1 MEQACEVSRRS
12 CLVPFGTSLAAA
24 EAKGGPFGEGRGP
37 EPPAMQLAAA
47 AAKPVYGQDPS
58 SCYIPLRRLQDLA
71 SMINAEYLGGAA
83 DGAEAL
89 PDPGSP
95 PLRAPAAQDPAG
107 GADCPGLVADVP
119 RGGLAFPL
127 LLRDGEEEEEEGA
140 ETPEEEEE
148 EEEEDD
154 DDEEEE
160 EDGEED
166 AEEAELAAAG
176 SRERGGV
183 AEPSHGGA
191 GRPAGLP
198 GCRDAAARE
207 LPPPPCPQRAPAAP
221 PEPPGSPGALGS
233 AAEKPEPSA
242 TAALQL
248 IRAKKKPTPV
258 KYEVG
263 DLVWAKF
270 NRRPWWPCT
279 ICHDP
284 VLDCHSKMKVSNRR
298 PYREYYV
305 DALGEPSEKAWVAG
319 KAIVLFEGR
328 HQFEELPILRR
339 RGKQK
344 EKGYKHKVPQ
354 RFMAKW
360 EVSVG
365 QAEDV
370 LLGGPEDQKCSQNS
384 SELDSEKEAQL
395 EYYANGPGAERDRQ
409 LNGCFKS
416 LAFDS
421 RHPASE
427 KGKLHIKPHM
437 KKSSDSRKRTRV
449 KKSGT
454 RGEASRGEIKEKT
467 SESIVRNMIVGDLP
481 DKHASHELRRIASS
495 LTASSG
501 RRENHLLSS
510 FGERRFEKAT
520 LKPEY
525 ETRKTDTLKN
535 TLQGDLFSSASLER
549 EKSSLGILCSS
560 KLQIHYSAS
569 DTGIEKKQTESD
581 TSSSL
586 SDDGNSD
593 VDTMDQSSERASSTL
608 EVSDSSDK
616 MEKEFPMTS
625 SGNIKLSMYLSQ
637 KSNRRARKKS
647 HRDRKSLGGSVASR
661 LNAEFADGE
670 LEGGSPDAEMSLMA
684 LECSS
689 DMRNDNLSLVNKHTT
704 PQSVSKDSSWAAV
717 PNQAILKPKS
727 MKLPRIRSIKC
738 KHKEKVAGLEPSLAE
753 EERSV
758 NCCSPDTKGFSGLHR
773 DSLPKSGK
781 VDGQKLLNNM
791 HEKAR
796 DSAEIET
803 AVVKHVLSELKELSY
818 RSINDDASD
827 SGTPKATVPLLFSS
841 TSGHSRLPIE
851 PDYKFSTLLMMLK
864 DMHDS
869 KTKEQQLMA
878 TQNMVPYRNTSTAD
892 GSGSNSASGL
902 KSLAVVGP
910 PYKIE
915 KNGDCV
921 QETVNPNSNISN
933 SSFSRNPTTKLTGIG
948 TSKREPMNTAVSG
961 TNGTNCVS
969 KRNCSKSKQPSKL
982 GNKTVSNR
990 KDLKPGGQSKLL
1002 SRLSRDSG
1010 EHAFRVRGL
1019 VTSPLGNEAED
1030 TARKESVDLTEHS
1043 TDEDSACLSDDNLDR
1058 IGRRPEPG
1066 RNIESCISAENGESP
1081 DLDSEANSES
1091 SLGDESNDM
1100 NHVAPKK
1107 RWQRF
1112 NQSSAR
1118 SNKHISRSREQG
1130 NLESAFGLNS
1140 RGFLLKGK
1148 ECLGRRHSSHSKVLE
1163 GDLTDQDYENHL
1175 DLVEKR
1181 LNVCGKPNNSVMDS
1195 ETELGNFAPQS
1206 EFSAQ
1211 VHSERKRLRKPSKR
1225 LLEYAEEYDHLFA
1238 PKKKSKKSQEQL
1250 QKVNSV
1256 VKSELEG
1263 GLPALCSPGNDAQ
1276 RGQSPLV
1283 STPSSTKESPPILEA
1298 ECSLSELG
1306 SHSTDPTDQLLEEH
1320 SDLPEL
1326 VLSSSDVSEVSASP
1340 EAEERFLKTGNFESK
1355 RQRKPTKKLLESNDL
1370 DTAFMPKKEEWTPPK
1385 KGTGPSESDSS
1396 ELYSPA
1402 HFLDL
1407 GEAPEKLLEKQRK
1420 RKRQRH
1426 PSVAMHS
1433 KKERNE
1439 EGLGE
1444 APHSEG
1450 ETSVHGTAA
1459 SPKEGN
1465 EEGSE
1470 NDHGVPSSKKM
1481 QGERGGGAALKEN
1494 VCQIC
1499 EKPGELLLCEAQC
1512 CGAFHLQCL
1521 GLSEMP
1527 KGKFICNE
1535 CSTGV
1540 HTCFVCKS
1548 SGEDVKRCLLP
1559 LCGKYYHEECIQ
1571 KYPPTVMQNKGFR
1584 CSLHICMT
1592 CHAANPANI
1601 SASKGRLMRCVRC
1614 PVAYHSND
1622 FCLAAGSVVL
1632 ASNSIICPNHFTAR
1646 RGCRNHEHVNVSW
1659 CFVCSEGG
1667 SLLCCESCPAA
1678 FHREC
1683 LNIEM
1688 PEGSWYC
1695 NDCKAGK
1702 KPHYKEVVWVKVGRY
1717 RWWPAEICHP
1727 RTIPVNIQ
1735 KMKHD
1740 IGEFPVLFFGSNDYL
1755 WTHQARVF
1763 PYMEGDVSSKDKM
1776 GKGVDGIYKKALQEA
1791 AVRFEELK
1799 AQKELR
1805 QLQEDKKNDKKPPPY
1820 KHIKVNRPVGKV
1832 QIFTAD
1838 LSEIPRCNCKPT
1850 DENPC
1855 GLDSECINRM
1865 LLYECH
1871 PMVCP
1876 AGERC
1881 QNQCFSKRQYP
1892 EVQIF
1897 RTLARGWGL
1906 QAKTDIRK
1914 GEFVNEYVGELIDE
1928 EECRARIR
1936 YAQEHD
1942 ITNFYMLTLDKD
1954 RIIDAGPKG
1963 NYARFMNHCCQPNCE
1978 TQKWCV
1984 NGDTRVGLFALVNIK
1999 AGTELT
2005 FNYNLE
2011 CLGNGKTVCKCGAP
2025 NCSGFLGVRPKSQP
2039 SLTEEKSKK
2048 LKRRPQMKRRSQA
2061 EVMKEREDECFSC
2074 GDGGQLVSC
2083 KKPGCPKVYHADC
2096 LNLTKR
2102 PAGKWEC
2109 PWHQCDL
2116 CGKEAASFCE
2126 MCPRSFCKQ
2135 HREGMLFISKLDG
2148 RLCCTE
2154 HDPCGPN
2161 PLEPGEIREY
2171 VPPIGAL
2178 ANGDDT
2184 QPPEQPS
2191 ADTDLSVQSLERLP
2205 QSVAFRLQTSDK
2217 PPATLALRLPPSD
2230 KPPTTLAL
2238 RLQPSNKPPTTLALR
2253 LPPPDKPP
2261 ATLALR
2267 LPPSNKPPTTLS
2279 LRLKPSNKPPT
2290 TLSLRLQPSD
2300 KPPTTLSLCLQPSD
2314 RPQAALSLRL
2324 QSEKQPIVV
2333 ALRSQQPDKPPTNAV
2348 LWPLDESPSDSSQPH
2363 LPSKSPPGTPQSS
2376 DESLVTA
2383 GDLQLQLSD
2392 KPPATAGVLG
2402 FSDKSLVGIRT
2413 QQPQLLDEFPT
2424 KCLHPQL
2431 SDRLLTTAGTL
2442 QSQAV
2447 DEPPVA
2453 NQPQL
2458 LNKASAQSPQPQ
2470 SVEKAPSSVKP
2481 RVPASEEAPGPG
2493 VLWPLPIE
2501 KVASSSISRILPTE
2515 KVPGSGVPRPLFPEK
2530 ASFSGAVRL
2539 PAMEKAPSSG
2549 MPRPLPLEKAPASG
2563 MSRILPT
2570 EKAPSLGVLRPL
2582 PPEKAPGSRSP
2593 HILPVEK
2600 ALGSGTLRLPL
2611 VQKALAPGV
2620 LRPLPPEKA
2629 SGSGTLRV
2637 LTPEKTLG
2645 SGAARPQ
2652 LLERPLTL
2660 AAPWPQAS
2668 DKLTV
2673 AVAPRPQVL
2682 DKPPVASAPR
2692 LLLSEKALRPVDQN
2706 AQPKE
2711 RGATAIEVNPQ
2722 QKERTML
2729 PGEQISWS
2737 AGKAATHV
2745 GQVPWPTEKLQTHE
2759 QIHWPAAKALTPAE
2773 QSPRTAEKLPEPTLQ
2788 PGWEVASAPAEQ
2800 TPWTSERLHAFEQTP
2815 RPAREAPVSPEQT
2828 QWIVRNVQTIDQ
2840 ISWLAGKVQTP
2851 RGQDP
2856 LPEQNTA
2863 LAHNQ
2868 DSVCHELAD
2877 SEPK

>member
-1 MEQACEVSRRS
+1 
-12 CLVPFGTSLAAA
+12 
-24 EAKGGPFGEGRGP
+24 
-37 EPPAMQLAAA
+37 
-47 AAKPVYGQDPS
+47 
-58 SCYIPLRRLQDLA
+58 
-71 SMINAEYLGGAA
+71 
-83 DGAEAL
+83 
-89 PDPGSP
+89 SP
-95 PLRAPAAQDPAG
+95 KIQ
-107 GADCPGLVADVP
+107 
-119 RGGLAFPL
+119 
-127 LLRDGEEEEEEGA
+127 
-140 ETPEEEEE
+140 
-148 EEEEDD
+148 
-154 DDEEEE
+154 
-160 EDGEED
+160 
-166 AEEAELAAAG
+166 
-176 SRERGGV
+176 
-183 AEPSHGGA
+183 
-191 GRPAGLP
+191 
-198 GCRDAAARE
+198 
-207 LPPPPCPQRAPAAP
+207 
-221 PEPPGSPGALGS
+221 
-233 AAEKPEPSA
+233 
-242 TAALQL
+242 
-248 IRAKKKPTPV
+248 AKKKPTPV

-305 DALGEPSEKAWVAG
+305 DAIGEPSEKTWVAG

-328 HQFEELPILRR
+328 HQFEELPVLRR

-360 EVSVG
+360 ESSVG
-365 QAEDV
+365 QAEDI
-370 LLGGPEDQKCSQNS
+370 LLGGPEDQKSSQNS
-384 SELDSEKEAQL
+384 SELDSEKEVQL
-395 EYYANGPGAERDRQ
+395 EYYTNGPGAEGDRQ

-416 LAFDS
+416 LTLDS
-421 RHPASE
+421 RHPARE

-449 KKSGT
+449 KKSGA
-454 RGEASRGEIKEKT
+454 RGEGPTGELKEKT
-467 SESIVRNMIVGDLP
+467 TESLVRNMMIGDLP

-495 LTASSG
+495 LTGSSST
-501 RRENHLLSS
+501 RENHLLSS
-510 FGERRFEKAT
+510 FGERRFEKTA
-520 LKPEY
+520 LKPDY
-525 ETRKTDTLKN
+525 ESHKSDALKN
-535 TLQGDLFSSASLER
+535 NLQGDLFSSASLER
-549 EKSSLGILCSS
+549 GKSSLGILCSS

-569 DTGIEKKQTESD
+569 DAGIEKKRTESD
-581 TSSSL
+581 SSSSL
-586 SDDGNSD
+586 SDGGNSD
-593 VDTMDQSSERASSTL
+593 VDTMDQSSERASSAL

-616 MEKEFPMTS
+616 VEKEFPMTS

-647 HRDRKSLGGSVASR
+647 YRDRKSLGGSVTSR
-661 LNAEFADGE
+661 LDAEFADGE
-670 LEGGSPDAEMSLMA
+670 LEVGFSDAEMSLTA

-689 DMRNDNLSLVNKHTT
+689 DVRNDNLAPANKHTT
-704 PQSVSKDSSWAAV
+704 PQSVSKDSSWPAV
-717 PNQAILKPKS
+717 ENQAILKPKS
-727 MKLPRIRSIKC
+727 MKLSRIRSIKC
-738 KHKEKVAGLEPSLAE
+738 KHKEKVAGLEPPLAE
-753 EERSV
+753 EEGGV
-758 NCCSPDTKGFSGLHR
+758 NHCSSDTKGFSGLQR
-773 DSLPKSGK
+773 DSLQRSGK
-781 VDGQKLLNNM
+781 VDGQKPLNNM
-791 HEKAR
+791 HEKPR

-818 RSINDDASD
+818 RSMNDDASD
-827 SGTPKATVPLLFSS
+827 SGTPKASVLFSS
-841 TSGHSRLPIE
+841 ASGHGRLPIE

-869 KTKEQQLMA
+869 KTKEQQLM
-878 TQNMVPYRNTSTAD
+878 TGQNIVPFRNASAAD

-902 KSLAVVGP
+902 KSLSIVGP
-910 PYKIE
+910 SYKIE

-921 QETVNPNSNISN
+921 QETVNPNSALSN
-933 SSFSRNPTTKLTGIG
+933 SSFSRNPPTKLTGIG
-948 TSKREPMNTAVSG
+948 AGKREPASTAVSG

-969 KRNCSKSKQPSKL
+969 KRNCSKSKQSSKL
-982 GNKTVSNR
+982 GDKTVSNR
-990 KDLKPGGQSKLL
+990 KDLKPGGPSKLL
-1002 SRLSRDSG
+1002 SWLSRGSG
-1010 EHAFRVRGL
+1010 ERAFRVHGS
-1019 VTSPLGNEAED
+1019 VTSLLGNEAED
-1030 TARKESVDLTEHS
+1030 TERKESTESIDLTEHS
-1043 TDEDSACLSDDNLDR
+1043 TDEDSACLSDDNLGR
-1058 IGRRPEPG
+1058 IGRRPEAG
-1066 RNIESCISAENGESP
+1066 RNTESCISTENGESP

-1091 SLGDESNDM
+1091 SLGDESNDV

-1118 SNKHISRSREQG
+1118 SNKRTSRSREQG

-1140 RGFLLKGK
+1140 RGFSRKGN
-1148 ECLGRRHSSHSKVLE
+1148 ECLGRRHSPHTKVLE
-1163 GDLTDQDYENHL
+1163 GDLADQDCKNHL
-1175 DLVEKR
+1175 DLAEKR

-1238 PKKKSKKSQEQL
+1238 PKKKSKKGQEQA

-1256 VKSELEG
+1256 VRSEFEG
-1263 GLPALCSPGNDAQ
+1263 GLPAQCSPDRATQ
-1276 RGQSPLV
+1276 RGPSPLV

-1306 SHSTDPTDQLLEEH
+1306 SHSTNPTDQLLEGP
-1320 SDLPEL
+1320 SDSPEL
-1326 VLSSSDVSEVSASP
+1326 VMCSSDASEVSASP
-1340 EAEERFLKTGNFESK
+1340 DAEERFVKSGNFESK

-1385 KGTGPSESDSS
+1385 KGTGLSESDSS

-1402 HFLDL
+1402 HLSDL
-1407 GEAPEKLLEKQRK
+1407 GEASEKLLEKQRK

-1426 PSVAMHS
+1426 TSTAAHS

-1439 EGLGE
+1439 EGQGE
-1444 APHSEG
+1444 TPHSEG

-1548 SGEDVKRCLLP
+1548 CGEDVKRCLLP
-1559 LCGKYYHEECIQ
+1559 LCGKYYHEACIQ

-1592 CHAANPANI
+1592 CHAANPTNI

-1740 IGEFPVLFFGSNDYL
+1740 IGEFPVLFFGSKDYL

-1871 PMVCP
+1871 PLVCP

-1984 NGDTRVGLFALVNIK
+1984 NGDTRVGLFAIVNIK

-2039 SLTEEKSKK
+2039 NLNEEKSKK

-2109 PWHQCDL
+2109 PWHQCDV
-2116 CGKEAASFCE
+2116 CSKEAASFCE

-2148 RLCCTE
+2148 RLSCTE

-2161 PLEPGEIREY
+2161 PLEPGEIREF
-2171 VPPIGAL
+2171 VPPIEDL
-2178 ANGDDT
+2178 TNDEEI
-2184 QPPEQPS
+2184 QPPEQPP
-2191 ADTDLSVQSLERLP
+2191 ADTDLSIQPLDSLP
-2205 QSVAFRLQTSDK
+2205 QSVALRLQSPEK
-2217 PPATLALRLPPSD
+2217 PPATLALRLPSSD

-2238 RLQPSNKPPTTLALR
+2238 RLQPSNKPPTTLALK

-2261 ATLALR
+2261 AALALR

-2300 KPPTTLSLCLQPSD
+2300 KPPTTLSLRLQPAD
-2314 RPQAALSLRL
+2314 KPQAALIS
-2324 QSEKQPIVV
+2324 SV
-2333 ALRSQQPDKPPTNAV
+2333 A
-2348 LWPLDESPSDSSQPH
+2348 EH
-2363 LPSKSPPGTPQSS
+2363 
-2376 DESLVTA
+2376 
-2383 GDLQLQLSD
+2383 
-2392 KPPATAGVLG
+2392 
-2402 FSDKSLVGIRT
+2402 I
-2413 QQPQLLDEFPT
+2413 QLLD
-2424 KCLHPQL
+2424 
-2431 SDRLLTTAGTL
+2431 
-2442 QSQAV
+2442 
-2447 DEPPVA
+2447 
-2453 NQPQL
+2453 
-2458 LNKASAQSPQPQ
+2458 KASAQSLQTQ
-2470 SVEKAPSSVKP
+2470 SVEKAPSSVVSQ
-2481 RVPASEEAPGPG
+2481 VPALEMAP
-2493 VLWPLPIE
+2493 
-2501 KVASSSISRILPTE
+2501 
-2515 KVPGSGVPRPLFPEK
+2515 
-2530 ASFSGAVRL
+2530 
-2539 PAMEKAPSSG
+2539 
-2549 MPRPLPLEKAPASG
+2549 
-2563 MSRILPT
+2563 
-2570 EKAPSLGVLRPL
+2570 
-2582 PPEKAPGSRSP
+2582 
-2593 HILPVEK
+2593 
-2600 ALGSGTLRLPL
+2600 
-2611 VQKALAPGV
+2611 APGV
-2620 LRPLPPEKA
+2620 L
-2629 SGSGTLRV
+2629 
-2637 LTPEKTLG
+2637 
-2645 SGAARPQ
+2645 
-2652 LLERPLTL
+2652 PLTL
-2660 AAPWPQAS
+2660 TAPWPQAS
-2668 DKLTV
+2668 DKLAA

-2682 DKPPVASAPR
+2682 DKPLAVSAPR

-2706 AQPKE
+2706 AQLKE
-2711 RGATAIEVNPQ
+2711 RGA
-2722 QKERTML
+2722 
-2729 PGEQISWS
+2729 
-2737 AGKAATHV
+2737 
-2745 GQVPWPTEKLQTHE
+2745 
-2759 QIHWPAAKALTPAE
+2759 PAVEL
-2773 QSPRTAEKLPEPTLQ
+2773 EPTLQ
-2788 PGWEVASAPAEQ
+2788 PSWEVASAPAEQ
-2800 TPWTSERLHAFEQTP
+2800 TPWTSERLCVFEQTP
-2815 RPAREAPVSPEQT
+2815 RPA
-2828 QWIVRNVQTIDQ
+2828 
-2840 ISWLAGKVQTP
+2840 
-2851 RGQDP
+2851 
-2856 LPEQNTA
+2856 
-2863 LAHNQ
+2863 
-2868 DSVCHELAD
+2868 
-2877 SEPK
+2877 

>member
-24 EAKGGPFGEGRGP
+24 EAKGGP
-37 EPPAMQLAAA
+37 EPPAMQLA

-95 PLRAPAAQDPAG
+95 PPRLPAAQDPSAG
-107 GADCPGLVADVP
+107 VDGPGPAAEAP
-119 RGGLAFPL
+119 RGALAFPL
-127 LLRDGEEEEEEGA
+127 LLRDDGEEEAEEEGT
-140 ETPEEEEE
+140 ETPEEED
-148 EEEEDD
+148 EDD
-154 DDEEEE
+154 DDDEDYDEEEE
-160 EDGEED
+160 VD
-166 AEEAELAAAG
+166 AEEEEA
-176 SRERGGV
+176 
-183 AEPSHGGA
+183 AEPVSRSRGHSGPQQ
-191 GRPAGLP
+191 GRGS
-198 GCRDAAARE
+198 
-207 LPPPPCPQRAPAAP
+207 PPPPLLQPV
-221 PEPPGSPGALGS
+221 EPVPITVSDGGPG
-233 AAEKPEPSA
+233 EKPEPSV
-242 TAALQL
+242 AALQL
-248 IRAKKKPTPV
+248 IQAKKKPTPV

-305 DALGEPSEKAWVAG
+305 DALGEPSEKTWVAG

-360 EVSVG
+360 ESSVG
-365 QAEDV
+365 QAEDI
-370 LLGGPEDQKCSQNS
+370 LLGGPEEQKSSQNS
-384 SELDSEKEAQL
+384 SELDSEKEVQL
-395 EYYANGPGAERDRQ
+395 EYYTNGPGAEGDRQ

-416 LAFDS
+416 MTLDS
-421 RHPASE
+421 RHPARE

-449 KKSGT
+449 KKSGA
-454 RGEASRGEIKEKT
+454 RGEGSAGELKDKT
-467 SESIVRNMIVGDLP
+467 TESLVRNMMIGDLP

-495 LTASSG
+495 LTGSSST
-501 RRENHLLSS
+501 RENHLLSS
-510 FGERRFEKAT
+510 FGERHFEKTA
-520 LKPEY
+520 LKPDY
-525 ETRKTDTLKN
+525 ENRKSDALKKN
-535 TLQGDLFSSASLER
+535 LQGDLFSSASLER

-569 DTGIEKKQTESD
+569 DAGIEKKQTESD
-581 TSSSL
+581 SSSSL
-586 SDDGNSD
+586 SDGGNSD
-593 VDTMDQSSERASSTL
+593 ADTMDQSSERASSAL

-616 MEKEFPMTS
+616 VEKEFPMTS

-647 HRDRKSLGGSVASR
+647 YRDRKSLGGSVISR
-661 LNAEFADGE
+661 LDAEFADGE
-670 LEGGSPDAEMSLMA
+670 LEVGFSDAEMSLTA

-689 DMRNDNLSLVNKHTT
+689 DVRNDNLSPANKHTT
-704 PQSVSKDSSWAAV
+704 PQSVSKDSSWPAV
-717 PNQAILKPKS
+717 ENQAILKPKS
-727 MKLPRIRSIKC
+727 TKLSRIRSIKC
-738 KHKEKVAGLEPSLAE
+738 KHKEKVAGLEPLLAE
-753 EERSV
+753 EEGGV
-758 NCCSPDTKGFSGLHR
+758 NHCSSDTKGFSDLQR
-773 DSLPKSGK
+773 DSLQSGRK

-791 HEKAR
+791 HEKPR

-818 RSINDDASD
+818 RSMNDDASD
-827 SGTPKATVPLLFSS
+827 SGTPKASVPLLFSPA
-841 TSGHSRLPIE
+841 SGHGRLPIE

-869 KTKEQQLMA
+869 KTKEQQLM
-878 TQNMVPYRNTSTAD
+878 TVQNIVPFRNTSTAD
-892 GSGSNSASGL
+892 GSGSNSASCL
-902 KSLAVVGP
+902 KSLSIVGP
-910 PYKIE
+910 SYKIE

-921 QETVNPNSNISN
+921 QETVNPNSALSN
-933 SSFSRNPTTKLTGIG
+933 SSFSRNPPTKLTGIG
-948 TSKREPMNTAVSG
+948 AGKREPTSTAVSG
-961 TNGTNCVS
+961 TKGTNCVS
-969 KRNCSKSKQPSKL
+969 KRNCSKSKQSSKL
-982 GNKTVSNR
+982 GDKTVSNR
-990 KDLKPGGQSKLL
+990 KDLKPGG
-1002 SRLSRDSG
+1002 
-1010 EHAFRVRGL
+1010 
-1019 VTSPLGNEAED
+1019 P
-1030 TARKESVDLTEHS
+1030 
-1043 TDEDSACLSDDNLDR
+1043 
-1058 IGRRPEPG
+1058 I
-1066 RNIESCISAENGESP
+1066 
-1081 DLDSEANSES
+1081 
-1091 SLGDESNDM
+1091 
-1100 NHVAPKK
+1100 
-1107 RWQRF
+1107 
-1112 NQSSAR
+1112 
-1118 SNKHISRSREQG
+1118 
-1130 NLESAFGLNS
+1130 
-1140 RGFLLKGK
+1140 
-1148 ECLGRRHSSHSKVLE
+1148 
-1163 GDLTDQDYENHL
+1163 
-1175 DLVEKR
+1175 
-1181 LNVCGKPNNSVMDS
+1181 
-1195 ETELGNFAPQS
+1195 
-1206 EFSAQ
+1206 
-1211 VHSERKRLRKPSKR
+1211 HSERKRLRKPSKR

-1238 PKKKSKKSQEQL
+1238 PKKKSKKGQEQA

-1256 VKSELEG
+1256 VRSEFEG
-1263 GLPALCSPGNDAQ
+1263 GLPAQCSPDRTTQ
-1276 RGQSPLV
+1276 RGPSPLV

-1306 SHSTDPTDQLLEEH
+1306 SHSTNPTDQLLEGPTE
-1320 SDLPEL
+1320 SLEL
-1326 VLSSSDVSEVSASP
+1326 VLCSSDASEVSASP
-1340 EAEERFLKTGNFESK
+1340 DAEERFVKSGNFESK

-1385 KGTGPSESDSS
+1385 KGTGLSESDSS

-1402 HFLDL
+1402 HLSDL
-1407 GEAPEKLLEKQRK
+1407 GEASEKLLEKQRK

-1426 PSVAMHS
+1426 TSTATHS

-1439 EGLGE
+1439 EGQGE
-1444 APHSEG
+1444 TPHSEG

-1548 SGEDVKRCLLP
+1548 CGEDVKRCLLP
-1559 LCGKYYHEECIQ
+1559 LCGKYYHEACIQ

-1592 CHAANPANI
+1592 CHAANPTNI

-1740 IGEFPVLFFGSNDYL
+1740 IGEFPVLFFGSKDYL

-1871 PMVCP
+1871 PLVCP

-1984 NGDTRVGLFALVNIK
+1984 NGDTRVGLFAIVNIK

-2039 SLTEEKSKK
+2039 NLNEEKSKK

-2109 PWHQCDL
+2109 PWHQCDV
-2116 CGKEAASFCE
+2116 CSKEAASFCE

-2148 RLCCTE
+2148 RLSCTE

-2161 PLEPGEIREY
+2161 PLEPGEIREF
-2171 VPPIGAL
+2171 VPPIEDL
-2178 ANGDDT
+2178 TNDEET
-2184 QPPEQPS
+2184 QPPEQPP
-2191 ADTDLSVQSLERLP
+2191 ADTDLSIQPLDSLP
-2205 QSVAFRLQTSDK
+2205 QSVALRLQSPEK
-2217 PPATLALRLPPSD
+2217 PPATLALRLPSSD

-2238 RLQPSNKPPTTLALR
+2238 RLQPSNKPPTTLALK

-2261 ATLALR
+2261 AALALR

-2300 KPPTTLSLCLQPSD
+2300 KPPTTLSLRLQPAD
-2314 RPQAALSLRL
+2314 KPQAALSLRL
-2324 QSEKQPIVV
+2324 QSEKQPIIL
-2333 ALRSQQPDKPPTNAV
+2333 ALKPQQPDKPPTNAV
-2348 LWPLDESPSDSSQPH
+2348 LWPLDESSSDASQPH
-2363 LPSKSPPGTPQSS
+2363 LPSTSPGSPQSS

-2383 GDLQLQLSD
+2383 GALQLQLSD
-2392 KPPATAGVLG
+2392 EPPATPGVLALP
-2402 FSDKSLVGIRT
+2402 DESLLDTRS
-2413 QQPQLLDEFPT
+2413 QQPELLDEFPAE
-2424 KCLHPQL
+2424 CLHPQL
-2431 SDRLLTTAGTL
+2431 SDRHLATAGTL
-2442 QSQAV
+2442 QCQPV
-2447 DEPPVA
+2447 DEPSVA
-2453 NQPQL
+2453 EQIQL
-2458 LNKASAQSPQPQ
+2458 LGKASAQSLQTQ
-2470 SVEKAPSSVKP
+2470 SVEKAPSSV
-2481 RVPASEEAPGPG
+2481 VSQVSALEMAPAPG

-2501 KVASSSISRILPTE
+2501 KVPGSVVSRILPME
-2515 KVPGSGVPRPLFPEK
+2515 KASGLVVPRPLPTE
-2530 ASFSGAVRL
+2530 ASFSGVVRV
-2539 PAMEKAPSSG
+2539 PVTEKAPSSEAS
-2549 MPRPLPLEKAPASG
+2549 RPLPPEKAPALG
-2563 MSRILPT
+2563 MSRTLPT
-2570 EKAPSLGVLRPL
+2570 EKAPSLAAPWPVPL
-2582 PPEKAPGSRSP
+2582 EKATGSRSP
-2593 HILPVEK
+2593 HILPMEK
-2600 ALGSGTLRLPL
+2600 ALSLGALRIPL
-2611 VQKALAPGV
+2611 TQKALTPGV
-2620 LRPLPPEKA
+2620 LRPLPADKAAETGALRVLPPEKA
-2629 SGSGTLRV
+2629 FGSGV
-2637 LTPEKTLG
+2637 
-2645 SGAARPQ
+2645 ARPQ

-2660 AAPWPQAS
+2660 TAPWPQSS
-2668 DKLTV
+2668 DKLAA

-2682 DKPPVASAPR
+2682 DKPLAVSAPR

-2706 AQPKE
+2706 AQLKE
-2711 RGATAIEVNPQ
+2711 RGAPAVELSPQ

-2729 PGEQISWS
+2729 AGEQISWS
-2737 AGKAATHV
+2737 AGKAVLHV
-2745 GQVPWPTEKLQTHE
+2745 GQVPWPTEKLQMHE
-2759 QIHWPAAKALTPAE
+2759 QTHWPTAKALTPAE
-2773 QSPRTAEKLPEPTLQ
+2773 QPPRTAEKLPEPTLQ
-2788 PGWEVASAPAEQ
+2788 PSWEVASAPAEQ
-2800 TPWTSERLHAFEQTP
+2800 TPWTSERLCVFEQTP
-2815 RPAREAPVSPEQT
+2815 RPAREAPLPPEQM
-2828 QWIVRNVQTIDQ
+2828 QWLVTNVQTIDQ
-2840 ISWLAGKVQTP
+2840 ISWLSGKPQTP

-2863 LAHNQ
+2863 LARNQ
-2868 DSVCHELAD
+2868 DSVCRELAN

>member
-1 MEQACEVSRRS
+1 FSDFLCSGFS
-12 CLVPFGTSLAAA
+12 P
-24 EAKGGPFGEGRGP
+24 K
-37 EPPAMQLAAA
+37 
-47 AAKPVYGQDPS
+47 
-58 SCYIPLRRLQDLA
+58 IP
-71 SMINAEYLGGAA
+71 
-83 DGAEAL
+83 
-89 PDPGSP
+89 
-95 PLRAPAAQDPAG
+95 
-107 GADCPGLVADVP
+107 
-119 RGGLAFPL
+119 
-127 LLRDGEEEEEEGA
+127 
-140 ETPEEEEE
+140 
-148 EEEEDD
+148 
-154 DDEEEE
+154 
-160 EDGEED
+160 
-166 AEEAELAAAG
+166 
-176 SRERGGV
+176 
-183 AEPSHGGA
+183 
-191 GRPAGLP
+191 
-198 GCRDAAARE
+198 
-207 LPPPPCPQRAPAAP
+207 
-221 PEPPGSPGALGS
+221 
-233 AAEKPEPSA
+233 
-242 TAALQL
+242 
-248 IRAKKKPTPV
+248 AKKKPTPV

-305 DALGEPSEKAWVAG
+305 DALGEPSEKTWVAG

-328 HQFEELPILRR
+328 HQFEELPVLRR

-365 QAEDV
+365 QAEDI

-384 SELDSEKEAQL
+384 SELDSEKEVQL
-395 EYYANGPGAERDRQ
+395 EYYAHGPGAERDRQ

-427 KGKLHIKPHM
+427 KGKLHIKSHV

-449 KKSGT
+449 KKSGA

-467 SESIVRNMIVGDLP
+467 PESIVRNMIVGDLP
-481 DKHASHELRRIASS
+481 DKHASHELRRIANS
-495 LTASSG
+495 LTASGST
-501 RRENHLLSS
+501 RKNHLLSS
-510 FGERRFEKAT
+510 FGERRFQKT
-520 LKPEY
+520 ILKPGY
-525 ETRKTDTLKN
+525 ENRKSDALKN

-549 EKSSLGILCSS
+549 EKNSLGILCSS
-560 KLQIHYSAS
+560 KLQIHYSAP

-581 TSSSL
+581 SSSSL
-586 SDDGNSD
+586 SDGGNSD
-593 VDTMDQSSERASSTL
+593 VDTMDQSSERASSAL

-616 MEKEFPMTS
+616 VEKEFPMTS

-647 HRDRKSLGGSVASR
+647 YRDRKPLGGSVTSR
-661 LNAEFADGE
+661 LDAEFADGE
-670 LEGGSPDAEMSLMA
+670 LEVGFSDAEMSLTA
-684 LECSS
+684 LEHSS
-689 DMRNDNLSLVNKHTT
+689 DVRNDNLTLVNKHTT
-704 PQSVSKDSSWAAV
+704 SQSVSKDSSWPTV
-717 PNQAILKPKS
+717 VNQAILKPKT

-753 EERSV
+753 EGGGVNRRS
-758 NCCSPDTKGFSGLHR
+758 SDTKGFSGLQR
-773 DSLPKSGK
+773 GSLQRSGK
-781 VDGQKLLNNM
+781 VDGQKLLNNT
-791 HEKAR
+791 HEKPR

-818 RSINDDASD
+818 RSMNDDASD
-827 SGTPKATVPLLFSS
+827 SGAPKATVPLLFSS
-841 TSGHSRLPIE
+841 ASGHGRLPIE

-869 KTKEQQLMA
+869 KTKEQQLM
-878 TQNMVPYRNTSTAD
+878 TGQNIVPFRNTSAAD

-902 KSLAVVGP
+902 KSLSIVGP

-921 QETVNPNSNISN
+921 QETVNPNSAISN
-933 SSFSRNPTTKLTGIG
+933 SSFSRNPPTKLTGIG
-948 TSKREPMNTAVSG
+948 TSKREPASTAVSG
-961 TNGTNCVS
+961 TNGTNCMS
-969 KRNCSKSKQPSKL
+969 KRNCSKSKQSSKL
-982 GNKTVSNR
+982 GDKTVSNR
-990 KDLKPGGQSKLL
+990 KDLKPGGPSKLL

-1010 EHAFRVRGL
+1010 EHAFRVHGS
-1019 VTSPLGNEAED
+1019 VTRPLGNEAED
-1030 TARKESVDLTEHS
+1030 TERKESVDLTEHS

-1058 IGRRPEPG
+1058 IGRRPEAG
-1066 RNIESCISAENGESP
+1066 RNTESCTSAENGESP

-1091 SLGDESNDM
+1091 SLGDESNDI

-1118 SNKHISRSREQG
+1118 SNKHISRSRDQG

-1140 RGFLLKGK
+1140 RGFSLKGN
-1148 ECLGRRHSSHSKVLE
+1148 ECLGRRRSPHPKVRE
-1163 GDLTDQDYENHL
+1163 GDLTDQDYKNHL

-1238 PKKKSKKSQEQL
+1238 PRKKSKKGQEQL

-1256 VKSELEG
+1256 VRSEFEG
-1263 GLPALCSPGNDAQ
+1263 GLPAQCSPDRDTQ
-1276 RGQSPLV
+1276 RGPSPLV

-1298 ECSLSELG
+1298 ECSFSELG
-1306 SHSTDPTDQLLEEH
+1306 SHSTDPNDQLLEGP
-1320 SDLPEL
+1320 SDFPEL

-1340 EAEERFLKTGNFESK
+1340 DAEERFLKSVFIAGNFERK

-1370 DTAFMPKKEEWTPPK
+1370 DTAFMPKKEWTPSK

-1402 HFLDL
+1402 HFSDL
-1407 GEAPEKLLEKQRK
+1407 GEASEKLLEKQRK

-1426 PSVAMHS
+1426 PSAAMHS

-1439 EGLGE
+1439 MGLGE
-1444 APHSEG
+1444 TPHSEG
-1450 ETSVHGTAA
+1450 ETSVHGTAV

-1527 KGKFICNE
+1527 KGKFICSE

-1548 SGEDVKRCLLP
+1548 CGEDVKRCLLP
-1559 LCGKYYHEECIQ
+1559 LCGKYYHEACIQ

-1740 IGEFPVLFFGSNDYL
+1740 IGEFPVLFFGSKDYL

-1984 NGDTRVGLFALVNIK
+1984 NGDTRVGLFAIVNIK

-2109 PWHQCDL
+2109 PWHQCDM

-2171 VPPIGAL
+2171 VPPIGDL
-2178 ANGDDT
+2178 ANGEDT
-2184 QPPEQPS
+2184 QPPEQPA
-2191 ADTDLSVQSLERLP
+2191 ADTDLSVQPLDSLP
-2205 QSVAFRLQTSDK
+2205 QSVALRLESPEK

-2290 TLSLRLQPSD
+2290 TVSLRLQPSD
-2300 KPPTTLSLCLQPSD
+2300 KPPTTLSLRLQPSD
-2314 RPQAALSLRL
+2314 RPQAALLL
-2324 QSEKQPIVV
+2324 
-2333 ALRSQQPDKPPTNAV
+2333 ATAGTLRSQLV
-2348 LWPLDESPSDSSQPH
+2348 DE
-2363 LPSKSPPGTPQSS
+2363 
-2376 DESLVTA
+2376 
-2383 GDLQLQLSD
+2383 
-2392 KPPATAGVLG
+2392 PPAA
-2402 FSDKSLVGIRT
+2402 D
-2413 QQPQLLDEFPT
+2413 QPQLLD
-2424 KCLHPQL
+2424 
-2431 SDRLLTTAGTL
+2431 
-2442 QSQAV
+2442 
-2447 DEPPVA
+2447 
-2453 NQPQL
+2453 
-2458 LNKASAQSPQPQ
+2458 KASAQSPQLQ
-2470 SVEKAPSSVKP
+2470 SVEKAPSSVVP
-2481 RVPASEEAPGPG
+2481 QVPASEMAHSPG
-2493 VLWPLPIE
+2493 
-2501 KVASSSISRILPTE
+2501 
-2515 KVPGSGVPRPLFPEK
+2515 
-2530 ASFSGAVRL
+2530 
-2539 PAMEKAPSSG
+2539 
-2549 MPRPLPLEKAPASG
+2549 
-2563 MSRILPT
+2563 
-2570 EKAPSLGVLRPL
+2570 
-2582 PPEKAPGSRSP
+2582 
-2593 HILPVEK
+2593 
-2600 ALGSGTLRLPL
+2600 
-2611 VQKALAPGV
+2611 
-2620 LRPLPPEKA
+2620 
-2629 SGSGTLRV
+2629 
-2637 LTPEKTLG
+2637 
-2645 SGAARPQ
+2645 
-2652 LLERPLTL
+2652 RPLTL
-2660 AAPWPQAS
+2660 TAPWPQAS
-2668 DKLTV
+2668 DKLAA
-2673 AVAPRPQVL
+2673 AVAPRPQAL
-2682 DKPPVASAPR
+2682 DKPLVASAPR

-2711 RGATAIEVNPQ
+2711 RGAPVVEL
-2722 QKERTML
+2722 K
-2729 PGEQISWS
+2729 
-2737 AGKAATHV
+2737 
-2745 GQVPWPTEKLQTHE
+2745 
-2759 QIHWPAAKALTPAE
+2759 
-2773 QSPRTAEKLPEPTLQ
+2773 PTLQ
-2788 PGWEVASAPAEQ
+2788 PSWEVASAPTEQ
-2800 TPWTSERLHAFEQTP
+2800 IPWTSERLRAFEQTP
-2815 RPAREAPVSPEQT
+2815 RPA
-2828 QWIVRNVQTIDQ
+2828 
-2840 ISWLAGKVQTP
+2840 
-2851 RGQDP
+2851 
-2856 LPEQNTA
+2856 
-2863 LAHNQ
+2863 
-2868 DSVCHELAD
+2868 
-2877 SEPK
+2877 

>member
-1 MEQACEVSRRS
+1 FSDFLCSG
-12 CLVPFGTSLAAA
+12 F
-24 EAKGGPFGEGRGP
+24 
-37 EPPAMQLAAA
+37 
-47 AAKPVYGQDPS
+47 
-58 SCYIPLRRLQDLA
+58 
-71 SMINAEYLGGAA
+71 
-83 DGAEAL
+83 
-89 PDPGSP
+89 SP
-95 PLRAPAAQDPAG
+95 
-107 GADCPGLVADVP
+107 
-119 RGGLAFPL
+119 
-127 LLRDGEEEEEEGA
+127 
-140 ETPEEEEE
+140 
-148 EEEEDD
+148 
-154 DDEEEE
+154 
-160 EDGEED
+160 
-166 AEEAELAAAG
+166 
-176 SRERGGV
+176 
-183 AEPSHGGA
+183 
-191 GRPAGLP
+191 
-198 GCRDAAARE
+198 
-207 LPPPPCPQRAPAAP
+207 
-221 PEPPGSPGALGS
+221 
-233 AAEKPEPSA
+233 K
-242 TAALQL
+242 

-279 ICHDP
+279 VCHDP

-305 DALGEPSEKAWVAG
+305 DALGDPSEKTWVAG

-328 HQFEELPILRR
+328 HQFEELPVLRR

-365 QAEDV
+365 QAEDI

-384 SELDSEKEAQL
+384 SEVDSEKELQS
-395 EYYANGPGAERDRQ
+395 EYYANGPEAESDRQ

-416 LAFDS
+416 LVFDS
-421 RHPASE
+421 SHLPSE
-427 KGKLHIKPHM
+427 KGKLHIKPHV

-449 KKSGT
+449 KKSVARREG
-454 RGEASRGEIKEKT
+454 SSGEIKVKT
-467 SESIVRNMIVGDLP
+467 PESIVSNMIAGDLP
-481 DKHASHELRRIASS
+481 DKHASHELRRIASN

-501 RRENHLLSS
+501 IRENHLLSS
-510 FGERRFEKAT
+510 FGERHFEKT
-520 LKPEY
+520 PL
-525 ETRKTDTLKN
+525 KTDYENCKNDALKN
-535 TLQGDLFSSASLER
+535 TLQGNFFSSASLER
-549 EKSSLGILCSS
+549 EKSSLGIVCSS

-581 TSSSL
+581 SSSSL
-586 SDDGNSD
+586 SDGGNSD
-593 VDTMDQSSERASSTL
+593 IDTMDQSSERAFSAL

-616 MEKEFPMTS
+616 VEKEFPVTS
-625 SGNIKLSMYLSQ
+625 SGNTKLSMCLSQ
-637 KSNRRARKKS
+637 KSNRRARKKLY
-647 HRDRKSLGGSVASR
+647 RDYKPLGGSVTSR
-661 LNAEFADGE
+661 LDAEFADRGIE
-670 LEGGSPDAEMSLMA
+670 VGFSDAEMSLTA

-689 DMRNDNLSLVNKHTT
+689 NVRNDSLSLAKKNTT
-704 PQSVSKDSSWAAV
+704 PQSASKDASWPTVA
-717 PNQAILKPKS
+717 NQAILKPKS

-738 KHKEKVAGLEPSLAE
+738 KHKEKVTGLEPSIAE
-753 EERSV
+753 EEGGMNRCSSV
-758 NCCSPDTKGFSGLHR
+758 TKGFSGLQR
-773 DSLPKSGK
+773 DSVQRSRK
-781 VDGQKLLNNM
+781 VDGQKLLLNNL
-791 HEKAR
+791 HEKTR

-818 RSINDDASD
+818 RSKNDDAGD
-827 SGTPKATVPLLFSS
+827 SGAPKAAPLLFSS
-841 TSGHSRLPIE
+841 ASGHGRLPIE

-869 KTKEQQLMA
+869 KTKEQQLM
-878 TQNMVPYRNTSTAD
+878 TGQNIVPFRNTSTAD

-902 KSLAVVGP
+902 KSLSIVGP

-921 QETVNPNSNISN
+921 QETANPNSAISN
-933 SSFSRNPTTKLTGIG
+933 SSLLRNPPTKLSGIG
-948 TSKREPMNTAVSG
+948 TGKREPASAAVSG
-961 TNGTNCVS
+961 TNGTNCVP
-969 KRNCSKSKQPSKL
+969 KRNCSKSKQSSQL
-982 GNKTVSNR
+982 GDKTVSNK
-990 KDLKPGGQSKLL
+990 KDLKPGGPSKLL
-1002 SRLSRDSG
+1002 SRLSRGSG
-1010 EHAFRVRGL
+1010 EGAFRVRGS

-1030 TARKESVDLTEHS
+1030 AETKDAIDLTEHS
-1043 TDEDSACLSDDNLDR
+1043 TDEESACLSDDNLGR
-1058 IGRRPEPG
+1058 VGRRPEAG
-1066 RNIESCISAENGESP
+1066 RNTESCTSAENGESP

-1091 SLGDESNDM
+1091 SLGDESNDV

-1118 SNKHISRSREQG
+1118 SNKHTNRSREQG

-1140 RGFLLKGK
+1140 LGFSLKGN
-1148 ECLGRRHSSHSKVLE
+1148 ECLGRRHPPHPKVLE
-1163 GDLTDQDYENHL
+1163 GDLTEQDYENHL

-1238 PKKKSKKSQEQL
+1238 PKKKSKKGQEQL
-1250 QKVNSV
+1250 QKVSSV
-1256 VKSELEG
+1256 ARSEFEG
-1263 GLPALCSPGNDAQ
+1263 GLPAQCSPDSDAQ
-1276 RGQSPLV
+1276 RETSPLV

-1298 ECSLSELG
+1298 EHPFSELG
-1306 SHSTDPTDQLLEEH
+1306 SHSADSTDQLIEQP
-1320 SDLPEL
+1320 SDFPEL

-1340 EAEERFLKTGNFESK
+1340 DAEERFLKAVFVAGNFESK

-1370 DTAFMPKKEEWTPPK
+1370 DTTFMPKKEEWTPPK
-1385 KGTGPSESDSS
+1385 KGAGPLESDGC

-1402 HFLDL
+1402 HFSDL
-1407 GEAPEKLLEKQRK
+1407 GEASEKLSEKQRK

-1426 PSVAMHS
+1426 PSAAVHS

-1439 EGLGE
+1439 MRLRDT
-1444 APHSEG
+1444 PHSEG
-1450 ETSVHGTAA
+1450 EALVHGTAV
-1459 SPKEGN
+1459 SP

-1499 EKPGELLLCEAQC
+1499 EKPGELLLCESQC

-1540 HTCFVCKS
+1540 HTCFVCKTC
-1548 SGEDVKRCLLP
+1548 GEDVKRCLLP
-1559 LCGKYYHEECIQ
+1559 LCGKYYHEACIQ

-1740 IGEFPVLFFGSNDYL
+1740 IGEFPVLFFGSKDYL

-1791 AVRFEELK
+1791 AARFEELK

-1871 PMVCP
+1871 PLVCP

-1984 NGDTRVGLFALVNIK
+1984 NGDTRVGLFAIVNIK

-2083 KKPGCPKVYHADC
+2083 KKAGCPKVYHADC

-2109 PWHQCDL
+2109 PWHQCDV
-2116 CGKEAASFCE
+2116 CSKEAASFCE

-2148 RLCCTE
+2148 RLSCTE

-2171 VPPIGAL
+2171 APPIEGL
-2178 ANGDDT
+2178 ADGEDT
-2184 QPPEQPS
+2184 QPPEQPP
-2191 ADTDLSVQSLERLP
+2191 ADADMSVQPLDSLP
-2205 QSVAFRLQTSDK
+2205 QSVALRLQSPEK
-2217 PPATLALRLPPSD
+2217 PSATLALRLPPTD
-2230 KPPTTLAL
+2230 KPPTTVAL
-2238 RLQPSNKPPTTLALR
+2238 KLQPSNKPPTTLALR

-2279 LRLKPSNKPPT
+2279 LRLKPSSKPPT

-2300 KPPTTLSLCLQPSD
+2300 KPPTTLSLRLEPSD
-2314 RPQAALSLRL
+2314 KPQAALSLRL
-2324 QSEKQPIVV
+2324 QSEKQPIIL
-2333 ALRSQQPDKPPTNAV
+2333 ALKPQQPDKPPANA
-2348 LWPLDESPSDSSQPH
+2348 
-2363 LPSKSPPGTPQSS
+2363 
-2376 DESLVTA
+2376 
-2383 GDLQLQLSD
+2383 
-2392 KPPATAGVLG
+2392 
-2402 FSDKSLVGIRT
+2402 
-2413 QQPQLLDEFPT
+2413 
-2424 KCLHPQL
+2424 
-2431 SDRLLTTAGTL
+2431 
-2442 QSQAV
+2442 
-2447 DEPPVA
+2447 
-2453 NQPQL
+2453 
-2458 LNKASAQSPQPQ
+2458 KA
-2470 SVEKAPSSVKP
+2470 
-2481 RVPASEEAPGPG
+2481 
-2493 VLWPLPIE
+2493 
-2501 KVASSSISRILPTE
+2501 
-2515 KVPGSGVPRPLFPEK
+2515 
-2530 ASFSGAVRL
+2530 
-2539 PAMEKAPSSG
+2539 
-2549 MPRPLPLEKAPASG
+2549 
-2563 MSRILPT
+2563 
-2570 EKAPSLGVLRPL
+2570 
-2582 PPEKAPGSRSP
+2582 
-2593 HILPVEK
+2593 
-2600 ALGSGTLRLPL
+2600 
-2611 VQKALAPGV
+2611 
-2620 LRPLPPEKA
+2620 
-2629 SGSGTLRV
+2629 
-2637 LTPEKTLG
+2637 LG

-2660 AAPWPQAS
+2660 TPPWPQAS
-2668 DKLTV
+2668 DKLAA
-2673 AVAPRPQVL
+2673 AVAPRPQAL
-2682 DKPPVASAPR
+2682 DKPLAMSAPR

-2706 AQPKE
+2706 AQLKE
-2711 RGATAIEVNPQ
+2711 RGASAMELSPQ
-2722 QKERTML
+2722 QKERT
-2729 PGEQISWS
+2729 I
-2737 AGKAATHV
+2737 
-2745 GQVPWPTEKLQTHE
+2745 
-2759 QIHWPAAKALTPAE
+2759 
-2773 QSPRTAEKLPEPTLQ
+2773 
-2788 PGWEVASAPAEQ
+2788 WEVASAPAEQ
-2800 TPWTSERLHAFEQTP
+2800 TPWTSERLRAFEQTP
-2815 RPAREAPVSPEQT
+2815 RPA
-2828 QWIVRNVQTIDQ
+2828 
-2840 ISWLAGKVQTP
+2840 
-2851 RGQDP
+2851 
-2856 LPEQNTA
+2856 
-2863 LAHNQ
+2863 
-2868 DSVCHELAD
+2868 
-2877 SEPK
+2877 

>member
-1 MEQACEVSRRS
+1 MDKQANLSVPSHSSSSVSGLKS
-12 CLVPFGTSLAAA
+12 CL
-24 EAKGGPFGEGRGP
+24 
-37 EPPAMQLAAA
+37 
-47 AAKPVYGQDPS
+47 
-58 SCYIPLRRLQDLA
+58 
-71 SMINAEYLGGAA
+71 
-83 DGAEAL
+83 
-89 PDPGSP
+89 
-95 PLRAPAAQDPAG
+95 
-107 GADCPGLVADVP
+107 
-119 RGGLAFPL
+119 
-127 LLRDGEEEEEEGA
+127 
-140 ETPEEEEE
+140 
-148 EEEEDD
+148 
-154 DDEEEE
+154 
-160 EDGEED
+160 
-166 AEEAELAAAG
+166 
-176 SRERGGV
+176 
-183 AEPSHGGA
+183 
-191 GRPAGLP
+191 
-198 GCRDAAARE
+198 
-207 LPPPPCPQRAPAAP
+207 
-221 PEPPGSPGALGS
+221 
-233 AAEKPEPSA
+233 
-242 TAALQL
+242 
-248 IRAKKKPTPV
+248 AKKKPTPV

-279 ICHDP
+279 VCHDP

-305 DALGEPSEKAWVAG
+305 DALGEPSEKAWVSG

-365 QAEDV
+365 QAEDM

-384 SELDSEKEAQL
+384 SELDSEKEVQS
-395 EYYANGPGAERDRQ
+395 EYYSNGPGAKKDMQ

-421 RHPASE
+421 KHSANE
-427 KGKLHIKPHM
+427 KGKSHIKPHV
-437 KKSSDSRKRTRV
+437 KKSSESRKRTRV

-454 RGEASRGEIKEKT
+454 REEASRGEIKET
-467 SESIVRNMIVGDLP
+467 PESIVNNVIVGDLP
-481 DKHASHELRRIASS
+481 EKNASHELRRIAKSI
-495 LTASSG
+495 TASNST
-501 RRENHLLSS
+501 RENHLLSS
-510 FGERRFEKAT
+510 FGERRFENLT
-520 LKPEY
+520 LKSDY
-525 ETRKTDTLKN
+525 GSHKSDALKN

-569 DTGIEKKQTESD
+569 EAGAEKKQTESD
-581 TSSSL
+581 SSSSL
-586 SDDGNSD
+586 SDGGNSD
-593 VDTMDQSSERASSTL
+593 IDTMDQSSERASSTL

-625 SGNIKLSMYLSQ
+625 SGNIKLSMYFSQ
-637 KSNRRARKKS
+637 KSSRRARKKS
-647 HRDRKSLGGSVASR
+647 YRDHKPLGGSVTSR
-661 LNAEFADGE
+661 LDAEFAHRE
-670 LEGGSPDAEMSLMA
+670 LEGGSSDAETSLTA

-689 DMRNDNLSLVNKHTT
+689 DVRNDNLSLANKHAT
-704 PQSVSKDSSWAAV
+704 PQSVSKDSSWSAV
-717 PNQAILKPKS
+717 ANQTTLKLKN

-753 EERSV
+753 EEGVV
-758 NCCSPDTKGFSGLHR
+758 NRCSSDTKGFSGLQR
-773 DSLPKSGK
+773 DSLQRSGK

-791 HEKAR
+791 HEKPR

-818 RSINDDASD
+818 RSMNDDVGD

-841 TSGHSRLPIE
+841 ASGHGRLPIE
-851 PDYKFSTLLMMLK
+851 PNYRFSTLLMMLK
-864 DMHDS
+864 DIHDS
-869 KTKEQQLMA
+869 KAKEQQLM
-878 TQNMVPYRNTSTAD
+878 TGQNIVPYRNTGTAD
-892 GSGSNSASGL
+892 GSGGNSASGL
-902 KSLAVVGP
+902 TSLSIVGP
-910 PYKIE
+910 PFKIE
-915 KNGDCV
+915 KNGDCA
-921 QETVNPNSNISN
+921 QETVNPNSSTISN
-933 SSFSRNPTTKLTGIG
+933 SSFSRNPPTKLPGTGA
-948 TSKREPMNTAVSG
+948 SKREPANTAVSG
-961 TNGTNCVS
+961 TNGTNCVP
-969 KRNCSKSKQPSKL
+969 KRNCSKSKQSSKL
-982 GNKTVSNR
+982 GDKTVSNR
-990 KDLKPGGQSKLL
+990 KDLKPGGPSKFL

-1010 EHAFRVRGL
+1010 EHAFRVHGS

-1030 TARKESVDLTEHS
+1030 TGRKEFIDLTEHS
-1043 TDEDSACLSDDNLDR
+1043 TDEDSACLSDDNLGR
-1058 IGRRPEPG
+1058 IGRRPEAG
-1066 RNIESCISAENGESP
+1066 RNTERCTSAANGESP

-1091 SLGDESNDM
+1091 SLGDEANDV

-1118 SNKHISRSREQG
+1118 SNKRISRSREKG

-1140 RGFLLKGK
+1140 HGFSLKGN
-1148 ECLGRRHSSHSKVLE
+1148 ECLGRRHSPHSKVLE
-1163 GDLTDQDYENHL
+1163 ADLTVQDYENHL
-1175 DLVEKR
+1175 DLAKKR

-1195 ETELGNFAPQS
+1195 ETKLGNFAPQS

-1238 PKKKSKKSQEQL
+1238 PKKKSRKSQEQL
-1250 QKVNSV
+1250 QKV
-1256 VKSELEG
+1256 ET
-1263 GLPALCSPGNDAQ
+1263 Q
-1276 RGQSPLV
+1276 RGPSPLV
-1283 STPSSTKESPPILEA
+1283 PTPFSTKESPPILEA
-1298 ECSLSELG
+1298 ECSFSEIEPHA
-1306 SHSTDPTDQLLEEH
+1306 SDPSEQLIEGQ
-1320 SDLPEL
+1320 SDFPEL

-1340 EAEERFLKTGNFESK
+1340 DAEERFLKSGNFESK

-1370 DTAFMPKKEEWTPPK
+1370 DTAFMPKKEDWWAC
-1385 KGTGPSESDSS
+1385 SEQANCYFCIVLECSFCCI
-1396 ELYSPA
+1396 PA
-1402 HFLDL
+1402 S
-1407 GEAPEKLLEKQRK
+1407 EKLLEKQRK
-1420 RKRQRH
+1420 RKRPRH
-1426 PSVAMHS
+1426 SSAAIHS
-1433 KKERNE
+1433 KKEKNGER
-1439 EGLGE
+1439 LGGT
-1444 APHSEG
+1444 PRSEG
-1450 ETSVHGTAA
+1450 ETLVRGTST
-1459 SPKEGN
+1459 SPKGGH

-1470 NDHGVPSSKKM
+1470 NDHGVPSSKKI

-1527 KGKFICNE
+1527 TGKFICNE

-1548 SGEDVKRCLLP
+1548 CGQDVKRCLLP

-1571 KYPPTVMQNKGFR
+1571 KYPPTVTQNKGFR

-1592 CHAANPANI
+1592 CHAANPTNI

-1740 IGEFPVLFFGSNDYL
+1740 IGEFPVLFFGSKDYL

-1776 GKGVDGIYKKALQEA
+1776 GKGVDGIYKKALHEA

-1832 QIFTAD
+1832 QIYTAD
-1838 LSEIPRCNCKPT
+1838 ISEIPKCNCKPT

-1871 PMVCP
+1871 PLVCP

-1984 NGDTRVGLFALVNIK
+1984 NGDTRVGLFAIVNIK

-2039 SLTEEKSKK
+2039 TLSEEKSKK

-2083 KKPGCPKVYHADC
+2083 KKAGCPKVYHADC

-2109 PWHQCDL
+2109 PWHQCDM

-2148 RLCCTE
+2148 RLSCTE

-2171 VPPIGAL
+2171 APPMGAL
-2178 ANGDDT
+2178 TNGEDT
-2184 QPPEQPS
+2184 QPPEQPPT
-2191 ADTDLSVQSLERLP
+2191 DTDPSIQPLDRLP
-2205 QSVAFRLQTSDK
+2205 QSVAFKLQSPEK
-2217 PPATLALRLPPSD
+2217 PPATLALRLPPSE

-2238 RLQPSNKPPTTLALR
+2238 RVQPSNKPPTTLALR

-2261 ATLALR
+2261 AALALR

-2279 LRLKPSNKPPT
+2279 LS
-2290 TLSLRLQPSD
+2290 
-2300 KPPTTLSLCLQPSD
+2300 
-2314 RPQAALSLRL
+2314 
-2324 QSEKQPIVV
+2324 
-2333 ALRSQQPDKPPTNAV
+2333 
-2348 LWPLDESPSDSSQPH
+2348 
-2363 LPSKSPPGTPQSS
+2363 
-2376 DESLVTA
+2376 
-2383 GDLQLQLSD
+2383 
-2392 KPPATAGVLG
+2392 
-2402 FSDKSLVGIRT
+2402 
-2413 QQPQLLDEFPT
+2413 
-2424 KCLHPQL
+2424 
-2431 SDRLLTTAGTL
+2431 
-2442 QSQAV
+2442 
-2447 DEPPVA
+2447 
-2453 NQPQL
+2453 
-2458 LNKASAQSPQPQ
+2458 
-2470 SVEKAPSSVKP
+2470 
-2481 RVPASEEAPGPG
+2481 PG
-2493 VLWPLPIE
+2493 VL
-2501 KVASSSISRILPTE
+2501 
-2515 KVPGSGVPRPLFPEK
+2515 
-2530 ASFSGAVRL
+2530 
-2539 PAMEKAPSSG
+2539 
-2549 MPRPLPLEKAPASG
+2549 RPLPLEKAADG
-2563 MSRILPT
+2563 GT
-2570 EKAPSLGVLRPL
+2570 LRPL
-2582 PPEKAPGSRSP
+2582 P
-2593 HILPVEK
+2593 LEK
-2600 ALGSGTLRLPL
+2600 ALGSG
-2611 VQKALAPGV
+2611 V
-2620 LRPLPPEKA
+2620 
-2629 SGSGTLRV
+2629 
-2637 LTPEKTLG
+2637 
-2645 SGAARPQ
+2645 ARPQ
-2652 LLERPLTL
+2652 LLERPPSLT
-2660 AAPWPQAS
+2660 ATWPQAS
-2668 DKLTV
+2668 DKLAA

-2682 DKPPVASAPR
+2682 DKPPAASAPR

-2711 RGATAIEVNPQ
+2711 RGAPAAELSPQ

-2729 PGEQISWS
+2729 AGEQISWS
-2737 AGKAATHV
+2737 AGKVVTHV

-2759 QIHWPAAKALTPAE
+2759 QTHWPTAKALTPAE

-2788 PGWEVASAPAEQ
+2788 PSWEVASVPTEQ
-2800 TPWTSERLHAFEQTP
+2800 TPWTSERLRVFEQTP
-2815 RPAREAPVSPEQT
+2815 RPAREAPLPQEQT
-2828 QWIVRNVQTIDQ
+2828 QWIVTNAQTIEQ
-2840 ISWLAGKVQTP
+2840 ISWLSGKVHIP

>member
-24 EAKGGPFGEGRGP
+24 EAKGVPFGEGRGP
-37 EPPAMQLAAA
+37 EPPAMQLA

-95 PLRAPAAQDPAG
+95 PPRLPAAQDPAA
-107 GADCPGLVADVP
+107 GADGAGPAADAP
-119 RGGLAFPL
+119 RGALAFPL
-127 LLRDGEEEEEEGA
+127 LLRDGGEEAAEEEEEDEEEEEEGA

-148 EEEEDD
+148 DEAEEEEAA
-154 DDEEEE
+154 
-160 EDGEED
+160 
-166 AEEAELAAAG
+166 AEAG
-176 SRERGGV
+176 SRSR
-183 AEPSHGGA
+183 
-191 GRPAGLP
+191 GRPGPQQGPAS
-198 GCRDAAARE
+198 
-207 LPPPPCPQRAPAAP
+207 PPPPRLQPA
-221 PEPPGSPGALGS
+221 EPVPTTVRDGDPG
-233 AAEKPEPSA
+233 EKPEPSA
-242 TAALQL
+242 TAAAAALQL

-305 DALGEPSEKAWVAG
+305 DALGEPSEKTWVAG

-328 HQFEELPILRR
+328 HQFEELPVLRR

-365 QAEDV
+365 QAEDI

-384 SELDSEKEAQL
+384 SELDSEKEVQS

-449 KKSGT
+449 KKSGA

-467 SESIVRNMIVGDLP
+467 PESIVRNMIVGDLP

-495 LTASSG
+495 LTASSST
-501 RRENHLLSS
+501 RENHLLSS
-510 FGERRFEKAT
+510 FGERRFEKT
-520 LKPEY
+520 PLKPDY
-525 ETRKTDTLKN
+525 ENCKSDALKN
-535 TLQGDLFSSASLER
+535 ALQGDLFSSASLER

-569 DTGIEKKQTESD
+569 DAGIEKKQTESD
-581 TSSSL
+581 SSSSL
-586 SDDGNSD
+586 SDGGNSD
-593 VDTMDQSSERASSTL
+593 VDTMDQSSERASSAL

-616 MEKEFPMTS
+616 VEKEFPMTS

-647 HRDRKSLGGSVASR
+647 YRDRKPLGGSVTSR
-661 LNAEFADGE
+661 LDAEFADGE
-670 LEGGSPDAEMSLMA
+670 LEVGFSDAEMSLTA

-689 DMRNDNLSLVNKHTT
+689 DVRNDNLSLANKHTT
-704 PQSVSKDSSWAAV
+704 PQSVSKDSSWPAV
-717 PNQAILKPKS
+717 ANQAILKPKS
-727 MKLPRIRSIKC
+727 MKLPRTRSIKC

-753 EERSV
+753 EEGGV
-758 NCCSPDTKGFSGLHR
+758 NRCSSDTKGFSGLQR
-773 DSLPKSGK
+773 DSLQRSGK

-791 HEKAR
+791 HEKTR

-818 RSINDDASD
+818 RSMNDDATD
-827 SGTPKATVPLLFSS
+827 STAPKATVPLLFSS
-841 TSGHSRLPIE
+841 ASGHGRLPIE

-869 KTKEQQLMA
+869 KTKEQQLM
-878 TQNMVPYRNTSTAD
+878 TGQNIVPFRNTSTAD
-892 GSGSNSASGL
+892 GSGSNSASDL
-902 KSLAVVGP
+902 KSLSIVGP
-910 PYKIE
+910 PYKLE

-921 QETVNPNSNISN
+921 QETVNPNSAISN
-933 SSFSRNPTTKLTGIG
+933 SSFSRNPPTKLMGIG
-948 TSKREPMNTAVSG
+948 TSKREPASTAVSG
-961 TNGTNCVS
+961 TNGTNCVP
-969 KRNCSKSKQPSKL
+969 KRNCSKSKQSSKL
-982 GNKTVSNR
+982 GDKTVSNR
-990 KDLKPGGQSKLL
+990 KDLKPGG
-1002 SRLSRDSG
+1002 
-1010 EHAFRVRGL
+1010 
-1019 VTSPLGNEAED
+1019 P
-1030 TARKESVDLTEHS
+1030 
-1043 TDEDSACLSDDNLDR
+1043 
-1058 IGRRPEPG
+1058 I
-1066 RNIESCISAENGESP
+1066 
-1081 DLDSEANSES
+1081 
-1091 SLGDESNDM
+1091 
-1100 NHVAPKK
+1100 
-1107 RWQRF
+1107 
-1112 NQSSAR
+1112 
-1118 SNKHISRSREQG
+1118 
-1130 NLESAFGLNS
+1130 
-1140 RGFLLKGK
+1140 
-1148 ECLGRRHSSHSKVLE
+1148 
-1163 GDLTDQDYENHL
+1163 
-1175 DLVEKR
+1175 
-1181 LNVCGKPNNSVMDS
+1181 
-1195 ETELGNFAPQS
+1195 
-1206 EFSAQ
+1206 
-1211 VHSERKRLRKPSKR
+1211 HSERKRLRKPSKR

-1238 PKKKSKKSQEQL
+1238 PKKKSKKGQEQL

-1256 VKSELEG
+1256 VRSEFEG
-1263 GLPALCSPGNDAQ
+1263 GLPAQCSPERDTQ
-1276 RGQSPLV
+1276 RGQSSLV
-1283 STPSSTKESPPILEA
+1283 STPSSAKESPPVLEA
-1298 ECSLSELG
+1298 ECSFSELG
-1306 SHSTDPTDQLLEEH
+1306 SRPTDQLLEGP
-1320 SDLPEL
+1320 SDFPEL

-1340 EAEERFLKTGNFESK
+1340 DADERFLKSGNFESK

-1402 HFLDL
+1402 HFSDL
-1407 GEAPEKLLEKQRK
+1407 GEASEKLSEKQRK

-1426 PSVAMHS
+1426 PSAAVHS

-1444 APHSEG
+1444 TPHSEG

-1548 SGEDVKRCLLP
+1548 CGEDVKRCLLP
-1559 LCGKYYHEECIQ
+1559 LCGKYYHEACIQ

-1740 IGEFPVLFFGSNDYL
+1740 IGEFPVLFFGSKDYL

-1984 NGDTRVGLFALVNIK
+1984 NGDTRVGLFAIVNIK

-2039 SLTEEKSKK
+2039 TLTEEKSKK

-2109 PWHQCDL
+2109 PWHQCDM

-2171 VPPIGAL
+2171 VPPIEAL
-2178 ANGDDT
+2178 ANGEDT
-2184 QPPEQPS
+2184 QPAEQPP
-2191 ADTDLSVQSLERLP
+2191 ADTDLSVQPLDSLP
-2205 QSVAFRLQTSDK
+2205 QSVALRLQSPEK

-2324 QSEKQPIVV
+2324 QSEKQPIIV
-2333 ALRSQQPDKPPTNAV
+2333 ALRPQQSDKPPTNAV
-2348 LWPLDESPSDSSQPH
+2348 LWPLDESSSDASQPH
-2363 LPSKSPPGTPQSS
+2363 LPSKSPPGTPPSS

-2383 GDLQLQLSD
+2383 GALQLQLSD
-2392 KPPATAGVLG
+2392 EPPATPGVLG
-2402 FSDKSLVGIRT
+2402 LSDKSLIDTRT
-2413 QQPQLLDEFPT
+2413 QQPELLDEFPA

-2431 SDRLLTTAGTL
+2431 SDRLLATAGTL
-2442 QSQAV
+2442 QSQPM
-2447 DEPPVA
+2447 DEPPGA
-2453 NQPQL
+2453 DQLQL
-2458 LNKASAQSPQPQ
+2458 LDKASAQSPQPQ
-2470 SVEKAPSSVKP
+2470 PVEKAPSSVVP
-2481 RVPASEEAPGPG
+2481 QVPASEMAPSPG

-2501 KVASSSISRILPTE
+2501 KVPGSPVSRILPME
-2515 KVPGSGVPRPLFPEK
+2515 KASGLAVPRPPPTEK
-2530 ASFSGAVRL
+2530 ASFSGSVRV
-2539 PAMEKAPSSG
+2539 PATEKAPSSG
-2549 MPRPLPLEKAPASG
+2549 TPRPLPPEKAPASV
-2563 MSRILPT
+2563 MPRILPT
-2570 EKAPSLGVLRPL
+2570 EKAPSLGTLRPL
-2582 PPEKAPGSRSP
+2582 PLEKAPGSRSP
-2593 HILPVEK
+2593 HILPMEK
-2600 ALGSGTLRLPL
+2600 ALGSGALRIPL
-2611 VQKALAPGV
+2611 TQKALAPGV
-2620 LRPLPPEKA
+2620 LRPLPLEKAADSGALRVLPPEKA
-2629 SGSGTLRV
+2629 LSSV
-2637 LTPEKTLG
+2637 VV
-2645 SGAARPQ
+2645 RPQ
-2652 LLERPLTL
+2652 LLERSLTL
-2660 AAPWPQAS
+2660 TAPWPQAS
-2668 DKLTV
+2668 DKLAT
-2673 AVAPRPQVL
+2673 AVAPRPQAL
-2682 DKPPVASAPR
+2682 DKPPATSAPR

-2711 RGATAIEVNPQ
+2711 RGAPAMELSPQ

-2729 PGEQISWS
+2729 AGEQISWS
-2737 AGKAATHV
+2737 AGKVVTHV

-2759 QIHWPAAKALTPAE
+2759 QTHWPTAKALTPAE

-2800 TPWTSERLHAFEQTP
+2800 NPWTSERLRAFEQTP
-2815 RPAREAPVSPEQT
+2815 RPAREAPVPPEQM
-2828 QWIVRNVQTIDQ
+2828 QWLVTNIQTIDQ
-2840 ISWLAGKVQTP
+2840 ITWLSGKAQTP

-2863 LAHNQ
+2863 LARNQ
-2868 DSVCHELAD
+2868 DSVCRELAD

>member
-1 MEQACEVSRRS
+1 
-12 CLVPFGTSLAAA
+12 
-24 EAKGGPFGEGRGP
+24 
-37 EPPAMQLAAA
+37 
-47 AAKPVYGQDPS
+47 
-58 SCYIPLRRLQDLA
+58 
-71 SMINAEYLGGAA
+71 
-83 DGAEAL
+83 
-89 PDPGSP
+89 
-95 PLRAPAAQDPAG
+95 
-107 GADCPGLVADVP
+107 
-119 RGGLAFPL
+119 
-127 LLRDGEEEEEEGA
+127 
-140 ETPEEEEE
+140 
-148 EEEEDD
+148 
-154 DDEEEE
+154 
-160 EDGEED
+160 
-166 AEEAELAAAG
+166 
-176 SRERGGV
+176 
-183 AEPSHGGA
+183 
-191 GRPAGLP
+191 
-198 GCRDAAARE
+198 
-207 LPPPPCPQRAPAAP
+207 
-221 PEPPGSPGALGS
+221 
-233 AAEKPEPSA
+233 
-242 TAALQL
+242 
-248 IRAKKKPTPV
+248 
-258 KYEVG
+258 
-263 DLVWAKF
+263 
-270 NRRPWWPCT
+270 
-279 ICHDP
+279 
-284 VLDCHSKMKVSNRR
+284 MKVSNRR

-305 DALGEPSEKAWVAG
+305 DALGEPSEKTWVSG

-328 HQFEELPILRR
+328 HQFEELPVLRR

-365 QAEDV
+365 QAEDI

-384 SELDSEKEAQL
+384 SELDSEKEVRS
-395 EYYANGPGAERDRQ
+395 EYYSNGPGAERDRQ

-416 LAFDS
+416 LAFES

-427 KGKLHIKPHM
+427 KGKLHIKPHG

-467 SESIVRNMIVGDLP
+467 PDSIVRNMIIGDLP
-481 DKHASHELRRIASS
+481 GKHASHELRRIANS
-495 LTASSG
+495 LTASSST
-501 RRENHLLSS
+501 RENHLLSS
-510 FGERRFEKAT
+510 FGERRFEKTT
-520 LKPEY
+520 LKPDY
-525 ETRKTDTLKN
+525 ENRKSDALKN
-535 TLQGDLFSSASLER
+535 TFQGDLFSSASLER

-569 DTGIEKKQTESD
+569 DAGIEKKQTESD
-581 TSSSL
+581 SSSSL
-586 SDDGNSD
+586 SDGGNSD
-593 VDTMDQSSERASSTL
+593 VDTMDQSSERASSAL

-647 HRDRKSLGGSVASR
+647 YRDRKPLGGSVTSR
-661 LNAEFADGE
+661 LDAEFADGE
-670 LEGGSPDAEMSLMA
+670 LEVGFSDAEMSLTA

-689 DMRNDNLSLVNKHTT
+689 DVRNDNLSLANKHTT
-704 PQSVSKDSSWAAV
+704 PQSVSKDSSWPAV
-717 PNQAILKPKS
+717 ANQAILKPKS

-738 KHKEKVAGLEPSLAE
+738 KHKEKVGGLEPPLAE
-753 EERSV
+753 EEGGMNR
-758 NCCSPDTKGFSGLHR
+758 CSSDTKGFSGLQR
-773 DSLPKSGK
+773 DSLQRSGK

-791 HEKAR
+791 HEKPR

-818 RSINDDASD
+818 RSMNDDASD
-827 SGTPKATVPLLFSS
+827 SGAPKATVPLLFSS
-841 TSGHSRLPIE
+841 ASGHGRLPIE

-869 KTKEQQLMA
+869 KTKEQQLM
-878 TQNMVPYRNTSTAD
+878 TGQNIVPFRNTSTAD
-892 GSGSNSASGL
+892 GSGSNSTSGL
-902 KSLAVVGP
+902 KSLSIVGP

-921 QETVNPNSNISN
+921 QETVNPNSAISN
-933 SSFSRNPTTKLTGIG
+933 SSYSRNPPTKLMGIG
-948 TSKREPMNTAVSG
+948 TSKREPASTAVSG
-961 TNGTNCVS
+961 TNGTNYVP
-969 KRNCSKSKQPSKL
+969 KRNCSKSKQSSKL
-982 GNKTVSNR
+982 GDKTVSNR
-990 KDLKPGGQSKLL
+990 KDLKPGG
-1002 SRLSRDSG
+1002 
-1010 EHAFRVRGL
+1010 
-1019 VTSPLGNEAED
+1019 P
-1030 TARKESVDLTEHS
+1030 
-1043 TDEDSACLSDDNLDR
+1043 
-1058 IGRRPEPG
+1058 I
-1066 RNIESCISAENGESP
+1066 
-1081 DLDSEANSES
+1081 
-1091 SLGDESNDM
+1091 
-1100 NHVAPKK
+1100 
-1107 RWQRF
+1107 
-1112 NQSSAR
+1112 
-1118 SNKHISRSREQG
+1118 
-1130 NLESAFGLNS
+1130 
-1140 RGFLLKGK
+1140 
-1148 ECLGRRHSSHSKVLE
+1148 
-1163 GDLTDQDYENHL
+1163 
-1175 DLVEKR
+1175 
-1181 LNVCGKPNNSVMDS
+1181 
-1195 ETELGNFAPQS
+1195 
-1206 EFSAQ
+1206 
-1211 VHSERKRLRKPSKR
+1211 HSERKRLRKPSKR

-1238 PKKKSKKSQEQL
+1238 PKKKSKKGQEQL
-1250 QKVNSV
+1250 HKVNSV
-1256 VKSELEG
+1256 VRSEFEG
-1263 GLPALCSPGNDAQ
+1263 GLPARCSPDRDTQ
-1276 RGQSPLV
+1276 RGPSPLV

-1298 ECSLSELG
+1298 ECSFSELG
-1306 SHSTDPTDQLLEEH
+1306 SNPSGQLLEG
-1320 SDLPEL
+1320 SSSFPEL

-1340 EAEERFLKTGNFESK
+1340 EAEERFLKSGNFESK

-1370 DTAFMPKKEEWTPPK
+1370 DTAFMPKKDEWTPPK

-1402 HFLDL
+1402 HFSDL
-1407 GEAPEKLLEKQRK
+1407 GEASEKLLEKQRK

-1426 PSVAMHS
+1426 PSAAMHS

-1444 APHSEG
+1444 TPHSEG

-1548 SGEDVKRCLLP
+1548 CGEDVKRCLLP
-1559 LCGKYYHEECIQ
+1559 LCGKYYHEACIQ

-1740 IGEFPVLFFGSNDYL
+1740 IGEFPVLFFGSKDYL

-1984 NGDTRVGLFALVNIK
+1984 NGDTRVGLFAIVNIK

-2039 SLTEEKSKK
+2039 NLTEEKSKK

-2109 PWHQCDL
+2109 PWHQCDV

-2171 VPPIGAL
+2171 VPSIGAL
-2178 ANGDDT
+2178 ANGEDT
-2184 QPPEQPS
+2184 QPPEQPP
-2191 ADTDLSVQSLERLP
+2191 ADTDLSVEPVDSLP
-2205 QSVAFRLQTSDK
+2205 QPVALRLQSPEK

-2230 KPPTTLAL
+2230 KPPTTVAL

-2300 KPPTTLSLCLQPSD
+2300 KPPTTLSLRLQPSD

-2324 QSEKQPIVV
+2324 QSEKQPIIV
-2333 ALRSQQPDKPPTNAV
+2333 ALRPQEPDKPPTNAV
-2348 LWPLDESPSDSSQPH
+2348 LWPLDESSSDASQPH
-2363 LPSKSPPGTPQSS
+2363 LSSKSPPGTPHSL

-2383 GDLQLQLSD
+2383 GALQLQLSD
-2392 KPPATAGVLG
+2392 ESPADPGVLG
-2402 FSDKSLVGIRT
+2402 LLDKSLIDTRT
-2413 QQPQLLDEFPT
+2413 QQPELLDEFPT

-2431 SDRLLTTAGTL
+2431 SDRLLAVAGTL
-2442 QSQAV
+2442 QSQTV
-2447 DEPPVA
+2447 EEPLVA
-2453 NQPQL
+2453 DQPQPSDR
-2458 LNKASAQSPQPQ
+2458 ASAQSPQLR
-2470 SVEKAPSSVKP
+2470 SVEEAPSSLVP
-2481 RVPASEEAPGPG
+2481 QVPASEMAPGPG
-2493 VLWPLPIE
+2493 VLWPLPLE
-2501 KVASSSISRILPTE
+2501 NVPSSLVSRILPME
-2515 KVPGSGVPRPLFPEK
+2515 KASGSAVSRPPPPEK
-2530 ASFSGAVRL
+2530 ASFSGAVRV
-2539 PAMEKAPSSG
+2539 PAMENAPSPG
-2549 MPRPLPLEKAPASG
+2549 TPRILPLEKAPASG
-2563 MSRILPT
+2563 MSRILSA
-2570 EKAPSLGVLRPL
+2570 EKAPSLGAPRPL

-2593 HILPVEK
+2593 HVLPMEK
-2600 ALGSGTLRLPL
+2600 ALGSGALRIPL
-2611 VQKALAPGV
+2611 TQKALTPGV
-2620 LRPLPPEKA
+2620 LRSLPPEKGADSGALRVLPPEKA
-2629 SGSGTLRV
+2629 
-2637 LTPEKTLG
+2637 LG
-2645 SGAARPQ
+2645 SGVARPQ

-2660 AAPWPQAS
+2660 TAPWPQPS
-2668 DKLTV
+2668 DKLAA
-2673 AVAPRPQVL
+2673 AVAPRPQAL
-2682 DKPPVASAPR
+2682 DKPPAVSAPR

-2711 RGATAIEVNPQ
+2711 RGAPVVELSPQ

-2729 PGEQISWS
+2729 AGEQISWS
-2737 AGKAATHV
+2737 AGKVVTHV

-2759 QIHWPAAKALTPAE
+2759 QTHWPTAKALTLAE
-2773 QSPRTAEKLPEPTLQ
+2773 QPLRTAEKLPEQTLQ
-2788 PGWEVASAPAEQ
+2788 PSWEVASAPAEQ
-2800 TPWTSERLHAFEQTP
+2800 TPWTSERLRAFEQTP
-2815 RPAREAPVSPEQT
+2815 RPAREAPVPPEQM
-2828 QWIVRNVQTIDQ
+2828 QWLVTNIQTIDQ
-2840 ISWLAGKVQTP
+2840 IPWLSGKAQTP

-2863 LAHNQ
+2863 LARNQ
-2868 DSVCHELAD
+2868 DSVCRELAD

>member
-1 MEQACEVSRRS
+1 MQCALGFILRVELKLGELWIKDMLNLLDYVLGVCLWILCLYHGEFVQSRGIHVNCLKDAKCRIVTLFCALSISISLLS
-12 CLVPFGTSLAAA
+12 CW
-24 EAKGGPFGEGRGP
+24 
-37 EPPAMQLAAA
+37 
-47 AAKPVYGQDPS
+47 
-58 SCYIPLRRLQDLA
+58 
-71 SMINAEYLGGAA
+71 
-83 DGAEAL
+83 
-89 PDPGSP
+89 
-95 PLRAPAAQDPAG
+95 
-107 GADCPGLVADVP
+107 
-119 RGGLAFPL
+119 
-127 LLRDGEEEEEEGA
+127 
-140 ETPEEEEE
+140 
-148 EEEEDD
+148 
-154 DDEEEE
+154 
-160 EDGEED
+160 
-166 AEEAELAAAG
+166 
-176 SRERGGV
+176 
-183 AEPSHGGA
+183 
-191 GRPAGLP
+191 
-198 GCRDAAARE
+198 
-207 LPPPPCPQRAPAAP
+207 LPPHFFFF
-221 PEPPGSPGALGS
+221 S
-233 AAEKPEPSA
+233 
-242 TAALQL
+242 
-248 IRAKKKPTPV
+248 
-258 KYEVG
+258 
-263 DLVWAKF
+263 F
-270 NRRPWWPCT
+270 F
-279 ICHDP
+279 
-284 VLDCHSKMKVSNRR
+284 VSSN
-298 PYREYYV
+298 
-305 DALGEPSEKAWVAG
+305 
-319 KAIVLFEGR
+319 F
-328 HQFEELPILRR
+328 
-339 RGKQK
+339 
-344 EKGYKHKVPQ
+344 KVPQ

-365 QAEDV
+365 QAEDI

-384 SELDSEKEAQL
+384 SELDSEKEVQS
-395 EYYANGPGAERDRQ
+395 EYYANGPGAEKDRQ

-421 RHPASE
+421 RHSASE
-427 KGKLHIKPHM
+427 KGKLHIKPHV

-449 KKSGT
+449 KKNSM
-454 RGEASRGEIKEKT
+454 RGEASKGEIKEKMP
-467 SESIVRNMIVGDLP
+467 ESIVKNMMVGDLP
-481 DKHASHELRRIASS
+481 DKHASHELRRIANS
-495 LTASSG
+495 LTASNST
-501 RRENHLLSS
+501 RENHLLSS
-510 FGERRFEKAT
+510 FGERHFEKIT
-520 LKPEY
+520 LKPDY
-525 ETRKTDTLKN
+525 ENCKSGALKN

-569 DTGIEKKQTESD
+569 EAGIEKKQTESD
-581 TSSSL
+581 SSSSL
-586 SDDGNSD
+586 SDGGNSD

-616 MEKEFPMTS
+616 VEKEFPMTS
-625 SGNIKLSMYLSQ
+625 SGNIKLSMYFSQ

-647 HRDRKSLGGSVASR
+647 YRDRKPLGGSIASR
-661 LNAEFADGE
+661 LDAEFAHGE
-670 LEGGSPDAEMSLMA
+670 LEGGSSDAEMSLTT
-684 LECSS
+684 LERSS
-689 DMRNDNLSLVNKHTT
+689 DVRNDNLSLANKHTT
-704 PQSVSKDSSWAAV
+704 PQSVSKDNSWSAV
-717 PNQAILKPKS
+717 ANQTTLKPKS

-738 KHKEKVAGLEPSLAE
+738 KHKEKGSGLEPSLAE
-753 EERSV
+753 EEGGVKR
-758 NCCSPDTKGFSGLHR
+758 CSSDTKGFSGLQK
-773 DSLPKSGK
+773 DSLLRSGK
-781 VDGQKLLNNM
+781 VDGQKLLNNV
-791 HEKAR
+791 HEKPR

-818 RSINDDASD
+818 RSMNDDASD

-841 TSGHSRLPIE
+841 ASGHGRLPIE
-851 PDYKFSTLLMMLK
+851 PNYRFSTLLMMLK
-864 DMHDS
+864 DIHDS
-869 KTKEQQLMA
+869 KAKEQQLM
-878 TQNMVPYRNTSTAD
+878 TGQNIVPYRNTSTAD

-902 KSLAVVGP
+902 TSLSIVGP

-921 QETVNPNSNISN
+921 QETVNANSSISN
-933 SSFSRNPTTKLTGIG
+933 SSFSRNPPAKLTGIG
-948 TSKREPMNTAVSG
+948 TSKREPANTAVSG

-969 KRNCSKSKQPSKL
+969 KRNCSKSKQSSKL
-982 GNKTVSNR
+982 GDKTVSNR
-990 KDLKPGGQSKLL
+990 KDLKPGGPSKLL

-1010 EHAFRVRGL
+1010 EHAFRVHGS

-1030 TARKESVDLTEHS
+1030 TGRKESVDLTEHS
-1043 TDEDSACLSDDNLDR
+1043 TDEDSACLSDDNLGH
-1058 IGRRPEPG
+1058 IGRRPEAG
-1066 RNIESCISAENGESP
+1066 RNTESCTSAENGESP

-1091 SLGDESNDM
+1091 SLGDEANDI

-1130 NLESAFGLNS
+1130 NLASPLGLNS
-1140 RGFLLKGK
+1140 HGFSLKGN
-1148 ECLGRRHSSHSKVLE
+1148 ECLGRRHSPHSKVRE
-1163 GDLTDQDYENHL
+1163 GDLTGQDYENHL

-1195 ETELGNFAPQS
+1195 ETELGNFAPQNTVLKLLS
-1206 EFSAQ
+1206 FFL

-1238 PKKKSKKSQEQL
+1238 PKKKSKKVQEQL

-1256 VKSELEG
+1256 ARSEFEG
-1263 GLPALCSPGNDAQ
+1263 GLPAQCSPDRDTQ
-1276 RGQSPLV
+1276 RGPSPLI
-1283 STPSSTKESPPILEA
+1283 STPSSTKDSPPILEA
-1298 ECSLSELG
+1298 ECSFSDLG
-1306 SHSTDPTDQLLEEH
+1306 SHSTDPTHQLLEGP
-1320 SDLPEL
+1320 SDFPEL

-1340 EAEERFLKTGNFESK
+1340 DAEERFLKSGNFESK

-1370 DTAFMPKKEEWTPPK
+1370 DTAFMPKKEDK
-1385 KGTGPSESDSS
+1385 QIVIF
-1396 ELYSPA
+1396 A
-1402 HFLDL
+1402 FFLNGL
-1407 GEAPEKLLEKQRK
+1407 CHISAPEKLLEKQRK

-1433 KKERNE
+1433 KKEKNG

-1444 APHSEG
+1444 TPHSEG
-1450 ETSVHGTAA
+1450 ETSGHGTAT

-1470 NDHGVPSSKKM
+1470 NDHGVPSSKKI

-1527 KGKFICNE
+1527 TGKFICNE

-1548 SGEDVKRCLLP
+1548 CGEDVKRCLLP

-1740 IGEFPVLFFGSNDYL
+1740 IGEFPVLFFGSKDYL

-1776 GKGVDGIYKKALQEA
+1776 GKGVDGIYKKALHEA

-1871 PMVCP
+1871 PLVCP

-1984 NGDTRVGLFALVNIK
+1984 NGDTRVGLFAIVNIK

-2039 SLTEEKSKK
+2039 TLTEEKSKK
-2048 LKRRPQMKRRSQA
+2048 MKRRPQMKRRSQA

-2109 PWHQCDL
+2109 PWHQCDM

-2171 VPPIGAL
+2171 VPPMGAL
-2178 ANGDDT
+2178 TNGDDT
-2184 QPPEQPS
+2184 QPPEQPP
-2191 ADTDLSVQSLERLP
+2191 ADTDLSVQPLDRLP
-2205 QSVAFRLQTSDK
+2205 QSTAFKLQSPEK

-2261 ATLALR
+2261 AALALR

-2300 KPPTTLSLCLQPSD
+2300 KPPTTLSLQ
-2314 RPQAALSLRL
+2314 
-2324 QSEKQPIVV
+2324 
-2333 ALRSQQPDKPPTNAV
+2333 
-2348 LWPLDESPSDSSQPH
+2348 
-2363 LPSKSPPGTPQSS
+2363 
-2376 DESLVTA
+2376 
-2383 GDLQLQLSD
+2383 
-2392 KPPATAGVLG
+2392 
-2402 FSDKSLVGIRT
+2402 
-2413 QQPQLLDEFPT
+2413 
-2424 KCLHPQL
+2424 
-2431 SDRLLTTAGTL
+2431 
-2442 QSQAV
+2442 
-2447 DEPPVA
+2447 
-2453 NQPQL
+2453 
-2458 LNKASAQSPQPQ
+2458 
-2470 SVEKAPSSVKP
+2470 
-2481 RVPASEEAPGPG
+2481 
-2493 VLWPLPIE
+2493 
-2501 KVASSSISRILPTE
+2501 
-2515 KVPGSGVPRPLFPEK
+2515 
-2530 ASFSGAVRL
+2530 
-2539 PAMEKAPSSG
+2539 KAPSSG
-2549 MPRPLPLEKAPASG
+2549 A
-2563 MSRILPT
+2563 
-2570 EKAPSLGVLRPL
+2570 V
-2582 PPEKAPGSRSP
+2582 
-2593 HILPVEK
+2593 
-2600 ALGSGTLRLPL
+2600 
-2611 VQKALAPGV
+2611 
-2620 LRPLPPEKA
+2620 
-2629 SGSGTLRV
+2629 
-2637 LTPEKTLG
+2637 
-2645 SGAARPQ
+2645 RPQ
-2652 LLERPLTL
+2652 LLERPLALT
-2660 AAPWPQAS
+2660 APWPQAS
-2668 DKLTV
+2668 DKLAA

-2682 DKPPVASAPR
+2682 EKPPAASAPR

-2706 AQPKE
+2706 AQPKD
-2711 RGATAIEVNPQ
+2711 RGAPAAELNPQ
-2722 QKERTML
+2722 QKERTL
-2729 PGEQISWS
+2729 LAGEQIPWS
-2737 AGKAATHV
+2737 VGKAVPHV
-2745 GQVPWPTEKLQTHE
+2745 GQLPWPTEKLQTHE
-2759 QIHWPAAKALTPAE
+2759 QTHWPTAKALTPAE

-2788 PGWEVASAPAEQ
+2788 PVWEVASAPAEQ
-2800 TPWTSERLHAFEQTP
+2800 TPWTSERLRAFEQTP
-2815 RPAREAPVSPEQT
+2815 RPAREAPVPPEQT
-2828 QWIVRNVQTIDQ
+2828 QWIVTNIQTLDQ
-2840 ISWLAGKVQTP
+2840 ISWLAGKVHTP

-2856 LPEQNTA
+2856 LPEQNAA
-2863 LAHNQ
+2863 LARNQ

>member
-1 MEQACEVSRRS
+1 MGAGSDS
-12 CLVPFGTSLAAA
+12 
-24 EAKGGPFGEGRGP
+24 
-37 EPPAMQLAAA
+37 
-47 AAKPVYGQDPS
+47 
-58 SCYIPLRRLQDLA
+58 
-71 SMINAEYLGGAA
+71 EYLP
-83 DGAEAL
+83 L
-89 PDPGSP
+89 PM
-95 PLRAPAAQDPAG
+95 
-107 GADCPGLVADVP
+107 C
-119 RGGLAFPL
+119 
-127 LLRDGEEEEEEGA
+127 
-140 ETPEEEEE
+140 
-148 EEEEDD
+148 
-154 DDEEEE
+154 
-160 EDGEED
+160 
-166 AEEAELAAAG
+166 
-176 SRERGGV
+176 
-183 AEPSHGGA
+183 EPSCS
-191 GRPAGLP
+191 L
-198 GCRDAAARE
+198 
-207 LPPPPCPQRAPAAP
+207 
-221 PEPPGSPGALGS
+221 
-233 AAEKPEPSA
+233 K
-242 TAALQL
+242 

-305 DALGEPSEKAWVAG
+305 DALGEPSEKTWVSG

-328 HQFEELPILRR
+328 HQFEELPVLRR

-365 QAEDV
+365 QAEDI

-384 SELDSEKEAQL
+384 SELDSEKEVRS
-395 EYYANGPGAERDRQ
+395 EYYSNGPGAERDRQ

-416 LAFDS
+416 LAFES

-427 KGKLHIKPHM
+427 KGKLHIKPHG

-467 SESIVRNMIVGDLP
+467 PDSIVRNMIIGDLP
-481 DKHASHELRRIASS
+481 GKHASHELRRIANS
-495 LTASSG
+495 LTASSST
-501 RRENHLLSS
+501 RENHLLSS
-510 FGERRFEKAT
+510 FGERRFEKTT
-520 LKPEY
+520 LKPDY
-525 ETRKTDTLKN
+525 ENRKSDALKN
-535 TLQGDLFSSASLER
+535 TFQGDLFSSASLER

-569 DTGIEKKQTESD
+569 DAGIEKKQTESD
-581 TSSSL
+581 SSSSL
-586 SDDGNSD
+586 SDGGNSD
-593 VDTMDQSSERASSTL
+593 VDTMDQSSERASSAL

-647 HRDRKSLGGSVASR
+647 YRDRKPLGGSVTSR
-661 LNAEFADGE
+661 LDAEFADGE
-670 LEGGSPDAEMSLMA
+670 LEVGFSDAEMSLTA

-689 DMRNDNLSLVNKHTT
+689 DVRNDNLSLANKHTT
-704 PQSVSKDSSWAAV
+704 PQSVSKDSSWPAV
-717 PNQAILKPKS
+717 ANQAILKPKS

-738 KHKEKVAGLEPSLAE
+738 KHKEKVGGLEPPLAE
-753 EERSV
+753 EEGGMNR
-758 NCCSPDTKGFSGLHR
+758 CSSDTKGFSGLQR
-773 DSLPKSGK
+773 DSLQRSGK

-791 HEKAR
+791 HEKPR

-818 RSINDDASD
+818 RSMNDDASD
-827 SGTPKATVPLLFSS
+827 SGAPKATVPLLFSS
-841 TSGHSRLPIE
+841 ASGHGRLPIE

-869 KTKEQQLMA
+869 KTKEQQLM
-878 TQNMVPYRNTSTAD
+878 TGQNIVPFRNTSTAD
-892 GSGSNSASGL
+892 GSGSNSTSGL
-902 KSLAVVGP
+902 KSLSIVGP

-921 QETVNPNSNISN
+921 QETVNPNSAISN
-933 SSFSRNPTTKLTGIG
+933 SSYSRNPPTKLMGIG
-948 TSKREPMNTAVSG
+948 TSKREPASTAVSG
-961 TNGTNCVS
+961 TNGTNYVP
-969 KRNCSKSKQPSKL
+969 KRNCSKSKQSSKL
-982 GNKTVSNR
+982 GDKTVSNR
-990 KDLKPGGQSKLL
+990 KDLKPGGPSKLL

-1010 EHAFRVRGL
+1010 EHAFRVHGS

-1030 TARKESVDLTEHS
+1030 AGRKESIDLTEHS

-1058 IGRRPEPG
+1058 IGRRPEAG
-1066 RNIESCISAENGESP
+1066 RNIESCTSAENGESP

-1091 SLGDESNDM
+1091 SLGDESNDI

-1140 RGFLLKGK
+1140 RGFSLKGN
-1148 ECLGRRHSSHSKVLE
+1148 ECLGRRHSPHSKVLE
-1163 GDLTDQDYENHL
+1163 GDLTDQNYKNHL

-1238 PKKKSKKSQEQL
+1238 PKKKSKKGQEQL
-1250 QKVNSV
+1250 HKVG
-1256 VKSELEG
+1256 E
-1263 GLPALCSPGNDAQ
+1263 DTQ
-1276 RGQSPLV
+1276 RGPSPLV

-1298 ECSLSELG
+1298 ECSFSELG
-1306 SHSTDPTDQLLEEH
+1306 SNPSGQLLEG
-1320 SDLPEL
+1320 SSSFPEL

-1340 EAEERFLKTGNFESK
+1340 EAEERFLKSGNFESK

-1370 DTAFMPKKEEWTPPK
+1370 DTAFMPKKDEWTPPK
-1385 KGTGPSESDSS
+1385 KQGNYFCIFLEWSFCCI
-1396 ELYSPA
+1396 PA
-1402 HFLDL
+1402 S
-1407 GEAPEKLLEKQRK
+1407 EKLLEKQRK

-1426 PSVAMHS
+1426 PSAAMHS

-1444 APHSEG
+1444 TPHSEG

-1548 SGEDVKRCLLP
+1548 CGEDVKRCLLP
-1559 LCGKYYHEECIQ
+1559 LCGKYYHEACIQ

-1740 IGEFPVLFFGSNDYL
+1740 IGEFPVLFFGSKDYL

-1984 NGDTRVGLFALVNIK
+1984 NGDTRVGLFAIVNIK

-2039 SLTEEKSKK
+2039 NLTEEKSKK

-2109 PWHQCDL
+2109 PWHQCDV

-2171 VPPIGAL
+2171 VPSIGAL
-2178 ANGDDT
+2178 ANGEDT
-2184 QPPEQPS
+2184 QPPEQPP
-2191 ADTDLSVQSLERLP
+2191 ADTDLSVEPVDSLP
-2205 QSVAFRLQTSDK
+2205 QPVALRLQSPEK

-2230 KPPTTLAL
+2230 KPPTTVAL

-2300 KPPTTLSLCLQPSD
+2300 KPPTTLSLRLQPSD

-2324 QSEKQPIVV
+2324 QSEKQPIIV
-2333 ALRSQQPDKPPTNAV
+2333 ALRPQEPDKPPTNAV
-2348 LWPLDESPSDSSQPH
+2348 LWPLDES
-2363 LPSKSPPGTPQSS
+2363 SS
-2376 DESLVTA
+2376 DA
-2383 GDLQLQLSD
+2383 
-2392 KPPATAGVLG
+2392 
-2402 FSDKSLVGIRT
+2402 
-2413 QQPQLLDEFPT
+2413 
-2424 KCLHPQL
+2424 
-2431 SDRLLTTAGTL
+2431 
-2442 QSQAV
+2442 SQ
-2447 DEPPVA
+2447 
-2453 NQPQL
+2453 
-2458 LNKASAQSPQPQ
+2458 
-2470 SVEKAPSSVKP
+2470 
-2481 RVPASEEAPGPG
+2481 
-2493 VLWPLPIE
+2493 
-2501 KVASSSISRILPTE
+2501 
-2515 KVPGSGVPRPLFPEK
+2515 
-2530 ASFSGAVRL
+2530 
-2539 PAMEKAPSSG
+2539 
-2549 MPRPLPLEKAPASG
+2549 
-2563 MSRILPT
+2563 
-2570 EKAPSLGVLRPL
+2570 
-2582 PPEKAPGSRSP
+2582 
-2593 HILPVEK
+2593 
-2600 ALGSGTLRLPL
+2600 
-2611 VQKALAPGV
+2611 
-2620 LRPLPPEKA
+2620 
-2629 SGSGTLRV
+2629 
-2637 LTPEKTLG
+2637 
-2645 SGAARPQ
+2645 
-2652 LLERPLTL
+2652 
-2660 AAPWPQAS
+2660 
-2668 DKLTV
+2668 
-2673 AVAPRPQVL
+2673 
-2682 DKPPVASAPR
+2682 

-2711 RGATAIEVNPQ
+2711 RGAPVVELSPQ

-2729 PGEQISWS
+2729 AGEQISWS
-2737 AGKAATHV
+2737 AGKVVTHV

-2759 QIHWPAAKALTPAE
+2759 QTHWPTAKALTLAE
-2773 QSPRTAEKLPEPTLQ
+2773 QPLRTAEKLPEQTLQ
-2788 PGWEVASAPAEQ
+2788 PSWEVASAPAEQ
-2800 TPWTSERLHAFEQTP
+2800 TPWTSERLRAFEQTP
-2815 RPAREAPVSPEQT
+2815 RPAREAPVPPEQM
-2828 QWIVRNVQTIDQ
+2828 QWLVTNIQTIDQ
-2840 ISWLAGKVQTP
+2840 IPWLSGKAQTP

-2863 LAHNQ
+2863 LARNQ
-2868 DSVCHELAD
+2868 DSVCRELAD

>member
-1 MEQACEVSRRS
+1 FSDFLCSG
-12 CLVPFGTSLAAA
+12 F
-24 EAKGGPFGEGRGP
+24 
-37 EPPAMQLAAA
+37 
-47 AAKPVYGQDPS
+47 
-58 SCYIPLRRLQDLA
+58 
-71 SMINAEYLGGAA
+71 
-83 DGAEAL
+83 
-89 PDPGSP
+89 SP
-95 PLRAPAAQDPAG
+95 
-107 GADCPGLVADVP
+107 
-119 RGGLAFPL
+119 
-127 LLRDGEEEEEEGA
+127 
-140 ETPEEEEE
+140 
-148 EEEEDD
+148 
-154 DDEEEE
+154 
-160 EDGEED
+160 
-166 AEEAELAAAG
+166 
-176 SRERGGV
+176 
-183 AEPSHGGA
+183 
-191 GRPAGLP
+191 
-198 GCRDAAARE
+198 
-207 LPPPPCPQRAPAAP
+207 
-221 PEPPGSPGALGS
+221 
-233 AAEKPEPSA
+233 K
-242 TAALQL
+242 

-305 DALGEPSEKAWVAG
+305 DALGEPSEKTWVAG

-328 HQFEELPILRR
+328 HQFEELPVLRR

-365 QAEDV
+365 QAEDI

-384 SELDSEKEAQL
+384 SELDSEKEVQS

-416 LAFDS
+416 LAFES

-427 KGKLHIKPHM
+427 KGKLHSKPHV

-454 RGEASRGEIKEKT
+454 RREASRGEIKEKT
-467 SESIVRNMIVGDLP
+467 PDSIVRNMIVGDLP
-481 DKHASHELRRIASS
+481 GKHASHELRRIANS
-495 LTASSG
+495 LTASSST
-501 RRENHLLSS
+501 RENHLLSS
-510 FGERRFEKAT
+510 FGERRFEKTT
-520 LKPEY
+520 LKPDY
-525 ETRKTDTLKN
+525 ENRKSDALKN
-535 TLQGDLFSSASLER
+535 TFQGDLFSSASLER

-569 DTGIEKKQTESD
+569 DAGIEKKQTESD
-581 TSSSL
+581 SSSSL
-586 SDDGNSD
+586 SDGGNSD
-593 VDTMDQSSERASSTL
+593 VDTMDQSSERASSAL

-616 MEKEFPMTS
+616 METEFPMTS

-637 KSNRRARKKS
+637 KSNRRARKKPY
-647 HRDRKSLGGSVASR
+647 RDRKPLGGTVTSR
-661 LNAEFADGE
+661 LDAEFADGE
-670 LEGGSPDAEMSLMA
+670 LEVGFSDAEMSLTA

-689 DMRNDNLSLVNKHTT
+689 DVRNDNLSLANKHTT
-704 PQSVSKDSSWAAV
+704 PQSVSKDSSWPAV
-717 PNQAILKPKS
+717 ANQAILKPKS
-727 MKLPRIRSIKC
+727 MKLTRIRSIKC
-738 KHKEKVAGLEPSLAE
+738 KHKEKVAGLEPPLAE
-753 EERSV
+753 EEGGMNR
-758 NCCSPDTKGFSGLHR
+758 CSSDTKGFSGLQR
-773 DSLPKSGK
+773 DSLQRSGK

-791 HEKAR
+791 HEKPR

-818 RSINDDASD
+818 RSMNDDASD
-827 SGTPKATVPLLFSS
+827 SGAPKATVPLLFSS
-841 TSGHSRLPIE
+841 TSGHGRLPIE

-869 KTKEQQLMA
+869 KTKEQQLM
-878 TQNMVPYRNTSTAD
+878 TGQNIVPFRNTSTAD

-902 KSLAVVGP
+902 KSLSIVGP

-921 QETVNPNSNISN
+921 QETVNPNSAISN
-933 SSFSRNPTTKLTGIG
+933 SSYSRNPPTKLMGIG
-948 TSKREPMNTAVSG
+948 TSKREPASTAVSG
-961 TNGTNCVS
+961 TNGTNCVP
-969 KRNCSKSKQPSKL
+969 KRNCSKSKQSSKL
-982 GNKTVSNR
+982 GDKTVSNR
-990 KDLKPGGQSKLL
+990 KDLKPGGPSKLL
-1002 SRLSRDSG
+1002 SRLSRDSR
-1010 EHAFRVRGL
+1010 EHAFRVHGS

-1030 TARKESVDLTEHS
+1030 TGRKESVDLTEHS

-1058 IGRRPEPG
+1058 IGRRPEAG
-1066 RNIESCISAENGESP
+1066 RNTESCTSAENGESP

-1091 SLGDESNDM
+1091 SLGDESNDI

-1140 RGFLLKGK
+1140 RGFSLKGN
-1148 ECLGRRHSSHSKVLE
+1148 ECLGRRHSPHSKVLE
-1163 GDLTDQDYENHL
+1163 GDLTDQDYKNHL
-1175 DLVEKR
+1175 DLVKKH

-1238 PKKKSKKSQEQL
+1238 PKKKSKKGQEQL

-1256 VKSELEG
+1256 VRSEFEG
-1263 GLPALCSPGNDAQ
+1263 GLPARCSPDRDTQ
-1276 RGQSPLV
+1276 RGPSPLV

-1298 ECSLSELG
+1298 ECSFSELG
-1306 SHSTDPTDQLLEEH
+1306 SHPSGQLLEG
-1320 SDLPEL
+1320 SSSFPEL

-1340 EAEERFLKTGNFESK
+1340 DAEERFLKSGIFIAGNFESK

-1370 DTAFMPKKEEWTPPK
+1370 DTAFMPKKDEWTPQK

-1402 HFLDL
+1402 HFSDL
-1407 GEAPEKLLEKQRK
+1407 GEASEKLLEKQRK

-1426 PSVAMHS
+1426 PSAAVPS
-1433 KKERNE
+1433 KKERKE

-1444 APHSEG
+1444 TPHSEG

-1459 SPKEGN
+1459 SPKENN

-1548 SGEDVKRCLLP
+1548 CGEDVKRCLLP
-1559 LCGKYYHEECIQ
+1559 LCGKYYHEACIQ

-1740 IGEFPVLFFGSNDYL
+1740 IGEFPVLFFGSKDYL

-1871 PMVCP
+1871 PLVCP

-1984 NGDTRVGLFALVNIK
+1984 NGDTRVGLFAIVNIK

-2039 SLTEEKSKK
+2039 NLTEEKSKK

-2109 PWHQCDL
+2109 PWHQCDV

-2171 VPPIGAL
+2171 VPSIGAL
-2178 ANGDDT
+2178 ANGEDT
-2184 QPPEQPS
+2184 QPPEQPP
-2191 ADTDLSVQSLERLP
+2191 ADTDLSIEPVDSLP
-2205 QSVAFRLQTSDK
+2205 QPVALRLQSPEK

-2300 KPPTTLSLCLQPSD
+2300 KPPTTLSLRLQPSD

-2324 QSEKQPIVV
+2324 QSEKQPIIAADSG
-2333 ALRSQQPDKPPTNAV
+2333 ALRV
-2348 LWPLDESPSDSSQPH
+2348 
-2363 LPSKSPPGTPQSS
+2363 
-2376 DESLVTA
+2376 
-2383 GDLQLQLSD
+2383 
-2392 KPPATAGVLG
+2392 
-2402 FSDKSLVGIRT
+2402 
-2413 QQPQLLDEFPT
+2413 
-2424 KCLHPQL
+2424 
-2431 SDRLLTTAGTL
+2431 
-2442 QSQAV
+2442 
-2447 DEPPVA
+2447 
-2453 NQPQL
+2453 
-2458 LNKASAQSPQPQ
+2458 
-2470 SVEKAPSSVKP
+2470 
-2481 RVPASEEAPGPG
+2481 
-2493 VLWPLPIE
+2493 
-2501 KVASSSISRILPTE
+2501 
-2515 KVPGSGVPRPLFPEK
+2515 
-2530 ASFSGAVRL
+2530 
-2539 PAMEKAPSSG
+2539 
-2549 MPRPLPLEKAPASG
+2549 
-2563 MSRILPT
+2563 
-2570 EKAPSLGVLRPL
+2570 L
-2582 PPEKAPGSRSP
+2582 PPEKALCSGVARS
-2593 HILPVEK
+2593 
-2600 ALGSGTLRLPL
+2600 
-2611 VQKALAPGV
+2611 
-2620 LRPLPPEKA
+2620 
-2629 SGSGTLRV
+2629 
-2637 LTPEKTLG
+2637 
-2645 SGAARPQ
+2645 Q

-2660 AAPWPQAS
+2660 TAPWPQAS
-2668 DKLTV
+2668 DKLAA
-2673 AVAPRPQVL
+2673 AVAPRPQAL
-2682 DKPPVASAPR
+2682 DKPPAVSAPR

-2711 RGATAIEVNPQ
+2711 RGAPVVEL
-2722 QKERTML
+2722 K
-2729 PGEQISWS
+2729 
-2737 AGKAATHV
+2737 
-2745 GQVPWPTEKLQTHE
+2745 
-2759 QIHWPAAKALTPAE
+2759 
-2773 QSPRTAEKLPEPTLQ
+2773 PTLQ
-2788 PGWEVASAPAEQ
+2788 PSWEVASAPAEQ
-2800 TPWTSERLHAFEQTP
+2800 TPWTSERLRAFEQTP
-2815 RPAREAPVSPEQT
+2815 RPA
-2828 QWIVRNVQTIDQ
+2828 
-2840 ISWLAGKVQTP
+2840 
-2851 RGQDP
+2851 
-2856 LPEQNTA
+2856 
-2863 LAHNQ
+2863 
-2868 DSVCHELAD
+2868 
-2877 SEPK
+2877 

>member
-24 EAKGGPFGEGRGP
+24 EPKGGPFGEARGP

-47 AAKPVYGQDPS
+47 KPGYGQDPS

-95 PLRAPAAQDPAG
+95 PPRLPAPQDPA
-107 GADCPGLVADVP
+107 AEAP
-119 RGGLAFPL
+119 RGARAFPL
-127 LLRDGEEEEEEGA
+127 LLRDGGEEAPEEEEEEEGA

-148 EEEEDD
+148 EDDDDDDDDDYEEEEED

-160 EDGEED
+160 EA
-166 AEEAELAAAG
+166 AEPG
-176 SRERGGV
+176 SRSR
-183 AEPSHGGA
+183 
-191 GRPAGLP
+191 GRPATQRGPDSRLQP
-198 GCRDAAARE
+198 GEPVSDGG
-207 LPPPPCPQRAPAAP
+207 
-221 PEPPGSPGALGS
+221 PE
-233 AAEKPEPSA
+233 EKPESSA
-242 TAALQL
+242 VLQL
-248 IRAKKKPTPV
+248 IQAQKKPIPV

-284 VLDCHSKMKVSNRR
+284 VLDCHSKMKVVSGRR

-305 DALGEPSEKAWVAG
+305 DALGEPSEKTWVAG

-328 HQFEELPILRR
+328 HQFEELPVPRK

-344 EKGYKHKVPQ
+344 EKGFKNKVPQ

-365 QAEDV
+365 QAEDI

-384 SELDSEKEAQL
+384 SEPDSEKDMQS
-395 EYYANGPGAERDRQ
+395 EYYTNDPGAERDRQ

-421 RHPASE
+421 RHTASE
-427 KGKLHIKPHM
+427 KGKLHIKPHV
-437 KKSSDSRKRTRV
+437 KKSSESRKRTRV
-449 KKSGT
+449 KKSSA
-454 RGEASRGEIKEKT
+454 RGEAPRGEIKDKT
-467 SESIVRNMIVGDLP
+467 PESIVRNTLVGDLP
-481 DKHASHELRRIASS
+481 DKHASHELRRIANS
-495 LTASSG
+495 LTASSST
-501 RRENHLLSS
+501 RENHLLSS
-510 FGERRFEKAT
+510 FGERHFEKT
-520 LKPEY
+520 PLKPDCEN
-525 ETRKTDTLKN
+525 RKSDTLKN
-535 TLQGDLFSSASLER
+535 ALQGDLFSNPSFER

-569 DTGIEKKQTESD
+569 DAGIEKKQTESD
-581 TSSSL
+581 SSSSL
-586 SDDGNSD
+586 SDGGDSD
-593 VDTMDQSSERASSTL
+593 VDTMDQSSERTSSAL

-616 MEKEFPMTS
+616 VEKEFPMTS

-637 KSNRRARKKS
+637 KSSRRARKKS
-647 HRDRKSLGGSVASR
+647 YRDCKLLGGSATSR
-661 LNAEFADGE
+661 LDAEFADGE
-670 LEGGSPDAEMSLMA
+670 LEVGFPDAEMSLMA

-689 DMRNDNLSLVNKHTT
+689 DVRNDNLSPANKHTT
-704 PQSVSKDSSWAAV
+704 PQSVSKDNSWPAV
-717 PNQAILKPKS
+717 ANQAILKSKS
-727 MKLPRIRSIKC
+727 TKLPRIRSIKC
-738 KHKEKVAGLEPSLAE
+738 KHKEKVGGLEPSLAE
-753 EERSV
+753 EEDSV
-758 NCCSPDTKGFSGLHR
+758 NRCSSDTKGFSGLQR
-773 DSLPKSGK
+773 SGK

-791 HEKAR
+791 HEKPR

-818 RSINDDASD
+818 RSMNDDATD

-841 TSGHSRLPIE
+841 ASGHGRLPIE

-869 KTKEQQLMA
+869 KTKEQQLM
-878 TQNMVPYRNTSTAD
+878 TGQNIVPFRNTSTAD

-902 KSLAVVGP
+902 KSLSIVGP

-921 QETVNPNSNISN
+921 QETVNPNSTISN
-933 SSFSRNPTTKLTGIG
+933 SSFSRNPPTKLTGIG
-948 TSKREPMNTAVSG
+948 SGKREPASAAVSG
-961 TNGTNCVS
+961 TNGTNCMS
-969 KRNCSKSKQPSKL
+969 KRNCSKSKQSSKL
-982 GNKTVSNR
+982 GDKTVSNR
-990 KDLKPGGQSKLL
+990 KDLKPGGPSKLL

-1010 EHAFRVRGL
+1010 EHAFRVHGS

-1030 TARKESVDLTEHS
+1030 TERKECIDLTEHS
-1043 TDEDSACLSDDNLDR
+1043 TDEDSACLSDDNLGR
-1058 IGRRPEPG
+1058 IGRRPEAG
-1066 RNIESCISAENGESP
+1066 RNVESCNSAENGQSP

-1091 SLGDESNDM
+1091 SLGDESNDV

-1140 RGFLLKGK
+1140 RGFSLKGN
-1148 ECLGRRHSSHSKVLE
+1148 ECLGRRHSPHSKVLE
-1163 GDLTDQDYENHL
+1163 GDLAVQDFENRL
-1175 DLVEKR
+1175 DLVDKH
-1181 LNVCGKPNNSVMDS
+1181 LNVCGKPNTNVMDS
-1195 ETELGNFAPQS
+1195 ETKLGNFAPQS

-1211 VHSERKRLRKPSKR
+1211 AHSERKRLRKPSKR

-1238 PKKKSKKSQEQL
+1238 PKKKSKKNQEQL

-1256 VKSELEG
+1256 VRSEFEG
-1263 GLPALCSPGNDAQ
+1263 GLPAQCSPDRDTQ
-1276 RGQSPLV
+1276 RGPSSLV

-1298 ECSLSELG
+1298 ECSFSELG
-1306 SHSTDPTDQLLEEH
+1306 SHSTDPKNQVPEGP
-1320 SDLPEL
+1320 SDIPDVV
-1326 VLSSSDVSEVSASP
+1326 VLSASDASEVSASP
-1340 EAEERFLKTGNFESK
+1340 DAEEGFLKSGNFEGK

-1370 DTAFMPKKEEWTPPK
+1370 DTTFMPKKEEWTPQK

-1402 HFLDL
+1402 HFQDL
-1407 GEAPEKLLEKQRK
+1407 GEASEKLLDKQRK

-1426 PSVAMHS
+1426 TPAAVHS
-1433 KKERNE
+1433 KKEKNE

-1444 APHSEG
+1444 TPHSEG

-1470 NDHGVPSSKKM
+1470 NDHGVPSSKKI

-1548 SGEDVKRCLLP
+1548 CGEDVKRCLLP
-1559 LCGKYYHEECIQ
+1559 LCGKYYHEACIQ

-1740 IGEFPVLFFGSNDYL
+1740 IGEFPVLFFGSKDYL

-2083 KKPGCPKVYHADC
+2083 KKSGCPKVYHADC

-2109 PWHQCDL
+2109 PWHQCDV

-2154 HDPCGPN
+2154 HDPCGPH

-2171 VPPIGAL
+2171 VPPIEAL
-2178 ANGDDT
+2178 TNGEDT
-2184 QPPEQPS
+2184 QPPEQLPAEADTE
-2191 ADTDLSVQSLERLP
+2191 ADTDLSVQPLDSLP
-2205 QSVAFRLQTSDK
+2205 QSVALRLQSPEK
-2217 PPATLALRLPPSD
+2217 PPATLALRLPSSD

-2253 LPPPDKPP
+2253 LPSPDKPP

-2267 LPPSNKPPTTLS
+2267 LPPSNKPPATLS
-2279 LRLKPSNKPPT
+2279 LRLKPSNKPST

-2300 KPPTTLSLCLQPSD
+2300 KPPTTLSLRLQPSD
-2314 RPQAALSLRL
+2314 KPQAALSLRL
-2324 QSEKQPIVV
+2324 QSEKQPIIV
-2333 ALRSQQPDKPPTNAV
+2333 ALRPQQPDKPPSNAV
-2348 LWPLDESPSDSSQPH
+2348 LWPLDESCSDASQPQ
-2363 LPSKSPPGTPQSS
+2363 LTSKSPPGSPQSL

-2383 GDLQLQLSD
+2383 GALQLQLSD
-2392 KPPATAGVLG
+2392 EPPDTSGVLG
-2402 FSDKSLVGIRT
+2402 LSDKSLIDTGT
-2413 QQPQLLDEFPT
+2413 QQPELLDEFPT
-2424 KCLHPQL
+2424 KCLHPPL
-2431 SDRLLTTAGTL
+2431 SDRLLTTV
-2442 QSQAV
+2442 QSQLA
-2447 DEPPVA
+2447 DELPSDDT
-2453 NQPQL
+2453 
-2458 LNKASAQSPQPQ
+2458 SAQSPQPQ
-2470 SVEKAPSSVKP
+2470 SVEEDPSSVVSQ
-2481 RVPASEEAPGPG
+2481 VPVLEVASSPE

-2501 KVASSSISRILPTE
+2501 KVPDSPVSRVLPIE
-2515 KVPGSGVPRPLFPEK
+2515 KAPGSAVPRPLPPEN
-2530 ASFSGAVRL
+2530 ASFSGAIRV
-2539 PAMEKAPSSG
+2539 PATEKAPSSG
-2549 MPRPLPLEKAPASG
+2549 SPHPLTPEKAPASS
-2563 MSRILPT
+2563 MPRIPPT
-2570 EKAPSLGVLRPL
+2570 EKAPSLGVSWPL
-2582 PPEKAPGSRSP
+2582 TPEKAPGSRSP
-2593 HILPVEK
+2593 HVLPVDK
-2600 ALGSGTLRLPL
+2600 ALSSGALRIPL
-2611 VQKALAPGV
+2611 TQKAPSPGV

-2629 SGSGTLRV
+2629 ADSGALRV
-2637 LTPEKTLG
+2637 LPLEKALS
-2645 SGAARPQ
+2645 SGVSRPQ
-2652 LLERPLTL
+2652 LLERPLALT
-2660 AAPWPQAS
+2660 APWPQAS
-2668 DKLTV
+2668 DKLAA
-2673 AVAPRPQVL
+2673 AVAPRPQAS
-2682 DKPPVASAPR
+2682 DKPLAASAPR

-2711 RGATAIEVNPQ
+2711 RGAPAVELNPQ
-2722 QKERTML
+2722 QKERTTL
-2729 PGEQISWS
+2729 AGEQISWS
-2737 AGKAATHV
+2737 AGKVVTHV
-2745 GQVPWPTEKLQTHE
+2745 GQIPWPTEKLQMHE
-2759 QIHWPAAKALTPAE
+2759 QTHWPTAKALMPAE
-2773 QSPRTAEKLPEPTLQ
+2773 QPSRTAEKLPEPTLQ
-2788 PGWEVASAPAEQ
+2788 PSWEVASAPAEQ
-2800 TPWTSERLHAFEQTP
+2800 PPWTSERLCAFEQTP
-2815 RPAREAPVSPEQT
+2815 RPAREAPVPPEQM
-2828 QWIVRNVQTIDQ
+2828 QWLVTNIQTIDQ
-2840 ISWLAGKVQTP
+2840 ISWLGGKAQTP

-2863 LAHNQ
+2863 LARNQ
-2868 DSVCHELAD
+2868 DSVCRELAD

>member
-24 EAKGGPFGEGRGP
+24 EPKGGPFGEARGP
-37 EPPAMQLAAA
+37 EPPAMQLA

-95 PLRAPAAQDPAG
+95 SPRGPGDPPG
-107 GADCPGLVADVP
+107 GADGPGPAADGAP
-119 RGGLAFPL
+119 PAFPL
-127 LLRDGEEEEEEGA
+127 LLPDGEDEEEEDEEEEEEEEEGEEGA
-140 ETPEEEEE
+140 ETPEEEDEE
-148 EEEEDD
+148 EED

-160 EDGEED
+160 EDED
-166 AEEAELAAAG
+166 EEAAGGARERAAAEQ
-176 SRERGGV
+176 SR
-183 AEPSHGGA
+183 A
-191 GRPAGLP
+191 G
-198 GCRDAAARE
+198 
-207 LPPPPCPQRAPAAP
+207 PQRGPGS
-221 PEPPGSPGALGS
+221 PEPPPRLQRAELPLGEANLFKSIWSFSDFLCSGFSP
-233 AAEKPEPSA
+233 K
-242 TAALQL
+242 

-365 QAEDV
+365 QAEDI

-384 SELDSEKEAQL
+384 SELDSEKEVQS
-395 EYYANGPGAERDRQ
+395 EYYANGPGAEKDRQ

-421 RHPASE
+421 RHSASE
-427 KGKLHIKPHM
+427 KGKLHIKPHV

-449 KKSGT
+449 KKNSM
-454 RGEASRGEIKEKT
+454 RGEASKGEIKEKMP
-467 SESIVRNMIVGDLP
+467 ESIVKNMMVGDLP
-481 DKHASHELRRIASS
+481 DKHASHELRRIANS
-495 LTASSG
+495 LTASNSA
-501 RRENHLLSS
+501 RENHLLSS
-510 FGERRFEKAT
+510 FGERHFEKMT
-520 LKPEY
+520 LKPDY
-525 ETRKTDTLKN
+525 ENCKSGALKN

-569 DTGIEKKQTESD
+569 EAGIEKKQTESD
-581 TSSSL
+581 SSSSL
-586 SDDGNSD
+586 SDGGNSD

-625 SGNIKLSMYLSQ
+625 SGNIKLSMYFSQ

-647 HRDRKSLGGSVASR
+647 YRDRKPLGGSATSR
-661 LNAEFADGE
+661 LDAEFAHGE
-670 LEGGSPDAEMSLMA
+670 LEGGSSDAEMSLTT
-684 LECSS
+684 LERSS
-689 DMRNDNLSLVNKHTT
+689 DVRNDNLSLANKHTT
-704 PQSVSKDSSWAAV
+704 PQSVSKDNSWSAV
-717 PNQAILKPKS
+717 ANQTTLKPKS
-727 MKLPRIRSIKC
+727 VKLPRIRSIKC
-738 KHKEKVAGLEPSLAE
+738 KHKEKGSGLEPSLAE
-753 EERSV
+753 EEGGMKR
-758 NCCSPDTKGFSGLHR
+758 CSSDTKGFSGLQK
-773 DSLPKSGK
+773 DSLLRSGK
-781 VDGQKLLNNM
+781 VDGQKLLNNV
-791 HEKAR
+791 HEKPR

-818 RSINDDASD
+818 RSMNDDASD

-841 TSGHSRLPIE
+841 ASGHGRLPIE
-851 PDYKFSTLLMMLK
+851 PNYRFSTLLMMLK
-864 DMHDS
+864 DIHDS
-869 KTKEQQLMA
+869 KAKEQQLM
-878 TQNMVPYRNTSTAD
+878 TGQNIVPYRNTSTAD

-902 KSLAVVGP
+902 TSLSIVGP

-921 QETVNPNSNISN
+921 QETVNANSSISN
-933 SSFSRNPTTKLTGIG
+933 SSFSRNPPAKLTGIG
-948 TSKREPMNTAVSG
+948 TSKREPANTAVSG

-969 KRNCSKSKQPSKL
+969 KRNCSKSKQSSKL
-982 GNKTVSNR
+982 GDKTVSNR
-990 KDLKPGGQSKLL
+990 KDLKPGGPSKLL

-1010 EHAFRVRGL
+1010 EHAFRVHGS

-1030 TARKESVDLTEHS
+1030 TGRKESVDLTEHS
-1043 TDEDSACLSDDNLDR
+1043 TDEDSACLSDDNLGR
-1058 IGRRPEPG
+1058 IGRRPEAG
-1066 RNIESCISAENGESP
+1066 RNTESCTSAENGESP

-1091 SLGDESNDM
+1091 SLGDEANEI

-1130 NLESAFGLNS
+1130 NLASAFGLNS
-1140 RGFLLKGK
+1140 HGFSLKGN
-1148 ECLGRRHSSHSKVLE
+1148 ECLGRRHSPHSKVLE
-1163 GDLTDQDYENHL
+1163 GDLTGQDYENRL

-1238 PKKKSKKSQEQL
+1238 PKKKSKKVQEQL

-1256 VKSELEG
+1256 ARSEFEG
-1263 GLPALCSPGNDAQ
+1263 GLPAQCSPDRDTQ
-1276 RGQSPLV
+1276 RGPSPLI

-1298 ECSLSELG
+1298 ECSFSELG
-1306 SHSTDPTDQLLEEH
+1306 SHSTDPTHQLLEGP
-1320 SDLPEL
+1320 SDFPEL

-1340 EAEERFLKTGNFESK
+1340 DAEERFLKSGNFESK

-1385 KGTGPSESDSS
+1385 KIVIF
-1396 ELYSPA
+1396 A
-1402 HFLDL
+1402 FFLNGL
-1407 GEAPEKLLEKQRK
+1407 CHIPAPEKVLEKQRK

-1433 KKERNE
+1433 KKEKNG

-1444 APHSEG
+1444 TPHSEG
-1450 ETSVHGTAA
+1450 ETSGHGTAT

-1470 NDHGVPSSKKM
+1470 NDHGVPSSKKI

-1527 KGKFICNE
+1527 TGKFICNE

-1548 SGEDVKRCLLP
+1548 CGEDVKRCLLP

-1740 IGEFPVLFFGSNDYL
+1740 IGEFPVLFFGSKDYL

-1776 GKGVDGIYKKALQEA
+1776 GKGVDGIYKKALHEA

-1871 PMVCP
+1871 PLVCP

-1984 NGDTRVGLFALVNIK
+1984 NGDTRVGLFAIVNIK

-2039 SLTEEKSKK
+2039 TLTEEKSKK
-2048 LKRRPQMKRRSQA
+2048 MKRRPQMKRRSQA

-2109 PWHQCDL
+2109 PWHQCDM

-2171 VPPIGAL
+2171 VPPMGAL
-2178 ANGDDT
+2178 TNGDDPQPAE
-2184 QPPEQPS
+2184 QPP
-2191 ADTDLSVQSLERLP
+2191 ADTDLSVQPLDRLP
-2205 QSVAFRLQTSDK
+2205 QPPAFKLQSPEK

-2261 ATLALR
+2261 AALALR

-2300 KPPTTLSLCLQPSD
+2300 KPPTTLSLRLQPSD

-2324 QSEKQPIVV
+2324 QSEKQPIIVAPDAG
-2333 ALRSQQPDKPPTNAV
+2333 ALRVLPP
-2348 LWPLDESPSDSSQPH
+2348 
-2363 LPSKSPPGTPQSS
+2363 
-2376 DESLVTA
+2376 
-2383 GDLQLQLSD
+2383 
-2392 KPPATAGVLG
+2392 
-2402 FSDKSLVGIRT
+2402 
-2413 QQPQLLDEFPT
+2413 
-2424 KCLHPQL
+2424 
-2431 SDRLLTTAGTL
+2431 
-2442 QSQAV
+2442 
-2447 DEPPVA
+2447 
-2453 NQPQL
+2453 
-2458 LNKASAQSPQPQ
+2458 
-2470 SVEKAPSSVKP
+2470 
-2481 RVPASEEAPGPG
+2481 
-2493 VLWPLPIE
+2493 
-2501 KVASSSISRILPTE
+2501 
-2515 KVPGSGVPRPLFPEK
+2515 
-2530 ASFSGAVRL
+2530 
-2539 PAMEKAPSSG
+2539 EKAPSSG
-2549 MPRPLPLEKAPASG
+2549 A
-2563 MSRILPT
+2563 
-2570 EKAPSLGVLRPL
+2570 V
-2582 PPEKAPGSRSP
+2582 
-2593 HILPVEK
+2593 
-2600 ALGSGTLRLPL
+2600 
-2611 VQKALAPGV
+2611 
-2620 LRPLPPEKA
+2620 
-2629 SGSGTLRV
+2629 
-2637 LTPEKTLG
+2637 
-2645 SGAARPQ
+2645 RPQ
-2652 LLERPLTL
+2652 LLERPLALT
-2660 AAPWPQAS
+2660 APWPQAS
-2668 DKLTV
+2668 DKLAA

-2682 DKPPVASAPR
+2682 EKPPAASAPR

-2711 RGATAIEVNPQ
+2711 RAAPAAELNPQ
-2722 QKERTML
+2722 QKERTL
-2729 PGEQISWS
+2729 LASEQISWS
-2737 AGKAATHV
+2737 VGKAVPHV
-2745 GQVPWPTEKLQTHE
+2745 GQLPWPTEKLQTHE
-2759 QIHWPAAKALTPAE
+2759 QSHWPAAKALTPAE

-2788 PGWEVASAPAEQ
+2788 PVWEVASAPAEQ
-2800 TPWTSERLHAFEQTP
+2800 TPWTSERLRAFEQTP
-2815 RPAREAPVSPEQT
+2815 RPAREAPVPPEQT
-2828 QWIVRNVQTIDQ
+2828 QWIVTNIQTLDQ
-2840 ISWLAGKVQTP
+2840 ISWLAGKVHTP

-2856 LPEQNTA
+2856 LPEQNAA
-2863 LAHNQ
+2863 LARNQ

>member
-24 EAKGGPFGEGRGP
+24 EAKGGP
-37 EPPAMQLAAA
+37 EPPAMQLA

-95 PLRAPAAQDPAG
+95 PPRLPAAQDPSAG
-107 GADCPGLVADVP
+107 VDGPGPAAEAP
-119 RGGLAFPL
+119 RGALAFPL
-127 LLRDGEEEEEEGA
+127 LLRDDGEEEAEEEGT
-140 ETPEEEEE
+140 ETPEEED
-148 EEEEDD
+148 EDD
-154 DDEEEE
+154 DDDEDYDEEEE
-160 EDGEED
+160 VD
-166 AEEAELAAAG
+166 AEEEEA
-176 SRERGGV
+176 
-183 AEPSHGGA
+183 AEPVSRSRGHSGPQQ
-191 GRPAGLP
+191 GRGS
-198 GCRDAAARE
+198 
-207 LPPPPCPQRAPAAP
+207 PPPPLLQPV
-221 PEPPGSPGALGS
+221 EPVPITVSDGGPG
-233 AAEKPEPSA
+233 EKPEPSA
-242 TAALQL
+242 AALQL
-248 IRAKKKPTPV
+248 IQAKKKPTPV

-305 DALGEPSEKAWVAG
+305 DALGEPSEKTWVAG

-360 EVSVG
+360 ESSVG
-365 QAEDV
+365 QAEDI
-370 LLGGPEDQKCSQNS
+370 LLGGPEEQKSSQNS
-384 SELDSEKEAQL
+384 SELDSEKEVQL
-395 EYYANGPGAERDRQ
+395 EYYTNGPGAEGDRQ

-416 LAFDS
+416 MTLDS
-421 RHPASE
+421 RHPARE
-427 KGKLHIKPHM
+427 KGKLRIKPHM

-449 KKSGT
+449 KKSGA
-454 RGEASRGEIKEKT
+454 RGEGSAGELKDKT
-467 SESIVRNMIVGDLP
+467 TESLVRNMMIGDLP

-495 LTASSG
+495 LTGSNST
-501 RRENHLLSS
+501 RENHLLSS
-510 FGERRFEKAT
+510 FGERHFEKTA
-520 LKPEY
+520 LKPDY
-525 ETRKTDTLKN
+525 ENRKSDALKN
-535 TLQGDLFSSASLER
+535 NLQGDLFSSASLER

-569 DTGIEKKQTESD
+569 DAGIEKKQTESD
-581 TSSSL
+581 SSSSL
-586 SDDGNSD
+586 SDGGNSD
-593 VDTMDQSSERASSTL
+593 VDTMDQSSERASSAL

-616 MEKEFPMTS
+616 VEKEFPMTS

-637 KSNRRARKKS
+637 KSSRRARKKS
-647 HRDRKSLGGSVASR
+647 YRDRKSLGGSVISR
-661 LNAEFADGE
+661 LDAEFADGE
-670 LEGGSPDAEMSLMA
+670 LEVGFSDAEMSLTA

-689 DMRNDNLSLVNKHTT
+689 DVRNDNLSPANKHTT
-704 PQSVSKDSSWAAV
+704 PQSVSKDSSWPAV
-717 PNQAILKPKS
+717 ENQAILKPKS
-727 MKLPRIRSIKC
+727 TKLSRIRSIKC
-738 KHKEKVAGLEPSLAE
+738 KHKEKVAGLEPLLAE
-753 EERSV
+753 EEGGV
-758 NCCSPDTKGFSGLHR
+758 NHCSSDTKGFSDLQR
-773 DSLPKSGK
+773 DSLQSGRK

-791 HEKAR
+791 HEKPR

-818 RSINDDASD
+818 RSMNDDASD
-827 SGTPKATVPLLFSS
+827 SGTPKASVPLLFSPA
-841 TSGHSRLPIE
+841 SGHGRLPIE

-869 KTKEQQLMA
+869 KTKEQQLM
-878 TQNMVPYRNTSTAD
+878 TVQNIVPFRNTSTAD
-892 GSGSNSASGL
+892 GSGSNSASCL
-902 KSLAVVGP
+902 KSLSIVGP
-910 PYKIE
+910 SYKIE

-921 QETVNPNSNISN
+921 QETVNPNSALSN
-933 SSFSRNPTTKLTGIG
+933 SSFSRNPPTKLTGIG
-948 TSKREPMNTAVSG
+948 AGKREPTSTAVSG
-961 TNGTNCVS
+961 TKGTNCVS
-969 KRNCSKSKQPSKL
+969 KRNCSKSKQSSKL
-982 GNKTVSNR
+982 GDKTVSNR
-990 KDLKPGGQSKLL
+990 KDLKPGG
-1002 SRLSRDSG
+1002 
-1010 EHAFRVRGL
+1010 
-1019 VTSPLGNEAED
+1019 P
-1030 TARKESVDLTEHS
+1030 
-1043 TDEDSACLSDDNLDR
+1043 
-1058 IGRRPEPG
+1058 I
-1066 RNIESCISAENGESP
+1066 
-1081 DLDSEANSES
+1081 
-1091 SLGDESNDM
+1091 
-1100 NHVAPKK
+1100 
-1107 RWQRF
+1107 
-1112 NQSSAR
+1112 
-1118 SNKHISRSREQG
+1118 
-1130 NLESAFGLNS
+1130 
-1140 RGFLLKGK
+1140 
-1148 ECLGRRHSSHSKVLE
+1148 
-1163 GDLTDQDYENHL
+1163 
-1175 DLVEKR
+1175 
-1181 LNVCGKPNNSVMDS
+1181 
-1195 ETELGNFAPQS
+1195 
-1206 EFSAQ
+1206 
-1211 VHSERKRLRKPSKR
+1211 HSERKRLRKPSKR

-1238 PKKKSKKSQEQL
+1238 PKKKSKKGQEQA

-1256 VKSELEG
+1256 VRSEFEG
-1263 GLPALCSPGNDAQ
+1263 GLPAQCSPDRTTQ
-1276 RGQSPLV
+1276 RGPSPLV

-1306 SHSTDPTDQLLEEH
+1306 SHSTNPTDQLLEGPSE
-1320 SDLPEL
+1320 SLEL
-1326 VLSSSDVSEVSASP
+1326 VLCSSDASEVSASP
-1340 EAEERFLKTGNFESK
+1340 DAEERFVKSGNFESK

-1385 KGTGPSESDSS
+1385 KGTGLSESDSS

-1402 HFLDL
+1402 HLSDL
-1407 GEAPEKLLEKQRK
+1407 GEASEKLLEKQRK

-1426 PSVAMHS
+1426 TSTATHS
-1433 KKERNE
+1433 KKERNQ
-1439 EGLGE
+1439 EGQGE
-1444 APHSEG
+1444 TPHSEG

-1548 SGEDVKRCLLP
+1548 CGEDVKRCLLP
-1559 LCGKYYHEECIQ
+1559 LCGKYYHEACIQ

-1592 CHAANPANI
+1592 CHAANPTNI

-1740 IGEFPVLFFGSNDYL
+1740 IGEFPVLFFGSKDYL

-1871 PMVCP
+1871 PLVCP

-1984 NGDTRVGLFALVNIK
+1984 NGDTRVGLFAIVNIK

-2039 SLTEEKSKK
+2039 NLNEEKSKK

-2109 PWHQCDL
+2109 PWHQCDV
-2116 CGKEAASFCE
+2116 CSKEAASFCE

-2148 RLCCTE
+2148 RLSCTE

-2161 PLEPGEIREY
+2161 PLEPGEIREF
-2171 VPPIGAL
+2171 VPPIEDL
-2178 ANGDDT
+2178 TNDEET
-2184 QPPEQPS
+2184 QPPEQPP
-2191 ADTDLSVQSLERLP
+2191 ADTDLSIQPLDSLP
-2205 QSVAFRLQTSDK
+2205 QSVALRLQSPEK
-2217 PPATLALRLPPSD
+2217 PPATLALRLPSSD

-2238 RLQPSNKPPTTLALR
+2238 RLQPSNKPPTTLALK

-2261 ATLALR
+2261 AALALR

-2300 KPPTTLSLCLQPSD
+2300 KPPTTLSLRLQPAD
-2314 RPQAALSLRL
+2314 KPQAALSLRL
-2324 QSEKQPIVV
+2324 QSEKQPIIL
-2333 ALRSQQPDKPPTNAV
+2333 ALKPQQPDKPPTNAV
-2348 LWPLDESPSDSSQPH
+2348 LWPLDESSSDASQPH
-2363 LPSKSPPGTPQSS
+2363 LPSTSPGSPQSS

-2383 GDLQLQLSD
+2383 GALQLQLSD
-2392 KPPATAGVLG
+2392 EPSATPGVLALP
-2402 FSDKSLVGIRT
+2402 DESLLDTRS
-2413 QQPQLLDEFPT
+2413 QQPELLDEFPAE
-2424 KCLHPQL
+2424 CLHPQL
-2431 SDRLLTTAGTL
+2431 SDRHLATAGTL
-2442 QSQAV
+2442 QCQPV
-2447 DEPPVA
+2447 DEPSVA
-2453 NQPQL
+2453 EQIQL
-2458 LNKASAQSPQPQ
+2458 LGKASAQSLQTQ
-2470 SVEKAPSSVKP
+2470 SVEKAPSSVVSQ
-2481 RVPASEEAPGPG
+2481 VPALEMAPAPG

-2501 KVASSSISRILPTE
+2501 KVPGSVVSRILPME
-2515 KVPGSGVPRPLFPEK
+2515 KASGLVVPRPLPTE
-2530 ASFSGAVRL
+2530 ASFSGVVRV
-2539 PAMEKAPSSG
+2539 PVTEKAPSSEAS
-2549 MPRPLPLEKAPASG
+2549 RPLPPEKAPALG
-2563 MSRILPT
+2563 MSRTLPT
-2570 EKAPSLGVLRPL
+2570 EKAPSLAAPWPVPL
-2582 PPEKAPGSRSP
+2582 EKATGSRSP

-2600 ALGSGTLRLPL
+2600 ALGLGALRIPL
-2611 VQKALAPGV
+2611 TQKALTPGV
-2620 LRPLPPEKA
+2620 LRPLPVDKAAETGALRVLPPEKA
-2629 SGSGTLRV
+2629 FGSGV
-2637 LTPEKTLG
+2637 
-2645 SGAARPQ
+2645 ARPQ

-2660 AAPWPQAS
+2660 TAPWPQSS
-2668 DKLTV
+2668 DKLAA

-2682 DKPPVASAPR
+2682 DKPLAVSAPR

-2706 AQPKE
+2706 AQLKE
-2711 RGATAIEVNPQ
+2711 RGAPAVELSPQ

-2729 PGEQISWS
+2729 AGEQISWS
-2737 AGKAATHV
+2737 AGKAVLHV
-2745 GQVPWPTEKLQTHE
+2745 GQVPWPTEKLQMHE
-2759 QIHWPAAKALTPAE
+2759 QTHWPTAKALTPAE
-2773 QSPRTAEKLPEPTLQ
+2773 QPPRTAEKLPEPTLQ
-2788 PGWEVASAPAEQ
+2788 PSWEVASAPAEQ
-2800 TPWTSERLHAFEQTP
+2800 TPWTSERLCVFEQTP
-2815 RPAREAPVSPEQT
+2815 RPAREAPLPPEQM
-2828 QWIVRNVQTIDQ
+2828 QWLVTNVQTIDQ
-2840 ISWLAGKVQTP
+2840 ISWLSGKPQTP

-2863 LAHNQ
+2863 LARNQ
-2868 DSVCHELAD
+2868 DSVCRELAN

>member
-1 MEQACEVSRRS
+1 FSDFLCSG
-12 CLVPFGTSLAAA
+12 F
-24 EAKGGPFGEGRGP
+24 
-37 EPPAMQLAAA
+37 
-47 AAKPVYGQDPS
+47 
-58 SCYIPLRRLQDLA
+58 
-71 SMINAEYLGGAA
+71 
-83 DGAEAL
+83 
-89 PDPGSP
+89 SP
-95 PLRAPAAQDPAG
+95 
-107 GADCPGLVADVP
+107 
-119 RGGLAFPL
+119 
-127 LLRDGEEEEEEGA
+127 
-140 ETPEEEEE
+140 
-148 EEEEDD
+148 
-154 DDEEEE
+154 
-160 EDGEED
+160 
-166 AEEAELAAAG
+166 
-176 SRERGGV
+176 
-183 AEPSHGGA
+183 
-191 GRPAGLP
+191 
-198 GCRDAAARE
+198 
-207 LPPPPCPQRAPAAP
+207 
-221 PEPPGSPGALGS
+221 
-233 AAEKPEPSA
+233 K
-242 TAALQL
+242 

-305 DALGEPSEKAWVAG
+305 DALGEPSEKTWVAG

-328 HQFEELPILRR
+328 HQFEELPVLRR

-365 QAEDV
+365 QAEDI

-384 SELDSEKEAQL
+384 IELDNEKEVQL

-416 LAFDS
+416 LSFDS
-421 RHPASE
+421 RHLASE
-427 KGKLHIKPHM
+427 KGKLHIKPHV

-449 KKSGT
+449 KKSGA
-454 RGEASRGEIKEKT
+454 RGEASRGEIKEKMP
-467 SESIVRNMIVGDLP
+467 ESIVRNMIVGDLP
-481 DKHASHELRRIASS
+481 DKHASHELRRIANS
-495 LTASSG
+495 LTASSST
-501 RRENHLLSS
+501 RENHLLSS
-510 FGERRFEKAT
+510 FGERRFEKTT
-520 LKPEY
+520 LKPAY
-525 ETRKTDTLKN
+525 ENRKSGALKN
-535 TLQGDLFSSASLER
+535 MLQGDLFSSASLER

-581 TSSSL
+581 SSSSL
-586 SDDGNSD
+586 SDGGNSD
-593 VDTMDQSSERASSTL
+593 VDTMDQSSERASSAL

-616 MEKEFPMTS
+616 AEKEFPMTS

-647 HRDRKSLGGSVASR
+647 YRDRKPLGGSVTSR
-661 LNAEFADGE
+661 LDAEFVDGE
-670 LEGGSPDAEMSLMA
+670 LEVGFSDAEMSLTA

-689 DMRNDNLSLVNKHTT
+689 DVRNDNLSLVNKHTT
-704 PQSVSKDSSWAAV
+704 PQSVSKDSSWPAV
-717 PNQAILKPKS
+717 ANQAILKPKS
-727 MKLPRIRSIKC
+727 MKLSRIRSIKC

-753 EERSV
+753 EEGGMNR
-758 NCCSPDTKGFSGLHR
+758 CSSDTKGFSGLQR
-773 DSLPKSGK
+773 DSLQRSGK

-791 HEKAR
+791 HEKPR

-818 RSINDDASD
+818 RSMNDDASD

-841 TSGHSRLPIE
+841 ASGHGRLPIE

-869 KTKEQQLMA
+869 KTKEQQLM
-878 TQNMVPYRNTSTAD
+878 TGQNIVPFRNTSTAD

-902 KSLAVVGP
+902 KSLSIVGP

-921 QETVNPNSNISN
+921 QETVNPNSAISN
-933 SSFSRNPTTKLTGIG
+933 SSFSHNLPTKLTGIG
-948 TSKREPMNTAVSG
+948 TSKREPASTAVSG
-961 TNGTNCVS
+961 TNGTNCMS
-969 KRNCSKSKQPSKL
+969 KRNCSKSKQSSKL
-982 GNKTVSNR
+982 GDKTVSNR
-990 KDLKPGGQSKLL
+990 KDLKPGGPSKLL
-1002 SRLSRDSG
+1002 SRLSKDSG
-1010 EHAFRVRGL
+1010 EHAFCVHGS

-1030 TARKESVDLTEHS
+1030 TGRKESVDLTEHS

-1058 IGRRPEPG
+1058 IGRRPEAG
-1066 RNIESCISAENGESP
+1066 RNIESCTSAETGESP

-1091 SLGDESNDM
+1091 SLGDESNDV

-1140 RGFLLKGK
+1140 RGFSLKGN
-1148 ECLGRRHSSHSKVLE
+1148 ECLGRRHSPHSKVLE

-1238 PKKKSKKSQEQL
+1238 PKKKSKKGQEQL

-1256 VKSELEG
+1256 VRSEFEG
-1263 GLPALCSPGNDAQ
+1263 GLPAQCSPDRDTQ

-1298 ECSLSELG
+1298 ECSFSELG
-1306 SHSTDPTDQLLEEH
+1306 SHSTDPTDQLLEGP
-1320 SDLPEL
+1320 SDFPEL

-1340 EAEERFLKTGNFESK
+1340 DAEERFLKSGKWENFIAGNFESK

-1402 HFLDL
+1402 HFSDL
-1407 GEAPEKLLEKQRK
+1407 GEASEKLLEKQRK

-1426 PSVAMHS
+1426 PSAAMHS

-1444 APHSEG
+1444 TPHSEG

-1548 SGEDVKRCLLP
+1548 CGEDVKRCLLP
-1559 LCGKYYHEECIQ
+1559 LCGKYYHEACIQ

-1592 CHAANPANI
+1592 CHAANPANV

-1740 IGEFPVLFFGSNDYL
+1740 IGEFPVLFFGSKDYL

-1984 NGDTRVGLFALVNIK
+1984 NGDTRVGLFAIVNIK

-2109 PWHQCDL
+2109 PWHQCDM

-2178 ANGDDT
+2178 ANGEDT
-2184 QPPEQPS
+2184 QPPEQPP
-2191 ADTDLSVQSLERLP
+2191 ADTDLSVQPLDSLP
-2205 QSVAFRLQTSDK
+2205 QSVALRLQSPEK

-2300 KPPTTLSLCLQPSD
+2300 KPPTTLSLRLQPSD
-2314 RPQAALSLRL
+2314 RPQAAL
-2324 QSEKQPIVV
+2324 
-2333 ALRSQQPDKPPTNAV
+2333 
-2348 LWPLDESPSDSSQPH
+2348 
-2363 LPSKSPPGTPQSS
+2363 
-2376 DESLVTA
+2376 
-2383 GDLQLQLSD
+2383 
-2392 KPPATAGVLG
+2392 
-2402 FSDKSLVGIRT
+2402 
-2413 QQPQLLDEFPT
+2413 LLA
-2424 KCLHPQL
+2424 
-2431 SDRLLTTAGTL
+2431 TAGTL
-2442 QSQAV
+2442 QSQPV

-2453 NQPQL
+2453 NQLQL
-2458 LNKASAQSPQPQ
+2458 VDKASAQSSQPQ
-2470 SVEKAPSSVKP
+2470 SVEKAPSSVVP
-2481 RVPASEEAPGPG
+2481 QVPALE
-2493 VLWPLPIE
+2493 
-2501 KVASSSISRILPTE
+2501 
-2515 KVPGSGVPRPLFPEK
+2515 
-2530 ASFSGAVRL
+2530 
-2539 PAMEKAPSSG
+2539 MAPS
-2549 MPRPLPLEKAPASG
+2549 
-2563 MSRILPT
+2563 
-2570 EKAPSLGVLRPL
+2570 
-2582 PPEKAPGSRSP
+2582 PG
-2593 HILPVEK
+2593 
-2600 ALGSGTLRLPL
+2600 
-2611 VQKALAPGV
+2611 
-2620 LRPLPPEKA
+2620 
-2629 SGSGTLRV
+2629 
-2637 LTPEKTLG
+2637 
-2645 SGAARPQ
+2645 
-2652 LLERPLTL
+2652 RPLTL
-2660 AAPWPQAS
+2660 TAPWPQAL
-2668 DKLTV
+2668 DKLAA
-2673 AVAPRPQVL
+2673 AVAPRPQAL
-2682 DKPPVASAPR
+2682 DKPPAASAPR

-2711 RGATAIEVNPQ
+2711 RGA
-2722 QKERTML
+2722 
-2729 PGEQISWS
+2729 
-2737 AGKAATHV
+2737 
-2745 GQVPWPTEKLQTHE
+2745 
-2759 QIHWPAAKALTPAE
+2759 PAVELK
-2773 QSPRTAEKLPEPTLQ
+2773 PTLQ
-2788 PGWEVASAPAEQ
+2788 PGWEVASAPTEQ
-2800 TPWTSERLHAFEQTP
+2800 TPWTSERLRAFEQTP
-2815 RPAREAPVSPEQT
+2815 RPA
-2828 QWIVRNVQTIDQ
+2828 
-2840 ISWLAGKVQTP
+2840 
-2851 RGQDP
+2851 
-2856 LPEQNTA
+2856 
-2863 LAHNQ
+2863 
-2868 DSVCHELAD
+2868 
-2877 SEPK
+2877 

>member
-1 MEQACEVSRRS
+1 
-12 CLVPFGTSLAAA
+12 
-24 EAKGGPFGEGRGP
+24 
-37 EPPAMQLAAA
+37 
-47 AAKPVYGQDPS
+47 
-58 SCYIPLRRLQDLA
+58 
-71 SMINAEYLGGAA
+71 
-83 DGAEAL
+83 
-89 PDPGSP
+89 
-95 PLRAPAAQDPAG
+95 
-107 GADCPGLVADVP
+107 
-119 RGGLAFPL
+119 
-127 LLRDGEEEEEEGA
+127 
-140 ETPEEEEE
+140 
-148 EEEEDD
+148 
-154 DDEEEE
+154 
-160 EDGEED
+160 
-166 AEEAELAAAG
+166 
-176 SRERGGV
+176 
-183 AEPSHGGA
+183 
-191 GRPAGLP
+191 
-198 GCRDAAARE
+198 
-207 LPPPPCPQRAPAAP
+207 
-221 PEPPGSPGALGS
+221 
-233 AAEKPEPSA
+233 
-242 TAALQL
+242 
-248 IRAKKKPTPV
+248 
-258 KYEVG
+258 
-263 DLVWAKF
+263 
-270 NRRPWWPCT
+270 
-279 ICHDP
+279 
-284 VLDCHSKMKVSNRR
+284 MKVSNRR

-365 QAEDV
+365 QAEDI

-384 SELDSEKEAQL
+384 SELDSEKEVQS
-395 EYYANGPGAERDRQ
+395 EYYANGPGAEKDRQ

-421 RHPASE
+421 RHSASE
-427 KGKLHIKPHM
+427 KGKLHIKPHV

-449 KKSGT
+449 KKNSM
-454 RGEASRGEIKEKT
+454 RGEASKGEIKEKMP
-467 SESIVRNMIVGDLP
+467 ESIVKNMMVGDLP
-481 DKHASHELRRIASS
+481 DKHASHELRRIANS
-495 LTASSG
+495 LTASNSA
-501 RRENHLLSS
+501 RENHLLSS
-510 FGERRFEKAT
+510 FGERHFEKMT
-520 LKPEY
+520 LKPDY
-525 ETRKTDTLKN
+525 ENCKSGALKN
-535 TLQGDLFSSASLER
+535 TLQGDLFSSTSLER

-569 DTGIEKKQTESD
+569 EAGIEKKQTESD
-581 TSSSL
+581 SSSSL
-586 SDDGNSD
+586 SDGGNSD

-625 SGNIKLSMYLSQ
+625 SGNIKLSMYFSQ

-647 HRDRKSLGGSVASR
+647 YRDRKPLGGSATSR
-661 LNAEFADGE
+661 LDAEFAHGE
-670 LEGGSPDAEMSLMA
+670 LEGGSSDAEMSLTT
-684 LECSS
+684 LERSS
-689 DMRNDNLSLVNKHTT
+689 DVRNDNLSLANKHTT
-704 PQSVSKDSSWAAV
+704 PQSVSKDNSWSAV
-717 PNQAILKPKS
+717 ANQTTLKPKS
-727 MKLPRIRSIKC
+727 VKLPRIRSIKC
-738 KHKEKVAGLEPSLAE
+738 KHKEKGSGLEPSLAE
-753 EERSV
+753 EEGGMKR
-758 NCCSPDTKGFSGLHR
+758 CSSDTKGFSGLQK
-773 DSLPKSGK
+773 DSLLRSGK
-781 VDGQKLLNNM
+781 VDGQKLLNNV
-791 HEKAR
+791 HEKPR

-818 RSINDDASD
+818 RSMNDDASD

-841 TSGHSRLPIE
+841 ASGHGRLPIE
-851 PDYKFSTLLMMLK
+851 PNYRFSTLLMMLK
-864 DMHDS
+864 DIHDS
-869 KTKEQQLMA
+869 KAKEQQLM
-878 TQNMVPYRNTSTAD
+878 TGQNIVPYRNTSTAD

-902 KSLAVVGP
+902 TSLSIVGP

-921 QETVNPNSNISN
+921 QETVNANSSISN
-933 SSFSRNPTTKLTGIG
+933 SSFSRNPPAKLTGIG
-948 TSKREPMNTAVSG
+948 TSKREPANTAVSG

-969 KRNCSKSKQPSKL
+969 KRNCSKSKQSSKL
-982 GNKTVSNR
+982 GDKTVSNR
-990 KDLKPGGQSKLL
+990 KDLKPGG
-1002 SRLSRDSG
+1002 
-1010 EHAFRVRGL
+1010 
-1019 VTSPLGNEAED
+1019 P
-1030 TARKESVDLTEHS
+1030 
-1043 TDEDSACLSDDNLDR
+1043 
-1058 IGRRPEPG
+1058 I
-1066 RNIESCISAENGESP
+1066 
-1081 DLDSEANSES
+1081 
-1091 SLGDESNDM
+1091 
-1100 NHVAPKK
+1100 
-1107 RWQRF
+1107 
-1112 NQSSAR
+1112 
-1118 SNKHISRSREQG
+1118 
-1130 NLESAFGLNS
+1130 
-1140 RGFLLKGK
+1140 
-1148 ECLGRRHSSHSKVLE
+1148 
-1163 GDLTDQDYENHL
+1163 
-1175 DLVEKR
+1175 
-1181 LNVCGKPNNSVMDS
+1181 
-1195 ETELGNFAPQS
+1195 
-1206 EFSAQ
+1206 
-1211 VHSERKRLRKPSKR
+1211 HSERKRLRKPSKR

-1238 PKKKSKKSQEQL
+1238 PKKKSKKVQEQL

-1256 VKSELEG
+1256 ARSEFEG
-1263 GLPALCSPGNDAQ
+1263 GLPAQCSPDRDTQ
-1276 RGQSPLV
+1276 RGPSPLI

-1298 ECSLSELG
+1298 ECSFSELG
-1306 SHSTDPTDQLLEEH
+1306 SHSTDPTHQLLEGP
-1320 SDLPEL
+1320 SDFPEL

-1340 EAEERFLKTGNFESK
+1340 DAEERFLKSGNFESK

-1402 HFLDL
+1402 HFSDL
-1407 GEAPEKLLEKQRK
+1407 GEAPEKVLEKQRK

-1433 KKERNE
+1433 KKEKNG

-1444 APHSEG
+1444 TPHSEG
-1450 ETSVHGTAA
+1450 ETSGHGTAT

-1470 NDHGVPSSKKM
+1470 NDHGVPSSKKI

-1527 KGKFICNE
+1527 TGKFICNE

-1548 SGEDVKRCLLP
+1548 CGEDVKRCLLP

-1740 IGEFPVLFFGSNDYL
+1740 IGEFPVLFFGSKDYL

-1776 GKGVDGIYKKALQEA
+1776 GKGVDGIYKKALHEA

-1871 PMVCP
+1871 PLVCP

-1942 ITNFYMLTLDKD
+1942 ITNFYMLTLDK
-1954 RIIDAGPKG
+1954 
-1963 NYARFMNHCCQPNCE
+1963 
-1978 TQKWCV
+1978 
-1984 NGDTRVGLFALVNIK
+1984 
-1999 AGTELT
+1999 
-2005 FNYNLE
+2005 
-2011 CLGNGKTVCKCGAP
+2011 
-2025 NCSGFLGVRPKSQP
+2025 SQP
-2039 SLTEEKSKK
+2039 TLTEEKSKK
-2048 LKRRPQMKRRSQA
+2048 MKRRPQMKRRSQA

-2109 PWHQCDL
+2109 PWHQCDM

-2171 VPPIGAL
+2171 VPPMGAL
-2178 ANGDDT
+2178 TNGDDPQPAE
-2184 QPPEQPS
+2184 QPP
-2191 ADTDLSVQSLERLP
+2191 ADTDLSVQPLDRLP
-2205 QSVAFRLQTSDK
+2205 QPPAFKLQSPEK

-2261 ATLALR
+2261 AALALR

-2300 KPPTTLSLCLQPSD
+2300 KPPTTLSLRLQPSD

-2324 QSEKQPIVV
+2324 QSEKQPIIV
-2333 ALRSQQPDKPPTNAV
+2333 ALKPQQPDKPPANAV
-2348 LWPLDESPSDSSQPH
+2348 LWPLDEAPSDASQPP
-2363 LPSKSPPGTPQSS
+2363 LPSKSPGSPQSS
-2376 DESLVTA
+2376 DEALGPA
-2383 GDLQLQLSD
+2383 AALQLQLSEE
-2392 KPPATAGVLG
+2392 PPAAAEVLELA
-2402 FSDKSLVGIRT
+2402 DKSLGNSGT
-2413 QQPQLLDEFPT
+2413 QQPELLDEFPT

-2431 SDRLLTTAGTL
+2431 ADRLLATAGTL
-2442 QSQAV
+2442 QAQPV
-2447 DEPPVA
+2447 DEAPVA
-2453 NQPQL
+2453 DQPQL
-2458 LNKASAQSPQPQ
+2458 LSKAAAQSLQPQPA
-2470 SVEKAPSSVKP
+2470 EKAPSSVVQHAP
-2481 RVPASEEAPGPG
+2481 APEEVPSPG
-2493 VLWPLPIE
+2493 VLWPLPVE
-2501 KVASSSISRILPTE
+2501 NAPSSPVSRILPTE
-2515 KVPGSGVPRPLFPEK
+2515 KVSGLGGPRPPPPEK
-2530 ASFSGAVRL
+2530 ASFSGAARVL
-2539 PAMEKAPSSG
+2539 ATEKAPGSG
-2549 MPRPLPLEKAPASG
+2549 TPHPLPAEKPPALGMPRILPTDKAPSLGVPRPLPLEKPHG
-2563 MSRILPT
+2563 SRSPHVLPM
-2570 EKAPSLGVLRPL
+2570 EKALGSGALRIPVTQKALNPGVLRPL
-2582 PPEKAPGSRSP
+2582 PPEKAPDAG
-2593 HILPVEK
+2593 
-2600 ALGSGTLRLPL
+2600 ALR
-2611 VQKALAPGV
+2611 V
-2620 LRPLPPEKA
+2620 LPPEKA
-2629 SGSGTLRV
+2629 PS
-2637 LTPEKTLG
+2637 
-2645 SGAARPQ
+2645 SGAVRPQ
-2652 LLERPLTL
+2652 LLERPLALT
-2660 AAPWPQAS
+2660 APWPQAS
-2668 DKLTV
+2668 DKLAA

-2682 DKPPVASAPR
+2682 EKPPAASAPR

-2711 RGATAIEVNPQ
+2711 RAAPAAELNPQ
-2722 QKERTML
+2722 QKERTL
-2729 PGEQISWS
+2729 LASEQISWS
-2737 AGKAATHV
+2737 VGKAVPHV
-2745 GQVPWPTEKLQTHE
+2745 GQLPWPTEKLQTHE
-2759 QIHWPAAKALTPAE
+2759 QSHWPAAKALTPAE

-2788 PGWEVASAPAEQ
+2788 PVWEVASAPAEQ
-2800 TPWTSERLHAFEQTP
+2800 TPWTSERLRAFEQTP
-2815 RPAREAPVSPEQT
+2815 RPAREAPVPPEQT
-2828 QWIVRNVQTIDQ
+2828 QWIVTNIQTLDQ
-2840 ISWLAGKVQTP
+2840 ISWLAGKVHTP

-2856 LPEQNTA
+2856 LPEQNAA
-2863 LAHNQ
+2863 LARNQ

>member
-1 MEQACEVSRRS
+1 
-12 CLVPFGTSLAAA
+12 
-24 EAKGGPFGEGRGP
+24 
-37 EPPAMQLAAA
+37 
-47 AAKPVYGQDPS
+47 
-58 SCYIPLRRLQDLA
+58 
-71 SMINAEYLGGAA
+71 
-83 DGAEAL
+83 
-89 PDPGSP
+89 SP
-95 PLRAPAAQDPAG
+95 KIQ
-107 GADCPGLVADVP
+107 
-119 RGGLAFPL
+119 
-127 LLRDGEEEEEEGA
+127 
-140 ETPEEEEE
+140 
-148 EEEEDD
+148 
-154 DDEEEE
+154 
-160 EDGEED
+160 
-166 AEEAELAAAG
+166 
-176 SRERGGV
+176 
-183 AEPSHGGA
+183 
-191 GRPAGLP
+191 
-198 GCRDAAARE
+198 
-207 LPPPPCPQRAPAAP
+207 
-221 PEPPGSPGALGS
+221 
-233 AAEKPEPSA
+233 
-242 TAALQL
+242 
-248 IRAKKKPTPV
+248 AKKKPPPV

-284 VLDCHSKMKVSNRR
+284 VLDSHSKMKVSNRR

-360 EVSVG
+360 KVSVG
-365 QAEDV
+365 QAEDI

-384 SELDSEKEAQL
+384 SDLDSEKEVQS
-395 EYYANGPGAERDRQ
+395 EYYASSGPGAGRQ

-421 RHPASE
+421 RHLASD
-427 KGKLHIKPHM
+427 KRKLHIKPHV

-449 KKSGT
+449 KKLGM

-467 SESIVRNMIVGDLP
+467 PDSVVRNVIVGDLP
-481 DKHASHELRRIASS
+481 DKHASHELQRIASS
-495 LTASSG
+495 LTASSSTRG
-501 RRENHLLSS
+501 NHLLSS
-510 FGERRFEKAT
+510 LGERRLEKT
-520 LKPEY
+520 LLKPDY
-525 ETRKTDTLKN
+525 ETRKSDALKS
-535 TLQGDLFSSASLER
+535 TLQGDLFSSTPLER

-560 KLQIHYSAS
+560 ELKIHYSAS
-569 DTGIEKKQTESD
+569 DAVVEKKQSESD
-581 TSSSL
+581 SSSSL
-586 SDDGNSD
+586 SDGGNSD
-593 VDTMDQSSERASSTL
+593 ADTMDQSSERASSAL

-616 MEKEFPMTS
+616 VEKEFPVTS

-647 HRDRKSLGGSVASR
+647 YRERKALGGSVTSR
-661 LNAEFADGE
+661 LDAEFADGE
-670 LEGGSPDAEMSLMA
+670 LEVGFSDAEMSLPA
-684 LECSS
+684 LERSS
-689 DMRNDNLSLVNKHTT
+689 DVRNDNLSLAKMHTT
-704 PQSVSKDSSWAAV
+704 PQSVSKDGSWPAA
-717 PNQAILKPKS
+717 NQAILKPKS
-727 MKLPRIRSIKC
+727 MKLPQIRSIKC
-738 KHKEKVAGLEPSLAE
+738 KHKEKAAGSEASPAE
-753 EERSV
+753 EEGGV
-758 NCCSPDTKGFSGLHR
+758 NRCPSDTKGFSGLQR
-773 DSLPKSGK
+773 DSLQRSGK
-781 VDGQKLLNNM
+781 VDGQKLLNNV
-791 HEKAR
+791 HEKPR

-818 RSINDDASD
+818 RSMNDDASD
-827 SGTPKATVPLLFSS
+827 SGAPKATVPLLFPSA
-841 TSGHSRLPIE
+841 SGHGRLPIE

-869 KTKEQQLMA
+869 KTKEQQLM
-878 TQNMVPYRNTSTAD
+878 TGQNIVPFRNSNTAD
-892 GSGSNSASGL
+892 GSGSNSSSGL
-902 KSLAVVGP
+902 KSLSIVGP

-921 QETVNPNSNISN
+921 QETVNPNSALSN
-933 SSFSRNPTTKLTGIG
+933 SSFSCSPPTKLPGIG
-948 TSKREPMNTAVSG
+948 TSKREPASTAVSG
-961 TNGTNCVS
+961 TNGTNCMP
-969 KRNCSKSKQPSKL
+969 KRNCSKSKQSSKL
-982 GNKTVSNR
+982 GDKTVSNR
-990 KDLKPGGQSKLL
+990 KDLKPGGPSKLL

-1010 EHAFRVRGL
+1010 EHAFRVHGS
-1019 VTSPLGNEAED
+1019 VTSPLGNETED
-1030 TARKESVDLTEHS
+1030 TGRKESVDLTEHS
-1043 TDEDSACLSDDNLDR
+1043 TDEDSASLSDDNLDR
-1058 IGRRPEPG
+1058 IGRRPEAG
-1066 RNIESCISAENGESP
+1066 RNVESCTAAENGESP

-1091 SLGDESNDM
+1091 SLGDESNDV

-1118 SNKHISRSREQG
+1118 SNKHISRSRKRG

-1140 RGFLLKGK
+1140 RGFSLKGN
-1148 ECLGRRHSSHSKVLE
+1148 ECLGRRHTSRSKVLE
-1163 GDLTDQDYENHL
+1163 GDPTGRDYENRL

-1256 VKSELEG
+1256 VRSEFEG
-1263 GLPALCSPGNDAQ
+1263 GLPAQCSPDRDAQ
-1276 RGQSPLV
+1276 RGPSSLV
-1283 STPSSTKESPPILEA
+1283 STPSSTKESPPVLEA

-1306 SHSTDPTDQLLEEH
+1306 SRSADPTDQLLERPSEF
-1320 SDLPEL
+1320 PEL

-1340 EAEERFLKTGNFESK
+1340 DAEERFLKSGDFIAGNFESK

-1370 DTAFMPKKEEWTPPK
+1370 DTAFMPKKEEWTTPK

-1402 HFLDL
+1402 HFPDL
-1407 GEAPEKLLEKQRK
+1407 GEAAEKLSEKQRK

-1426 PSVAMHS
+1426 PSAMHS

-1444 APHSEG
+1444 TPHSEG
-1450 ETSVHGTAA
+1450 ETSVHGTAG

-1548 SGEDVKRCLLP
+1548 CGEDAKRCLLP
-1559 LCGKYYHEECIQ
+1559 LCGKYYHEACIQ

-1727 RTIPVNIQ
+1727 RTIPANIQ

-1740 IGEFPVLFFGSNDYL
+1740 IGEFPVLFFGSKDYL

-1871 PMVCP
+1871 PLVCP

-1984 NGDTRVGLFALVNIK
+1984 NGDTRVGLFAIVNIK

-2039 SLTEEKSKK
+2039 NLTEEKSKK

-2083 KKPGCPKVYHADC
+2083 KKSGCPKVYHADC

-2109 PWHQCDL
+2109 PWHQCDM

-2148 RLCCTE
+2148 RLSCTE

-2178 ANGDDT
+2178 DNGEDAQPAE
-2184 QPPEQPS
+2184 QPP
-2191 ADTDLSVQSLERLP
+2191 ADTDLSVQPLDSLP
-2205 QSVAFRLQTSDK
+2205 QSVALRLQSPEK

-2238 RLQPSNKPPTTLALR
+2238 RVQPSNKPPTTLALK

-2300 KPPTTLSLCLQPSD
+2300 KPPTTLSLRLQPAD

-2324 QSEKQPIVV
+2324 QAEKQPIIV
-2333 ALRSQQPDKPPTNAV
+2333 ALKPQQPDKPPSNA
-2348 LWPLDESPSDSSQPH
+2348 
-2363 LPSKSPPGTPQSS
+2363 
-2376 DESLVTA
+2376 
-2383 GDLQLQLSD
+2383 
-2392 KPPATAGVLG
+2392 
-2402 FSDKSLVGIRT
+2402 
-2413 QQPQLLDEFPT
+2413 
-2424 KCLHPQL
+2424 
-2431 SDRLLTTAGTL
+2431 
-2442 QSQAV
+2442 
-2447 DEPPVA
+2447 
-2453 NQPQL
+2453 
-2458 LNKASAQSPQPQ
+2458 
-2470 SVEKAPSSVKP
+2470 
-2481 RVPASEEAPGPG
+2481 
-2493 VLWPLPIE
+2493 
-2501 KVASSSISRILPTE
+2501 
-2515 KVPGSGVPRPLFPEK
+2515 
-2530 ASFSGAVRL
+2530 
-2539 PAMEKAPSSG
+2539 
-2549 MPRPLPLEKAPASG
+2549 
-2563 MSRILPT
+2563 
-2570 EKAPSLGVLRPL
+2570 
-2582 PPEKAPGSRSP
+2582 
-2593 HILPVEK
+2593 
-2600 ALGSGTLRLPL
+2600 ALGSG
-2611 VQKALAPGV
+2611 V
-2620 LRPLPPEKA
+2620 
-2629 SGSGTLRV
+2629 S
-2637 LTPEKTLG
+2637 
-2645 SGAARPQ
+2645 RPQ

-2660 AAPWPQAS
+2660 TTPWPQAS
-2668 DKLTV
+2668 DKLAA
-2673 AVAPRPQVL
+2673 AVAPRPQAL
-2682 DKPPVASAPR
+2682 DKPLAASAPR
-2692 LLLSEKALRPVDQN
+2692 LLLSEKALRPVDQS
-2706 AQPKE
+2706 AQPME
-2711 RGATAIEVNPQ
+2711 RGA
-2722 QKERTML
+2722 
-2729 PGEQISWS
+2729 
-2737 AGKAATHV
+2737 
-2745 GQVPWPTEKLQTHE
+2745 
-2759 QIHWPAAKALTPAE
+2759 PAVELK
-2773 QSPRTAEKLPEPTLQ
+2773 PTLQ
-2788 PGWEVASAPAEQ
+2788 PNWEVASGPTEQ
-2800 TPWTSERLHAFEQTP
+2800 TPWTSERLRAFEQTP
-2815 RPAREAPVSPEQT
+2815 RPA
-2828 QWIVRNVQTIDQ
+2828 
-2840 ISWLAGKVQTP
+2840 
-2851 RGQDP
+2851 
-2856 LPEQNTA
+2856 
-2863 LAHNQ
+2863 
-2868 DSVCHELAD
+2868 
-2877 SEPK
+2877 

>member
-1 MEQACEVSRRS
+1 MGAGSDS
-12 CLVPFGTSLAAA
+12 
-24 EAKGGPFGEGRGP
+24 
-37 EPPAMQLAAA
+37 
-47 AAKPVYGQDPS
+47 
-58 SCYIPLRRLQDLA
+58 
-71 SMINAEYLGGAA
+71 EYLP
-83 DGAEAL
+83 L
-89 PDPGSP
+89 PM
-95 PLRAPAAQDPAG
+95 
-107 GADCPGLVADVP
+107 C
-119 RGGLAFPL
+119 
-127 LLRDGEEEEEEGA
+127 E
-140 ETPEEEEE
+140 
-148 EEEEDD
+148 
-154 DDEEEE
+154 
-160 EDGEED
+160 
-166 AEEAELAAAG
+166 
-176 SRERGGV
+176 
-183 AEPSHGGA
+183 
-191 GRPAGLP
+191 
-198 GCRDAAARE
+198 
-207 LPPPPCPQRAPAAP
+207 
-221 PEPPGSPGALGS
+221 
-233 AAEKPEPSA
+233 
-242 TAALQL
+242 
-248 IRAKKKPTPV
+248 KKPTPV

-305 DALGEPSEKAWVAG
+305 DALGEPSEKTWVSG

-328 HQFEELPILRR
+328 HQFEELPVLRR

-365 QAEDV
+365 QAEDI

-384 SELDSEKEAQL
+384 SELDSEKEVRS
-395 EYYANGPGAERDRQ
+395 EYYSNGPGAERDRQ

-416 LAFDS
+416 LAFES

-427 KGKLHIKPHM
+427 KGKLHIKPHG

-467 SESIVRNMIVGDLP
+467 PDSIVRNMIIGDLP
-481 DKHASHELRRIASS
+481 GKHASHELRRIANS
-495 LTASSG
+495 LTASSST
-501 RRENHLLSS
+501 RENHLLSS
-510 FGERRFEKAT
+510 FGERRFEKTT
-520 LKPEY
+520 LKPDY
-525 ETRKTDTLKN
+525 ENRKSDALKN
-535 TLQGDLFSSASLER
+535 TFQGDLFSSASLER

-569 DTGIEKKQTESD
+569 DAGIEKKQTESD
-581 TSSSL
+581 SSSSL
-586 SDDGNSD
+586 SDGGNSD
-593 VDTMDQSSERASSTL
+593 VDTMDQSSERASSAL

-647 HRDRKSLGGSVASR
+647 YRDRKPLGGSVTSR
-661 LNAEFADGE
+661 LDAEFADGE
-670 LEGGSPDAEMSLMA
+670 LEVGFSDAEMSLTA

-689 DMRNDNLSLVNKHTT
+689 DVRNDNLSLANKHTT
-704 PQSVSKDSSWAAV
+704 PQSVSKDSSWPAV
-717 PNQAILKPKS
+717 ANQAILKPKS

-738 KHKEKVAGLEPSLAE
+738 KHKEKVGGLEPPLAE
-753 EERSV
+753 EEGGMNR
-758 NCCSPDTKGFSGLHR
+758 CSSDTKGFSGLQR
-773 DSLPKSGK
+773 DSLQRSGK

-791 HEKAR
+791 HEKPR

-818 RSINDDASD
+818 RSMNDDASD
-827 SGTPKATVPLLFSS
+827 SGAPKATVPLLFSS
-841 TSGHSRLPIE
+841 ASGHGRLPIE

-869 KTKEQQLMA
+869 KTKEQQLM
-878 TQNMVPYRNTSTAD
+878 TGQNIVPFRNTSTAD
-892 GSGSNSASGL
+892 GSGSNSTSGL
-902 KSLAVVGP
+902 KSLSIVGP

-921 QETVNPNSNISN
+921 QETVNPNSAISN
-933 SSFSRNPTTKLTGIG
+933 SSYSRNPPTKLMGIG
-948 TSKREPMNTAVSG
+948 TSKREPASTAVSG
-961 TNGTNCVS
+961 TNGTNYVP
-969 KRNCSKSKQPSKL
+969 KRNCSKSKQSSKL
-982 GNKTVSNR
+982 GDKTVSNR
-990 KDLKPGGQSKLL
+990 KDLKPGGPSKLL

-1010 EHAFRVRGL
+1010 EHAFRVHGS

-1030 TARKESVDLTEHS
+1030 AGRKESIDLTEHS

-1058 IGRRPEPG
+1058 IGRRPEAG
-1066 RNIESCISAENGESP
+1066 RNIESCTSAENGESP

-1091 SLGDESNDM
+1091 SLGDESNDI

-1140 RGFLLKGK
+1140 RGFSLKGN
-1148 ECLGRRHSSHSKVLE
+1148 ECLGRRHSPHSKVLE
-1163 GDLTDQDYENHL
+1163 GDLTDQNYKNHL

-1238 PKKKSKKSQEQL
+1238 PKKKSKKGQEQL
-1250 QKVNSV
+1250 HKVG
-1256 VKSELEG
+1256 E
-1263 GLPALCSPGNDAQ
+1263 DTQ
-1276 RGQSPLV
+1276 RGPSPLV

-1298 ECSLSELG
+1298 ECSFSELG
-1306 SHSTDPTDQLLEEH
+1306 SNPSGQLLEG
-1320 SDLPEL
+1320 SSSFPEL

-1340 EAEERFLKTGNFESK
+1340 EAEERFLKSGNFESK

-1370 DTAFMPKKEEWTPPK
+1370 DTAFMPKKDEWTPPK
-1385 KGTGPSESDSS
+1385 KQGNYFCIFLEWSFCCI
-1396 ELYSPA
+1396 PA
-1402 HFLDL
+1402 S
-1407 GEAPEKLLEKQRK
+1407 EKLLEKQRK

-1426 PSVAMHS
+1426 PSAAMHS

-1444 APHSEG
+1444 TPHSEG

-1548 SGEDVKRCLLP
+1548 CGEDVKRCLLP
-1559 LCGKYYHEECIQ
+1559 LCGKYYHEACIQ

-1740 IGEFPVLFFGSNDYL
+1740 IGEFPVLFFGSKDYL

-1984 NGDTRVGLFALVNIK
+1984 NGDTRVGLFAIVNIK

-2039 SLTEEKSKK
+2039 NLTEEKSKK

-2109 PWHQCDL
+2109 PWHQCDV

-2171 VPPIGAL
+2171 VPSIGAL
-2178 ANGDDT
+2178 ANGEDT
-2184 QPPEQPS
+2184 QPPEQPP
-2191 ADTDLSVQSLERLP
+2191 ADTDLSVEPVDSLP
-2205 QSVAFRLQTSDK
+2205 QPVALRLQSPEK

-2230 KPPTTLAL
+2230 KPPTTVAL

-2300 KPPTTLSLCLQPSD
+2300 KPPTTLSL
-2314 RPQAALSLRL
+2314 
-2324 QSEKQPIVV
+2324 
-2333 ALRSQQPDKPPTNAV
+2333 
-2348 LWPLDESPSDSSQPH
+2348 
-2363 LPSKSPPGTPQSS
+2363 
-2376 DESLVTA
+2376 
-2383 GDLQLQLSD
+2383 
-2392 KPPATAGVLG
+2392 
-2402 FSDKSLVGIRT
+2402 
-2413 QQPQLLDEFPT
+2413 
-2424 KCLHPQL
+2424 
-2431 SDRLLTTAGTL
+2431 
-2442 QSQAV
+2442 
-2447 DEPPVA
+2447 PV
-2453 NQPQL
+2453 
-2458 LNKASAQSPQPQ
+2458 
-2470 SVEKAPSSVKP
+2470 
-2481 RVPASEEAPGPG
+2481 
-2493 VLWPLPIE
+2493 
-2501 KVASSSISRILPTE
+2501 
-2515 KVPGSGVPRPLFPEK
+2515 
-2530 ASFSGAVRL
+2530 
-2539 PAMEKAPSSG
+2539 
-2549 MPRPLPLEKAPASG
+2549 
-2563 MSRILPT
+2563 
-2570 EKAPSLGVLRPL
+2570 
-2582 PPEKAPGSRSP
+2582 
-2593 HILPVEK
+2593 
-2600 ALGSGTLRLPL
+2600 
-2611 VQKALAPGV
+2611 
-2620 LRPLPPEKA
+2620 
-2629 SGSGTLRV
+2629 
-2637 LTPEKTLG
+2637 
-2645 SGAARPQ
+2645 
-2652 LLERPLTL
+2652 
-2660 AAPWPQAS
+2660 
-2668 DKLTV
+2668 
-2673 AVAPRPQVL
+2673 
-2682 DKPPVASAPR
+2682 SAPR

-2711 RGATAIEVNPQ
+2711 RGAPVVELSPQ

-2729 PGEQISWS
+2729 AGEQISWS
-2737 AGKAATHV
+2737 AGKVVTHV

-2759 QIHWPAAKALTPAE
+2759 QTHWPTAKALTLAE
-2773 QSPRTAEKLPEPTLQ
+2773 QPLRTAEKLPEQTLQ
-2788 PGWEVASAPAEQ
+2788 PSW
-2800 TPWTSERLHAFEQTP
+2800 ERLRAFEQTP
-2815 RPAREAPVSPEQT
+2815 RPAREAPVPPEQM
-2828 QWIVRNVQTIDQ
+2828 QWLVTNIQTIDQ
-2840 ISWLAGKVQTP
+2840 IPWLSGKAQTP

-2863 LAHNQ
+2863 LARNQ
-2868 DSVCHELAD
+2868 DSVCRELAD

>member
-37 EPPAMQLAAA
+37 EPPAMQLA

-95 PLRAPAAQDPAG
+95 PPRGPGDPPG
-107 GADCPGLVADVP
+107 GADGPGPAADGAP
-119 RGGLAFPL
+119 PPFPL
-127 LLRDGEEEEEEGA
+127 LLRDGEDEEEEDEEEEEEEEEGA
-140 ETPEEEEE
+140 ETPEEEEDD
-148 EEEEDD
+148 EEEDD
-154 DDEEEE
+154 DDDEE
-160 EDGEED
+160 EDEDEE
-166 AEEAELAAAG
+166 AAAG
-176 SRERGGV
+176 SRERAA
-183 AEPSHGGA
+183 AEQSHGRA
-191 GRPAGLP
+191 GPQRGP
-198 GCRDAAARE
+198 GSPEPPPRLQRAE
-207 LPPPPCPQRAPAAP
+207 LPLLDGGPAAP
-221 PEPPGSPGALGS
+221 AGGGD
-233 AAEKPEPSA
+233 KPEPSA
-242 TAALQL
+242 TAALHL

-365 QAEDV
+365 QAEDI

-384 SELDSEKEAQL
+384 SELDSEKEVQS
-395 EYYANGPGAERDRQ
+395 EYYANGPGAEKDRQ

-421 RHPASE
+421 RHSASE
-427 KGKLHIKPHM
+427 KGKLHIKPHV

-449 KKSGT
+449 KKNSM
-454 RGEASRGEIKEKT
+454 RGEASKGEIKEKMP
-467 SESIVRNMIVGDLP
+467 ESIVKNMMVGDLP
-481 DKHASHELRRIASS
+481 DKHASHELRRIANS
-495 LTASSG
+495 LTASNST
-501 RRENHLLSS
+501 RENHLLSS
-510 FGERRFEKAT
+510 FGERHFEKIT
-520 LKPEY
+520 LKPDY
-525 ETRKTDTLKN
+525 ENCKSGALKN

-569 DTGIEKKQTESD
+569 EAGIEKKQTESD
-581 TSSSL
+581 SSSSL
-586 SDDGNSD
+586 SDGGNSD

-616 MEKEFPMTS
+616 VEKEFPMTS
-625 SGNIKLSMYLSQ
+625 SGNIKLSMYFSQ

-647 HRDRKSLGGSVASR
+647 YRDRKPLGGSVTSR
-661 LNAEFADGE
+661 LDAEFAHGE
-670 LEGGSPDAEMSLMA
+670 LEGGSSDAEMSLTT

-689 DMRNDNLSLVNKHTT
+689 DVRNDNLSLANKHTT
-704 PQSVSKDSSWAAV
+704 PQSVSKDNSWSAV
-717 PNQAILKPKS
+717 ANQTTLKPKS

-738 KHKEKVAGLEPSLAE
+738 KHKEKCSGLEPSLAE
-753 EERSV
+753 EEGGMKR
-758 NCCSPDTKGFSGLHR
+758 CSSDTKGFSGLQK
-773 DSLPKSGK
+773 DSLLRSGK

-791 HEKAR
+791 HEKPR

-818 RSINDDASD
+818 RSMNDDASD

-841 TSGHSRLPIE
+841 ASGHGRLPIE
-851 PDYKFSTLLMMLK
+851 PNYRFSTLLMMLK
-864 DMHDS
+864 DIHDS
-869 KTKEQQLMA
+869 KAKEQQLM
-878 TQNMVPYRNTSTAD
+878 TGQNIVPYRNTSTAD

-902 KSLAVVGP
+902 TSLSIVGP

-921 QETVNPNSNISN
+921 QETVNANSSISN
-933 SSFSRNPTTKLTGIG
+933 SSFSRNPPAKLTGIG
-948 TSKREPMNTAVSG
+948 ASKREPANTAVSG

-969 KRNCSKSKQPSKL
+969 KRNCSKSKQSSKL
-982 GNKTVSNR
+982 GDKTVSNR
-990 KDLKPGGQSKLL
+990 KDLKPGG
-1002 SRLSRDSG
+1002 
-1010 EHAFRVRGL
+1010 
-1019 VTSPLGNEAED
+1019 P
-1030 TARKESVDLTEHS
+1030 
-1043 TDEDSACLSDDNLDR
+1043 
-1058 IGRRPEPG
+1058 I
-1066 RNIESCISAENGESP
+1066 
-1081 DLDSEANSES
+1081 
-1091 SLGDESNDM
+1091 
-1100 NHVAPKK
+1100 
-1107 RWQRF
+1107 
-1112 NQSSAR
+1112 
-1118 SNKHISRSREQG
+1118 
-1130 NLESAFGLNS
+1130 
-1140 RGFLLKGK
+1140 
-1148 ECLGRRHSSHSKVLE
+1148 
-1163 GDLTDQDYENHL
+1163 
-1175 DLVEKR
+1175 
-1181 LNVCGKPNNSVMDS
+1181 
-1195 ETELGNFAPQS
+1195 
-1206 EFSAQ
+1206 
-1211 VHSERKRLRKPSKR
+1211 HSERKRLRKPSKR

-1238 PKKKSKKSQEQL
+1238 PKKKSKKVQEQL
-1250 QKVNSV
+1250 QKVNSLAR
-1256 VKSELEG
+1256 SEFEG
-1263 GLPALCSPGNDAQ
+1263 GLPARCSPDRDAQ
-1276 RGQSPLV
+1276 RGPSPLI

-1298 ECSLSELG
+1298 ECSFSELG
-1306 SHSTDPTDQLLEEH
+1306 SHSTDPTHQLLEGP
-1320 SDLPEL
+1320 SDFPEL

-1340 EAEERFLKTGNFESK
+1340 DAEERFLKSGNFESK

-1402 HFLDL
+1402 HFSDL

-1433 KKERNE
+1433 KKEKNG

-1444 APHSEG
+1444 TPHSEG
-1450 ETSVHGTAA
+1450 ETSGHGTAT

-1470 NDHGVPSSKKM
+1470 NDHGVPSSKKI

-1527 KGKFICNE
+1527 TGKFICNE

-1548 SGEDVKRCLLP
+1548 CGEDVKRCLLP

-1740 IGEFPVLFFGSNDYL
+1740 IGEFPVLFFGSKDYL

-1776 GKGVDGIYKKALQEA
+1776 GKGVDGIYKKALHEA

-1871 PMVCP
+1871 PLVCP

-1984 NGDTRVGLFALVNIK
+1984 NGDTRVGLFAIVNIK

-2039 SLTEEKSKK
+2039 TLTEEKSKK
-2048 LKRRPQMKRRSQA
+2048 MKRRPQMKRRSQA

-2109 PWHQCDL
+2109 PWHQCDM

-2171 VPPIGAL
+2171 VPPMGAL
-2178 ANGDDT
+2178 TNGDDT
-2184 QPPEQPS
+2184 QPPEQPP
-2191 ADTDLSVQSLERLP
+2191 ADTDLSVQPLDRLP
-2205 QSVAFRLQTSDK
+2205 QSTAFKLQSPEK

-2261 ATLALR
+2261 AALALR

-2300 KPPTTLSLCLQPSD
+2300 KPPTTLSLRLQPSD

-2324 QSEKQPIVV
+2324 QSEKQPIIV
-2333 ALRSQQPDKPPTNAV
+2333 ALKPQQPDKPPANAV
-2348 LWPLDESPSDSSQPH
+2348 LWPLDEASSDASQPP
-2363 LPSKSPPGTPQSS
+2363 LPSKSPGSPQSS
-2376 DESLVTA
+2376 DEALVPA
-2383 GDLQLQLSD
+2383 GALQLQLSD
-2392 KPPATAGVLG
+2392 EPPAAAGVLELA
-2402 FSDKSLVGIRT
+2402 DKSLGDTRT
-2413 QQPQLLDEFPT
+2413 QQPELLNEFPT

-2431 SDRLLTTAGTL
+2431 SDRLLATAGTL
-2442 QSQAV
+2442 QSQPV

-2453 NQPQL
+2453 DQPQL
-2458 LNKASAQSPQPQ
+2458 LSKAAAQSLQPQP
-2470 SVEKAPSSVKP
+2470 VEKAPSSVVQH
-2481 RVPASEEAPGPG
+2481 VPAPEEVPSPG

-2501 KVASSSISRILPTE
+2501 NVPSSPVSRILPTE
-2515 KVPGSGVPRPLFPEK
+2515 KVSGLGGPRPPPPEK
-2530 ASFSGAVRL
+2530 ASFSGAARVL
-2539 PAMEKAPSSG
+2539 ATEKAPASG
-2549 MPRPLPLEKAPASG
+2549 APHPLPPEKVPALGMPRILPPDKAPSLGIPRPLPLEKAHG
-2563 MSRILPT
+2563 SRSPHVLPV
-2570 EKAPSLGVLRPL
+2570 EKALGSGALRIPLTQKALSPGVLRPL
-2582 PPEKAPGSRSP
+2582 PPEKAPDAG
-2593 HILPVEK
+2593 
-2600 ALGSGTLRLPL
+2600 ALR
-2611 VQKALAPGV
+2611 V
-2620 LRPLPPEKA
+2620 LPPEKA
-2629 SGSGTLRV
+2629 PS
-2637 LTPEKTLG
+2637 
-2645 SGAARPQ
+2645 SGAVRPQ
-2652 LLERPLTL
+2652 LLERPLALT
-2660 AAPWPQAS
+2660 APWPQAS
-2668 DKLTV
+2668 DKLAA

-2682 DKPPVASAPR
+2682 EKPPAASAPR

-2706 AQPKE
+2706 AQPKD
-2711 RGATAIEVNPQ
+2711 RGAPAAELNPQ
-2722 QKERTML
+2722 QKERTL
-2729 PGEQISWS
+2729 LAGEQISWS
-2737 AGKAATHV
+2737 VGKAVPHV
-2745 GQVPWPTEKLQTHE
+2745 GQLPWPTEKLQTHE
-2759 QIHWPAAKALTPAE
+2759 QTHWPAAKALTPAE

-2788 PGWEVASAPAEQ
+2788 PVWEVASAPAEQ
-2800 TPWTSERLHAFEQTP
+2800 TPWTSERLRAFEQTP
-2815 RPAREAPVSPEQT
+2815 RPAREAPVPPEQT
-2828 QWIVRNVQTIDQ
+2828 QWIVTNIQTLDQ
-2840 ISWLAGKVQTP
+2840 ISWLAGKVHTP

-2856 LPEQNTA
+2856 LPEQNAA
-2863 LAHNQ
+2863 LARNQ

>member
-1 MEQACEVSRRS
+1 MLS
-12 CLVPFGTSLAAA
+12 
-24 EAKGGPFGEGRGP
+24 
-37 EPPAMQLAAA
+37 
-47 AAKPVYGQDPS
+47 
-58 SCYIPLRRLQDLA
+58 
-71 SMINAEYLGGAA
+71 
-83 DGAEAL
+83 
-89 PDPGSP
+89 
-95 PLRAPAAQDPAG
+95 
-107 GADCPGLVADVP
+107 
-119 RGGLAFPL
+119 
-127 LLRDGEEEEEEGA
+127 
-140 ETPEEEEE
+140 
-148 EEEEDD
+148 
-154 DDEEEE
+154 
-160 EDGEED
+160 
-166 AEEAELAAAG
+166 
-176 SRERGGV
+176 
-183 AEPSHGGA
+183 GA
-191 GRPAGLP
+191 GKQADTSQLGTGNPVSCGNLLYP
-198 GCRDAAARE
+198 ILAR
-207 LPPPPCPQRAPAAP
+207 LVTT
-221 PEPPGSPGALGS
+221 SVSSSILF
-233 AAEKPEPSA
+233 
-242 TAALQL
+242 L
-248 IRAKKKPTPV
+248 IQAKKKSTPV

-305 DALGEPSEKAWVAG
+305 DALGEPSEKTWVAG

-328 HQFEELPILRR
+328 HQFEELPVLRR

-360 EVSVG
+360 ESSVG
-365 QAEDV
+365 QAEDI
-370 LLGGPEDQKCSQNS
+370 LLGGPEDQKSSQNS
-384 SELDSEKEAQL
+384 SELDSEKEVQL
-395 EYYANGPGAERDRQ
+395 EYYTNGPGAEGDRQ

-416 LAFDS
+416 LTLDS
-421 RHPASE
+421 RHPARE

-449 KKSGT
+449 KKSGA
-454 RGEASRGEIKEKT
+454 RGEGSAGELKEKT
-467 SESIVRNMIVGDLP
+467 TDSLVRNMMIGDLP
-481 DKHASHELRRIASS
+481 DKHASHELRRIANS
-495 LTASSG
+495 LTGSSST
-501 RRENHLLSS
+501 RENNLLSS
-510 FGERRFEKAT
+510 FGERRFEKTA
-520 LKPEY
+520 LKPDY
-525 ETRKTDTLKN
+525 ENRKSDALKN
-535 TLQGDLFSSASLER
+535 NLQGDLFSSASLER

-569 DTGIEKKQTESD
+569 DAGIEKKQTESD
-581 TSSSL
+581 SSSSL
-586 SDDGNSD
+586 SDGGNSD
-593 VDTMDQSSERASSTL
+593 VDTMDQSSERASSAL

-647 HRDRKSLGGSVASR
+647 YRDRKSLGGSVISR
-661 LNAEFADGE
+661 LDAEFADGE
-670 LEGGSPDAEMSLMA
+670 LEVGFSDAEMSLTA

-689 DMRNDNLSLVNKHTT
+689 DARNDNLSPANKHTT
-704 PQSVSKDSSWAAV
+704 PQSVSKDSSWPAV
-717 PNQAILKPKS
+717 ENQAILKPKS
-727 MKLPRIRSIKC
+727 TKLSRIRSIKC
-738 KHKEKVAGLEPSLAE
+738 KHKEKVAELEPPLAE
-753 EERSV
+753 EEGGV
-758 NCCSPDTKGFSGLHR
+758 NRCSSDTKGFSGLQR
-773 DSLPKSGK
+773 DSLQSGGK
-781 VDGQKLLNNM
+781 VDAQKLLNNT
-791 HEKAR
+791 HEKPR

-818 RSINDDASD
+818 RSMNDDASD
-827 SGTPKATVPLLFSS
+827 SGTPKASVPLLFSS
-841 TSGHSRLPIE
+841 ASGHGRLPIE

-869 KTKEQQLMA
+869 KTKEQQLM
-878 TQNMVPYRNTSTAD
+878 TGQNIVPFRNTSTAD

-902 KSLAVVGP
+902 KSLSIVGP
-910 PYKIE
+910 SYKIE

-921 QETVNPNSNISN
+921 QETVNPNSALSN
-933 SSFSRNPTTKLTGIG
+933 SSFSRNPPTKLTGIG
-948 TSKREPMNTAVSG
+948 AGKREPTSTAVSG
-961 TNGTNCVS
+961 TKGTNCVS
-969 KRNCSKSKQPSKL
+969 KRNCSKSKQSSKL
-982 GNKTVSNR
+982 GDKTVSNR
-990 KDLKPGGQSKLL
+990 KDLKPGGPSKLL
-1002 SRLSRDSG
+1002 SRLSRGSG
-1010 EHAFRVRGL
+1010 ERAFHVHGS
-1019 VTSPLGNEAED
+1019 VTSPLGNGAED
-1030 TARKESVDLTEHS
+1030 TERKQSTESIGLTEHS
-1043 TDEDSACLSDDNLDR
+1043 TDEDSACLSDDNLGR
-1058 IGRRPEPG
+1058 IGRRPEAG
-1066 RNIESCISAENGESP
+1066 RNIESCISTANGESP

-1091 SLGDESNDM
+1091 SLGDESNDV

-1118 SNKHISRSREQG
+1118 SNKHTSRSREQG

-1140 RGFLLKGK
+1140 RGFSRKGN
-1148 ECLGRRHSSHSKVLE
+1148 ECLVRRHSPHTKVLE
-1163 GDLTDQDYENHL
+1163 GDLADQDCKNHL
-1175 DLVEKR
+1175 DLAEKR

-1238 PKKKSKKSQEQL
+1238 PKKKSKKGQEQA
-1250 QKVNSV
+1250 QKVG
-1256 VKSELEG
+1256 EG
-1263 GLPALCSPGNDAQ
+1263 QSALHATQ
-1276 RGQSPLV
+1276 RGPSPLV

-1306 SHSTDPTDQLLEEH
+1306 SHSTNPTDQLLEGPSE
-1320 SDLPEL
+1320 SLEL
-1326 VLSSSDVSEVSASP
+1326 VLCSSDASEVSASP
-1340 EAEERFLKTGNFESK
+1340 DAEERFVKSGNFESK

-1370 DTAFMPKKEEWTPPK
+1370 DTTFMPKKEEWTPPK
-1385 KGTGPSESDSS
+1385 KVLSFQLFCKPDR
-1396 ELYSPA
+1396 
-1402 HFLDL
+1402 
-1407 GEAPEKLLEKQRK
+1407 KQKQRK

-1426 PSVAMHS
+1426 TSTAMHS

-1439 EGLGE
+1439 EGQGE
-1444 APHSEG
+1444 TPHSEG

-1548 SGEDVKRCLLP
+1548 CGEDVKRCLLP
-1559 LCGKYYHEECIQ
+1559 LCGKYYHEACIQ
-1571 KYPPTVMQNKGFR
+1571 KYPPTVTQNKGFR

-1592 CHAANPANI
+1592 CHAANPTNI

-1740 IGEFPVLFFGSNDYL
+1740 IGEFPVLFFGSKDYL

-1871 PMVCP
+1871 PLVCP

-1984 NGDTRVGLFALVNIK
+1984 NGDTRVGLFAIVNIK

-2039 SLTEEKSKK
+2039 NLNEEKSKK

-2109 PWHQCDL
+2109 PWHQCDV
-2116 CGKEAASFCE
+2116 CSKEAASFCE

-2148 RLCCTE
+2148 RLSCTE

-2161 PLEPGEIREY
+2161 PLEPGEIREF
-2171 VPPIGAL
+2171 VPPIEDL
-2178 ANGDDT
+2178 TNDEET
-2184 QPPEQPS
+2184 QPPEQPP
-2191 ADTDLSVQSLERLP
+2191 ADTDLSIQPLDSLP
-2205 QSVAFRLQTSDK
+2205 QSVALRLQSPEK
-2217 PPATLALRLPPSD
+2217 PPATLALRLPSSD

-2238 RLQPSNKPPTTLALR
+2238 RLQPSNKPPTTLALK

-2261 ATLALR
+2261 AALALR

-2300 KPPTTLSLCLQPSD
+2300 KPPTTLSLRLQPAD
-2314 RPQAALSLRL
+2314 KPQAALSLRL
-2324 QSEKQPIVV
+2324 QSEKQPIIL
-2333 ALRSQQPDKPPTNAV
+2333 ALKPQQ
-2348 LWPLDESPSDSSQPH
+2348 
-2363 LPSKSPPGTPQSS
+2363 
-2376 DESLVTA
+2376 
-2383 GDLQLQLSD
+2383 
-2392 KPPATAGVLG
+2392 
-2402 FSDKSLVGIRT
+2402 
-2413 QQPQLLDEFPT
+2413 
-2424 KCLHPQL
+2424 
-2431 SDRLLTTAGTL
+2431 
-2442 QSQAV
+2442 
-2447 DEPPVA
+2447 
-2453 NQPQL
+2453 
-2458 LNKASAQSPQPQ
+2458 
-2470 SVEKAPSSVKP
+2470 
-2481 RVPASEEAPGPG
+2481 
-2493 VLWPLPIE
+2493 
-2501 KVASSSISRILPTE
+2501 
-2515 KVPGSGVPRPLFPEK
+2515 
-2530 ASFSGAVRL
+2530 
-2539 PAMEKAPSSG
+2539 
-2549 MPRPLPLEKAPASG
+2549 
-2563 MSRILPT
+2563 
-2570 EKAPSLGVLRPL
+2570 
-2582 PPEKAPGSRSP
+2582 
-2593 HILPVEK
+2593 
-2600 ALGSGTLRLPL
+2600 
-2611 VQKALAPGV
+2611 
-2620 LRPLPPEKA
+2620 
-2629 SGSGTLRV
+2629 
-2637 LTPEKTLG
+2637 
-2645 SGAARPQ
+2645 
-2652 LLERPLTL
+2652 
-2660 AAPWPQAS
+2660 
-2668 DKLTV
+2668 
-2673 AVAPRPQVL
+2673 
-2682 DKPPVASAPR
+2682 

-2706 AQPKE
+2706 AQLKE
-2711 RGATAIEVNPQ
+2711 RGAPAVELSPQ

-2729 PGEQISWS
+2729 AGEQISWS
-2737 AGKAATHV
+2737 AGKAVLHV
-2745 GQVPWPTEKLQTHE
+2745 GQVPWPTEKLQMHE
-2759 QIHWPAAKALTPAE
+2759 QTHWPTAKALTPAE
-2773 QSPRTAEKLPEPTLQ
+2773 QPPRTAEKLPEPTLQ
-2788 PGWEVASAPAEQ
+2788 PSWEVASAPAEQ
-2800 TPWTSERLHAFEQTP
+2800 NPWTSERLCVFEQTP
-2815 RPAREAPVSPEQT
+2815 RPAREAPVPQEQM
-2828 QWIVRNVQTIDQ
+2828 QWIVTNVQTIDQ
-2840 ISWLAGKVQTP
+2840 ITWLSGKSQTP

-2863 LAHNQ
+2863 LARNQ
-2868 DSVCHELAD
+2868 DSVCRELAN

>member
-1 MEQACEVSRRS
+1 MMDSPIIVLSVFRPMGLRGKWYFPAVAVCIVLVLPSQCQGGKAGGSELWHFWAGRAGLCVHCRKHGPTALALLLPREQA
-12 CLVPFGTSLAAA
+12 
-24 EAKGGPFGEGRGP
+24 
-37 EPPAMQLAAA
+37 
-47 AAKPVYGQDPS
+47 
-58 SCYIPLRRLQDLA
+58 LQ
-71 SMINAEYLGGAA
+71 NK
-83 DGAEAL
+83 
-89 PDPGSP
+89 
-95 PLRAPAAQDPAG
+95 AG
-107 GADCPGLVADVP
+107 C
-119 RGGLAFPL
+119 
-127 LLRDGEEEEEEGA
+127 
-140 ETPEEEEE
+140 
-148 EEEEDD
+148 
-154 DDEEEE
+154 
-160 EDGEED
+160 
-166 AEEAELAAAG
+166 
-176 SRERGGV
+176 
-183 AEPSHGGA
+183 
-191 GRPAGLP
+191 
-198 GCRDAAARE
+198 
-207 LPPPPCPQRAPAAP
+207 
-221 PEPPGSPGALGS
+221 
-233 AAEKPEPSA
+233 
-242 TAALQL
+242 
-248 IRAKKKPTPV
+248 
-258 KYEVG
+258 
-263 DLVWAKF
+263 F
-270 NRRPWWPCT
+270 N
-279 ICHDP
+279 
-284 VLDCHSKMKVSNRR
+284 LDTCSQGIHV
-298 PYREYYV
+298 
-305 DALGEPSEKAWVAG
+305 
-319 KAIVLFEGR
+319 IVLKMQNAGMSLCSMPCAHRFYL
-328 HQFEELPILRR
+328 F
-339 RGKQK
+339 
-344 EKGYKHKVPQ
+344 GYLLKFCLFCCFFFLSPTFKVPQ
-354 RFMAKW
+354 RLRAKW

-365 QAEDV
+365 QAEDI
-370 LLGGPEDQKCSQNS
+370 LLGGPEDQKCSQTS
-384 SELDSEKEAQL
+384 SEPDSEKDVEL
-395 EYYANGPGAERDRQ
+395 EYYTNGPRAERDTQ

-421 RHPASE
+421 RHVASE
-427 KGKLHIKPHM
+427 KGKLLIKPHV
-437 KKSSDSRKRTRV
+437 KTTSESRKRTRV

-454 RGEASRGEIKEKT
+454 RGEASREEIKDKT
-467 SESIVRNMIVGDLP
+467 PESVVRNVIVGDLP
-481 DKHASHELRRIASS
+481 EKHASHELRRIANS
-495 LTASSG
+495 LTASSSS
-501 RRENHLLSS
+501 RENHLLSS
-510 FGERRFEKAT
+510 FGERRFEKT
-520 LKPEY
+520 PLKPDCEN
-525 ETRKTDTLKN
+525 RKSDALKN
-535 TLQGDLFSSASLER
+535 TLQGDLFSSPSFER

-569 DTGIEKKQTESD
+569 DAGVEKKRTESD
-581 TSSSL
+581 SSSSL
-586 SDDGNSD
+586 SDGGNSD
-593 VDTMDQSSERASSTL
+593 VDTMDQSSERASSAL

-616 MEKEFPMTS
+616 VEKDFPMTS

-637 KSNRRARKKS
+637 KSSRRARKKS
-647 HRDRKSLGGSVASR
+647 HRDRKPLGGSVTNR
-661 LNAEFADGE
+661 LDAEFADGE
-670 LEGGSPDAEMSLMA
+670 LEVGFSDAEMSLTP

-689 DMRNDNLSLVNKHTT
+689 DVRNDNLPLANKHTT
-704 PQSVSKDSSWAAV
+704 PQSVSKDSSWPAV
-717 PNQAILKPKS
+717 TNQAILKSKS
-727 MKLPRIRSIKC
+727 VKLPRIRSIKC

-753 EERSV
+753 EDGGV
-758 NCCSPDTKGFSGLHR
+758 NRCSSDTKGFSGLPR
-773 DSLPKSGK
+773 DSLQRSGK

-791 HEKAR
+791 HEKPR
-796 DSAEIET
+796 DSTEIET

-818 RSINDDASD
+818 RSMNDDASD
-827 SGTPKATVPLLFSS
+827 SGTPKATVPSLFASAP
-841 TSGHSRLPIE
+841 GHGRLPIE

-869 KTKEQQLMA
+869 KTKEQQLM
-878 TQNMVPYRNTSTAD
+878 TGQNIVPFRNSSTGD

-902 KSLAVVGP
+902 KSLSIVGP

-915 KNGDCV
+915 KNGDCA
-921 QETVNPNSNISN
+921 QETVTPNSAISS
-933 SSFSRNPTTKLTGIG
+933 SSFSRNPPTKLTGIG
-948 TSKREPMNTAVSG
+948 TGKREPASAAVSG
-961 TNGTNCVS
+961 TNGTNCMS
-969 KRNCSKSKQPSKL
+969 KRNCSKSKQSSKL
-982 GNKTVSNR
+982 GDKTVSNR
-990 KDLKPGGQSKLL
+990 KDLKPGGPSKLL
-1002 SRLSRDSG
+1002 SRLPRDSG
-1010 EHAFRVRGL
+1010 EHAFRGHGS

-1030 TARKESVDLTEHS
+1030 TERKECIDLTEHS
-1043 TDEDSACLSDDNLDR
+1043 TDEDSACLSDDNLGR
-1058 IGRRPEPG
+1058 VGRRPEAG
-1066 RNIESCISAENGESP
+1066 RNNESCNSAANGESP

-1091 SLGDESNDM
+1091 SLGDESNDI

-1140 RGFLLKGK
+1140 RGFSLKGN
-1148 ECLGRRHSSHSKVLE
+1148 ECLGRRHSPHSKVLE
-1163 GDLTDQDYENHL
+1163 GDLAVQDFENRL
-1175 DLVEKR
+1175 DLVDKR
-1181 LNVCGKPNNSVMDS
+1181 LNVCGKPNTSVMDS
-1195 ETELGNFAPQS
+1195 ETELGNFAPQNTVLKLLS
-1206 EFSAQ
+1206 FFLA
-1211 VHSERKRLRKPSKR
+1211 HSERKRLRKPSKR

-1238 PKKKSKKSQEQL
+1238 PKKKSKKGQEQ
-1250 QKVNSV
+1250 KVG
-1256 VKSELEG
+1256 EG
-1263 GLPALCSPGNDAQ
+1263 QCAL
-1276 RGQSPLV
+1276 RGYYSRALVCVSLV
-1283 STPSSTKESPPILEA
+1283 STPSSTKESPPVLEA
-1298 ECSLSELG
+1298 ESFSELG
-1306 SHSTDPTDQLLEEH
+1306 SHSTDPPNQVPGGS
-1320 SDLPEL
+1320 SDFPEVV
-1326 VLSSSDVSEVSASP
+1326 VLSSSDASEVSASP
-1340 EAEERFLKTGNFESK
+1340 DAEEGFLKSGNFESK

-1370 DTAFMPKKEEWTPPK
+1370 DTAFMPKKEEWTPQK
-1385 KGTGPSESDSS
+1385 KVLRNYFCIFEWSFCCI
-1396 ELYSPA
+1396 PA
-1402 HFLDL
+1402 S
-1407 GEAPEKLLEKQRK
+1407 EKLLEKQRK

-1426 PSVAMHS
+1426 TSAAVHS
-1433 KKERNE
+1433 KKEKNE

-1444 APHSEG
+1444 TPHSEG

-1459 SPKEGN
+1459 SPKEGH

-1470 NDHGVPSSKKM
+1470 NDHGVPSSKKI

-1548 SGEDVKRCLLP
+1548 CGEDVKRCLLP
-1559 LCGKYYHEECIQ
+1559 LCGKYYHEACIQ

-1740 IGEFPVLFFGSNDYL
+1740 IGEFPVLFFGSKDYL

-2039 SLTEEKSKK
+2039 SLSEEKSKK

-2083 KKPGCPKVYHADC
+2083 KKSGCPKVYHADC

-2109 PWHQCDL
+2109 PWHQCDV

-2154 HDPCGPN
+2154 HDPCGPH

-2171 VPPIGAL
+2171 APPIEGL
-2178 ANGDDT
+2178 TNGEDT
-2184 QPPEQPS
+2184 QPPEQLPAETE
-2191 ADTDLSVQSLERLP
+2191 ADTDLSVQPLDSLP
-2205 QSVAFRLQTSDK
+2205 QSVALRLQSPEK
-2217 PPATLALRLPPSD
+2217 PPATLGLSSGALR
-2230 KPPTTLAL
+2230 
-2238 RLQPSNKPPTTLALR
+2238 
-2253 LPPPDKPP
+2253 
-2261 ATLALR
+2261 
-2267 LPPSNKPPTTLS
+2267 
-2279 LRLKPSNKPPT
+2279 
-2290 TLSLRLQPSD
+2290 
-2300 KPPTTLSLCLQPSD
+2300 
-2314 RPQAALSLRL
+2314 
-2324 QSEKQPIVV
+2324 I
-2333 ALRSQQPDKPPTNAV
+2333 
-2348 LWPLDESPSDSSQPH
+2348 PLTQ
-2363 LPSKSPPGTPQSS
+2363 
-2376 DESLVTA
+2376 
-2383 GDLQLQLSD
+2383 
-2392 KPPATAGVLG
+2392 
-2402 FSDKSLVGIRT
+2402 KSL
-2413 QQPQLLDEFPT
+2413 
-2424 KCLHPQL
+2424 
-2431 SDRLLTTAGTL
+2431 S
-2442 QSQAV
+2442 
-2447 DEPPVA
+2447 
-2453 NQPQL
+2453 
-2458 LNKASAQSPQPQ
+2458 
-2470 SVEKAPSSVKP
+2470 
-2481 RVPASEEAPGPG
+2481 PG
-2493 VLWPLPIE
+2493 V
-2501 KVASSSISRILPTE
+2501 V
-2515 KVPGSGVPRPLFPEK
+2515 
-2530 ASFSGAVRL
+2530 
-2539 PAMEKAPSSG
+2539 
-2549 MPRPLPLEKAPASG
+2549 
-2563 MSRILPT
+2563 
-2570 EKAPSLGVLRPL
+2570 RPL
-2582 PPEKAPGSRSP
+2582 PPEKA
-2593 HILPVEK
+2593 
-2600 ALGSGTLRLPL
+2600 ADSGTLRALPL
-2611 VQKALAPGV
+2611 EKALSSGV
-2620 LRPLPPEKA
+2620 
-2629 SGSGTLRV
+2629 S
-2637 LTPEKTLG
+2637 
-2645 SGAARPQ
+2645 RPQ

-2660 AAPWPQAS
+2660 TAPWPQAS
-2668 DKLTV
+2668 DKLAA
-2673 AVAPRPQVL
+2673 AVAPRPQAL
-2682 DKPPVASAPR
+2682 DKPLTASAPR

-2706 AQPKE
+2706 AQLKE
-2711 RGATAIEVNPQ
+2711 RGAPAMELSPQ

-2729 PGEQISWS
+2729 AGEQISWS
-2737 AGKAATHV
+2737 AGKVVTHV
-2745 GQVPWPTEKLQTHE
+2745 GQVPWPSEKLQTHE
-2759 QIHWPAAKALTPAE
+2759 QSHWSTTKALTPAE
-2773 QSPRTAEKLPEPTLQ
+2773 QPSRTAEKLPEPTLQ
-2788 PGWEVASAPAEQ
+2788 PSWEVASAPSEQ
-2800 TPWTSERLHAFEQTP
+2800 TPWTSERLRAFEQTP
-2815 RPAREAPVSPEQT
+2815 RPAREAPVPPEQV
-2828 QWIVRNVQTIDQ
+2828 QWLVTNIQTIDQ
-2840 ISWLAGKVQTP
+2840 IAWLGGKAQTP

-2863 LAHNQ
+2863 LARNQ
-2868 DSVCHELAD
+2868 DSVCRELAD

>member
-1 MEQACEVSRRS
+1 MAFQSRSELEVCRA
-12 CLVPFGTSLAAA
+12 P
-24 EAKGGPFGEGRGP
+24 
-37 EPPAMQLAAA
+37 M
-47 AAKPVYGQDPS
+47 
-58 SCYIPLRRLQDLA
+58 
-71 SMINAEYLGGAA
+71 AA
-83 DGAEAL
+83 DHCLISGQMSLWVYEIANL
-89 PDPGSP
+89 K
-95 PLRAPAAQDPAG
+95 
-107 GADCPGLVADVP
+107 
-119 RGGLAFPL
+119 
-127 LLRDGEEEEEEGA
+127 
-140 ETPEEEEE
+140 
-148 EEEEDD
+148 
-154 DDEEEE
+154 
-160 EDGEED
+160 
-166 AEEAELAAAG
+166 
-176 SRERGGV
+176 
-183 AEPSHGGA
+183 
-191 GRPAGLP
+191 LP
-198 GCRDAAARE
+198 GTAGIS
-207 LPPPPCPQRAPAAP
+207 LPLCVQF
-221 PEPPGSPGALGS
+221 
-233 AAEKPEPSA
+233 
-242 TAALQL
+242 T
-248 IRAKKKPTPV
+248 KKNPPV

-284 VLDCHSKMKVSNRR
+284 VLDCHSKMKVSSGR

-305 DALGEPSEKAWVAG
+305 EALGEPSEKTWVPG
-319 KAIVLFEGR
+319 KAVVLFEGR
-328 HQFEELPILRR
+328 HQFEELPVLRK

-354 RFMAKW
+354 KFRAKW

-365 QAEDV
+365 QAEDI
-370 LLGGPEDQKCSQNS
+370 LLGGPEDQKCSQSS
-384 SELDSEKEAQL
+384 SEPDSEKDVQL
-395 EYYANGPGAERDRQ
+395 EYYSNGPGAERDTQ
-409 LNGCFKS
+409 LNGCLKS

-421 RHPASE
+421 RHVASE
-427 KGKLHIKPHM
+427 KGKLHIKPQV
-437 KKSSDSRKRTRV
+437 KTTSESRKRTRV
-449 KKSGT
+449 KKSGA
-454 RGEASRGEIKEKT
+454 RGETSREEIKDKT
-467 SESIVRNMIVGDLP
+467 PESVVRNVIGDLP
-481 DKHASHELRRIASS
+481 EKHASHELRRIANS
-495 LTASSG
+495 LTAASST
-501 RRENHLLSS
+501 RENHLLSS
-510 FGERRFEKAT
+510 FGERRFEKT
-520 LKPEY
+520 PLKPDY
-525 ETRKTDTLKN
+525 ENRKSDTLKS
-535 TLQGDLFSSASLER
+535 TLQGDLFSSSSFER

-569 DTGIEKKQTESD
+569 DGGVEKKQTESD
-581 TSSSL
+581 SSSSL
-586 SDDGNSD
+586 SDGGNSD
-593 VDTMDQSSERASSTL
+593 VDTMDQSSERASSAL

-616 MEKEFPMTS
+616 VEKDFAMAS

-637 KSNRRARKKS
+637 KSSRRARKKS
-647 HRDRKSLGGSVASR
+647 HRDRKALGGSVTNR
-661 LNAEFADGE
+661 LDAEFVDGE
-670 LEGGSPDAEMSLMA
+670 LEVGLSDAEMPLTP

-689 DMRNDNLSLVNKHTT
+689 DVRNYNLSLANKHTT
-704 PQSVSKDSSWAAV
+704 PQSVSKDGSWPAV
-717 PNQAILKPKS
+717 TNQAVLKSKS
-727 MKLPRIRSIKC
+727 VKLPGSRSIKC
-738 KHKEKVAGLEPSLAE
+738 KHKEKVAGLEPSLVE
-753 EERSV
+753 EEGGV
-758 NCCSPDTKGFSGLHR
+758 NHCSSDTKGFSGLSR
-773 DSLPKSGK
+773 DSLQRSGK

-791 HEKAR
+791 HEKPR

-803 AVVKHVLSELKELSY
+803 VVVKHVLSELKELSY
-818 RSINDDASD
+818 RSMNDDASD

-841 TSGHSRLPIE
+841 ASGRLPIE

-869 KTKEQQLMA
+869 KTKEQQLM
-878 TQNMVPYRNTSTAD
+878 TGQNIVPFRNTSTSD

-902 KSLAVVGP
+902 KSLSIVGP

-921 QETVNPNSNISN
+921 QETVTPNSALSN
-933 SSFSRNPTTKLTGIG
+933 SSFSRGPPTKLTGIG
-948 TSKREPMNTAVSG
+948 TGKREPASAAVSG
-961 TNGTNCVS
+961 TNGTNCMS
-969 KRNCSKSKQPSKL
+969 KRNCSKSKQSSKL
-982 GNKTVSNR
+982 GDKTVSNR
-990 KDLKPGGQSKLL
+990 KDLKPGGPSKLL
-1002 SRLSRDSG
+1002 SRLPRDSG
-1010 EHAFRVRGL
+1010 EHSFRGHSS

-1030 TARKESVDLTEHS
+1030 TERKECIDLTEHS
-1043 TDEDSACLSDDNLDR
+1043 TDEDSACLSDDNLGR
-1058 IGRRPEPG
+1058 IGRRPEAG
-1066 RNIESCISAENGESP
+1066 RNKESCNSAENGESP

-1091 SLGDESNDM
+1091 SLGDESNDT

-1118 SNKHISRSREQG
+1118 SNKHTSRSREQG

-1140 RGFLLKGK
+1140 RGFSLKGN
-1148 ECLGRRHSSHSKVLE
+1148 ECLGRRHSPHSKVLE
-1163 GDLTDQDYENHL
+1163 GDLAVQDFENRL
-1175 DLVEKR
+1175 DLVDKR
-1181 LNVCGKPNNSVMDS
+1181 LNVCGKPNTSVMDS

-1211 VHSERKRLRKPSKR
+1211 AHSERKRLRKPSKR

-1238 PKKKSKKSQEQL
+1238 PKKKSKKGQEQS
-1250 QKVNSV
+1250 QKVG
-1256 VKSELEG
+1256 EET
-1263 GLPALCSPGNDAQ
+1263 Q
-1276 RGQSPLV
+1276 RGPSSLV
-1283 STPSSTKESPPILEA
+1283 STPSSTKESPPVLEA
-1298 ECSLSELG
+1298 ECSFSELG
-1306 SHSTDPTDQLLEEH
+1306 SHSTDPPSQAQGGS
-1320 SDLPEL
+1320 SDFPEVV

-1340 EAEERFLKTGNFESK
+1340 DAEERFLKSGNFESK

-1370 DTAFMPKKEEWTPPK
+1370 DTAFMPKKEEWTPQK
-1385 KGTGPSESDSS
+1385 KAA
-1396 ELYSPA
+1396 ELAGVTCSKRILSA
-1402 HFLDL
+1402 FSLN
-1407 GEAPEKLLEKQRK
+1407 GFSVSASEKLLEKQRK

-1426 PSVAMHS
+1426 TSAAVRS
-1433 KKERNE
+1433 KKEKNE

-1444 APHSEG
+1444 TPHSEG

-1459 SPKEGN
+1459 SPKEGH

-1548 SGEDVKRCLLP
+1548 CGEDVKRCLLP
-1559 LCGKYYHEECIQ
+1559 LCGKYYHEACIQ

-1740 IGEFPVLFFGSNDYL
+1740 IGEFPVLFFGSKDYL

-1871 PMVCP
+1871 PLVCP

-2039 SLTEEKSKK
+2039 SLSEEKSKK

-2083 KKPGCPKVYHADC
+2083 KKSGCPKVYHADC

-2109 PWHQCDL
+2109 PWHQCDV

-2154 HDPCGPN
+2154 HDPCGPH

-2171 VPPIGAL
+2171 APPIEGL
-2178 ANGDDT
+2178 TNGEDT
-2184 QPPEQPS
+2184 QPPEQVPAETE
-2191 ADTDLSVQSLERLP
+2191 ADTDLSVQPLDSLP
-2205 QSVAFRLQTSDK
+2205 QSVALRLQSPEK
-2217 PPATLALRLPPSD
+2217 PPATLALRLPSSD

-2253 LPPPDKPP
+2253 LPSPDKPP

-2267 LPPSNKPPTTLS
+2267 LPPSNKPPATLS
-2279 LRLKPSNKPPT
+2279 LRLKPSNKPST

-2300 KPPTTLSLCLQPSD
+2300 KPPTTLSLRLQPSD
-2314 RPQAALSLRL
+2314 KPQAALSLRL
-2324 QSEKQPIVV
+2324 QSEKQPIIV
-2333 ALRSQQPDKPPTNAV
+2333 ALR
-2348 LWPLDESPSDSSQPH
+2348 
-2363 LPSKSPPGTPQSS
+2363 PQ
-2376 DESLVTA
+2376 
-2383 GDLQLQLSD
+2383 
-2392 KPPATAGVLG
+2392 
-2402 FSDKSLVGIRT
+2402 
-2413 QQPQLLDEFPT
+2413 
-2424 KCLHPQL
+2424 
-2431 SDRLLTTAGTL
+2431 
-2442 QSQAV
+2442 
-2447 DEPPVA
+2447 
-2453 NQPQL
+2453 
-2458 LNKASAQSPQPQ
+2458 
-2470 SVEKAPSSVKP
+2470 
-2481 RVPASEEAPGPG
+2481 
-2493 VLWPLPIE
+2493 
-2501 KVASSSISRILPTE
+2501 
-2515 KVPGSGVPRPLFPEK
+2515 
-2530 ASFSGAVRL
+2530 
-2539 PAMEKAPSSG
+2539 
-2549 MPRPLPLEKAPASG
+2549 
-2563 MSRILPT
+2563 
-2570 EKAPSLGVLRPL
+2570 
-2582 PPEKAPGSRSP
+2582 
-2593 HILPVEK
+2593 
-2600 ALGSGTLRLPL
+2600 
-2611 VQKALAPGV
+2611 
-2620 LRPLPPEKA
+2620 
-2629 SGSGTLRV
+2629 
-2637 LTPEKTLG
+2637 
-2645 SGAARPQ
+2645 
-2652 LLERPLTL
+2652 PLTL
-2660 AAPWPQAS
+2660 TAPWPQAS
-2668 DKLTV
+2668 DKLAP
-2673 AVAPRPQVL
+2673 AVAPRPQAS
-2682 DKPPVASAPR
+2682 DKPLAASAPR

-2706 AQPKE
+2706 TQLKE
-2711 RGATAIEVNPQ
+2711 RGAPAMELSPQ

-2729 PGEQISWS
+2729 AGEQISWS
-2737 AGKAATHV
+2737 AGKVVTQV
-2745 GQVPWPTEKLQTHE
+2745 GQVPWPAEKLQTHE
-2759 QIHWPAAKALTPAE
+2759 QSHWSTTKTLTPAE
-2773 QSPRTAEKLPEPTLQ
+2773 QPSRTAEKLPEPSLQ
-2788 PGWEVASAPAEQ
+2788 PSWEVASAPSEQ
-2800 TPWTSERLHAFEQTP
+2800 SPWTSERLCAFEQTP
-2815 RPAREAPVSPEQT
+2815 RPAREAPPEQM
-2828 QWIVRNVQTIDQ
+2828 QWLVTNVQAIDQ
-2840 ISWLAGKVQTP
+2840 IAWLSGKAQTP

-2868 DSVCHELAD
+2868 DSVCRELAD

>member
-12 CLVPFGTSLAAA
+12 CLVPFGTSLSAA
-24 EAKGGPFGEGRGP
+24 EPKGSPFGEARGP

-47 AAKPVYGQDPS
+47 KPGYGQDPS

-95 PLRAPAAQDPAG
+95 GPRLPAAQDPA
-107 GADCPGLVADVP
+107 AEMP
-119 RGGLAFPL
+119 RGARAFPL
-127 LLRDGEEEEEEGA
+127 LLRDGAEEALEEEEEGA
-140 ETPEEEEE
+140 ETPEEEEDDDYDDDDDDDY
-148 EEEEDD
+148 EEEDED
-154 DDEEEE
+154 DDEEE
-160 EDGEED
+160 
-166 AEEAELAAAG
+166 AATEPG
-176 SRERGGV
+176 PRSR
-183 AEPSHGGA
+183 
-191 GRPAGLP
+191 GRSA
-198 GCRDAAARE
+198 
-207 LPPPPCPQRAPAAP
+207 PQRGPDSRLQPAESVP
-221 PEPPGSPGALGS
+221 DGGPGEQPESS
-233 AAEKPEPSA
+233 
-242 TAALQL
+242 AALQL
-248 IRAKKKPTPV
+248 IRVKKNPPV

-284 VLDCHSKMKVSNRR
+284 VLDCHSKMKVSSGR

-305 DALGEPSEKAWVAG
+305 EALGEPSEKTWVPG
-319 KAIVLFEGR
+319 KAVVLFEGR
-328 HQFEELPILRR
+328 HQFEELPVLRK

-344 EKGYKHKVPQ
+344 EKGHKHKVPQ
-354 RFMAKW
+354 KFRAKW

-365 QAEDV
+365 QAEDI
-370 LLGGPEDQKCSQNS
+370 LLGGPEDQKCSQSS
-384 SELDSEKEAQL
+384 SEPDSEKDVQL
-395 EYYANGPGAERDRQ
+395 EYYSNGPGAERDMQ
-409 LNGCFKS
+409 LNGCLKS

-421 RHPASE
+421 RHVASE
-427 KGKLHIKPHM
+427 KGKLHIKPQV
-437 KKSSDSRKRTRV
+437 KTTSESRKRTRV
-449 KKSGT
+449 KKSGA
-454 RGEASRGEIKEKT
+454 RGETSREEIKDKT
-467 SESIVRNMIVGDLP
+467 PESIVRNVIVGDLP
-481 DKHASHELRRIASS
+481 EKHASHELRRIANS
-495 LTASSG
+495 LTAASST
-501 RRENHLLSS
+501 RENHLLSS
-510 FGERRFEKAT
+510 FGERRFEKT
-520 LKPEY
+520 PLKPDY
-525 ETRKTDTLKN
+525 ENRKSDTLKS
-535 TLQGDLFSSASLER
+535 TLQGDLFSSPSFER

-569 DTGIEKKQTESD
+569 DGGVEKKQTESD
-581 TSSSL
+581 SSSSL
-586 SDDGNSD
+586 SDGGNSD
-593 VDTMDQSSERASSTL
+593 VDTMDQSSERASSAL

-616 MEKEFPMTS
+616 VEKDFAMTS

-637 KSNRRARKKS
+637 KSSRRARKKS
-647 HRDRKSLGGSVASR
+647 HRDRKALGGSVTNR
-661 LNAEFADGE
+661 LDAEFVDGE
-670 LEGGSPDAEMSLMA
+670 LEVGLSDAEMPLTP

-689 DMRNDNLSLVNKHTT
+689 DVRNYNLSLANKHTT
-704 PQSVSKDSSWAAV
+704 PQSVSKDGSWPAV
-717 PNQAILKPKS
+717 TNQAVLKSKS
-727 MKLPRIRSIKC
+727 VKLPGSRSIKC

-753 EERSV
+753 EEGGV
-758 NCCSPDTKGFSGLHR
+758 NHCSSDTKGFSGLSR
-773 DSLPKSGK
+773 DSLQRSGK

-791 HEKAR
+791 HEKPR

-818 RSINDDASD
+818 RSMNDDASD
-827 SGTPKATVPLLFSS
+827 SGTPKAAVPLLFSS
-841 TSGHSRLPIE
+841 ASGRLPIE

-869 KTKEQQLMA
+869 KTKEQQLM
-878 TQNMVPYRNTSTAD
+878 TGQNIVPFRNTSTSD

-902 KSLAVVGP
+902 KSLSIVGP

-921 QETVNPNSNISN
+921 QETVTPNSALSN
-933 SSFSRNPTTKLTGIG
+933 SSFSRGPPTKLTGIG
-948 TSKREPMNTAVSG
+948 TGKREPASAAVSG
-961 TNGTNCVS
+961 TNGTNCLS
-969 KRNCSKSKQPSKL
+969 KRNCSKSKQSSKL
-982 GNKTVSNR
+982 GDKTVSNR
-990 KDLKPGGQSKLL
+990 KDLKPGGP
-1002 SRLSRDSG
+1002 
-1010 EHAFRVRGL
+1010 
-1019 VTSPLGNEAED
+1019 T
-1030 TARKESVDLTEHS
+1030 
-1043 TDEDSACLSDDNLDR
+1043 
-1058 IGRRPEPG
+1058 
-1066 RNIESCISAENGESP
+1066 
-1081 DLDSEANSES
+1081 
-1091 SLGDESNDM
+1091 
-1100 NHVAPKK
+1100 
-1107 RWQRF
+1107 
-1112 NQSSAR
+1112 
-1118 SNKHISRSREQG
+1118 
-1130 NLESAFGLNS
+1130 
-1140 RGFLLKGK
+1140 
-1148 ECLGRRHSSHSKVLE
+1148 
-1163 GDLTDQDYENHL
+1163 Y
-1175 DLVEKR
+1175 
-1181 LNVCGKPNNSVMDS
+1181 
-1195 ETELGNFAPQS
+1195 
-1206 EFSAQ
+1206 
-1211 VHSERKRLRKPSKR
+1211 SERKRLRKPSKR

-1238 PKKKSKKSQEQL
+1238 PKKKSKKGQEQS

-1256 VKSELEG
+1256 ARSECEG
-1263 GLPALCSPGNDAQ
+1263 GAPAQCSPDRETQ
-1276 RGQSPLV
+1276 RGPSSLV
-1283 STPSSTKESPPILEA
+1283 STPSSTKESPPVLEA
-1298 ECSLSELG
+1298 ECSFSELG
-1306 SHSTDPTDQLLEEH
+1306 SHSTDPPSQAQGGS
-1320 SDLPEL
+1320 SDFPEVV

-1340 EAEERFLKTGNFESK
+1340 DAEEGFLKSGNFESK

-1370 DTAFMPKKEEWTPPK
+1370 DTAFMPKKEEWTPQK

-1402 HFLDL
+1402 HFQDV
-1407 GEAPEKLLEKQRK
+1407 GEASEKLLEKQRK

-1426 PSVAMHS
+1426 TSAAVHS
-1433 KKERNE
+1433 KKEKNE

-1444 APHSEG
+1444 TPHSEG
-1450 ETSVHGTAA
+1450 ETSVHGAAA
-1459 SPKEGN
+1459 SPKEGH

-1470 NDHGVPSSKKM
+1470 NDHGVPSSKKI

-1548 SGEDVKRCLLP
+1548 CGEDVKRCLLP
-1559 LCGKYYHEECIQ
+1559 LCGKYYHEACIQ

-1740 IGEFPVLFFGSNDYL
+1740 IGEFPVLFFGSKDYL

-1871 PMVCP
+1871 PLVCP

-2039 SLTEEKSKK
+2039 SLSEEKSKK

-2083 KKPGCPKVYHADC
+2083 KKSGCPKVYHADC

-2109 PWHQCDL
+2109 PWHQCDV

-2154 HDPCGPN
+2154 HDPCGPH

-2171 VPPIGAL
+2171 APPIEGL
-2178 ANGDDT
+2178 TNGEDT
-2184 QPPEQPS
+2184 QPPEQVPAETE
-2191 ADTDLSVQSLERLP
+2191 ADTDLSVQPLDSLP
-2205 QSVAFRLQTSDK
+2205 QSVALRLQSPEK
-2217 PPATLALRLPPSD
+2217 PPATLALRLPSSD

-2253 LPPPDKPP
+2253 LPSPDKPP

-2267 LPPSNKPPTTLS
+2267 LPPSNKPPATLS
-2279 LRLKPSNKPPT
+2279 LRLKPSNKPST

-2300 KPPTTLSLCLQPSD
+2300 KPPTTLSLRLQPSD
-2314 RPQAALSLRL
+2314 KPQAALSLRL
-2324 QSEKQPIVV
+2324 QSEKQPIIV
-2333 ALRSQQPDKPPTNAV
+2333 ALRPQQPDKPASNAV
-2348 LWPLDESPSDSSQPH
+2348 LWPLDEASSDASQPQ
-2363 LPSKSPPGTPQSS
+2363 LPSKSPPGSPQSPL

-2383 GDLQLQLSD
+2383 ADLQLQLADETPDAPEVLELSD
-2392 KPPATAGVLG
+2392 E
-2402 FSDKSLVGIRT
+2402 SLIDSRA
-2413 QQPQLLDEFPT
+2413 QQPELLDEFPV
-2424 KCLHPQL
+2424 KCLPPPL
-2431 SDRLLTTAGTL
+2431 SDRLLATVGML
-2442 QSQAV
+2442 QSQ
-2447 DEPPVA
+2447 DEPPEA
-2453 NQPQL
+2453 DQLQPL
-2458 LNKASAQSPQPQ
+2458 DDSSAQSPQPQ
-2470 SVEKAPSSVKP
+2470 AVQEASSSVVPQVPELEMASSPEVLWSVSVEK
-2481 RVPASEEAPGPG
+2481 VPDSP
-2493 VLWPLPIE
+2493 V
-2501 KVASSSISRILPTE
+2501 SRILPSE
-2515 KVPGSGVPRPLFPEK
+2515 KAPGSAVPQSPTLEK
-2530 ASFSGAVRL
+2530 ASFSGAVRV
-2539 PAMEKAPSSG
+2539 PDTEKSPSSG
-2549 MPRPLPLEKAPASG
+2549 SPRPLPPEKAADSG
-2563 MSRILPT
+2563 VPQILPT
-2570 EKAPSLGVLRPL
+2570 EKAPSSGLPWPL
-2582 PPEKAPGSRSP
+2582 SPEKAPGSRSP
-2593 HILPVEK
+2593 HVLPTEK
-2600 ALGSGTLRLPL
+2600 GLSSGALRLPL
-2611 VQKALAPGV
+2611 TQKSLSSGV
-2620 LRPLPPEKA
+2620 LRPLPAEKA
-2629 SGSGTLRV
+2629 ADSGALRV
-2637 LTPEKTLG
+2637 LPLEKALS
-2645 SGAARPQ
+2645 SGVSRPQ

-2660 AAPWPQAS
+2660 TAPWPQAS
-2668 DKLTV
+2668 DKLAP
-2673 AVAPRPQVL
+2673 AVAPRPQAS
-2682 DKPPVASAPR
+2682 DKPLAASAPR

-2706 AQPKE
+2706 AQLKE
-2711 RGATAIEVNPQ
+2711 RGAPAMEPSPQ

-2729 PGEQISWS
+2729 AGEQISWS
-2737 AGKAATHV
+2737 AGKVVTQV

-2759 QIHWPAAKALTPAE
+2759 QSHWSTTKTLTPAE
-2773 QSPRTAEKLPEPTLQ
+2773 QPSRTAEKLPEPSLQ
-2788 PGWEVASAPAEQ
+2788 PSWEVASAPSEQ
-2800 TPWTSERLHAFEQTP
+2800 SPWTSERLCAFEQTP
-2815 RPAREAPVSPEQT
+2815 RPAREAPPEQM
-2828 QWIVRNVQTIDQ
+2828 QWLVTNVQAIDQ
-2840 ISWLAGKVQTP
+2840 IAWLSGKAQTP

-2863 LAHNQ
+2863 LARNQ
-2868 DSVCHELAD
+2868 DSVCRELAD

>member
-24 EAKGGPFGEGRGP
+24 EPKGGPFGEARGP
-37 EPPAMQLAAA
+37 EPPAMQLA

-95 PLRAPAAQDPAG
+95 PPRGPGDPPG
-107 GADCPGLVADVP
+107 GADGPGPAADGAP
-119 RGGLAFPL
+119 PAFPL
-127 LLRDGEEEEEEGA
+127 LLPDGEDEEEEDEEEEEEEEGEEGA
-140 ETPEEEEE
+140 ETPEEEDEE
-148 EEEEDD
+148 EED

-160 EDGEED
+160 EDED
-166 AEEAELAAAG
+166 EEAAGGARERAAAEQ
-176 SRERGGV
+176 SR
-183 AEPSHGGA
+183 A
-191 GRPAGLP
+191 G
-198 GCRDAAARE
+198 
-207 LPPPPCPQRAPAAP
+207 PQRGPGS
-221 PEPPGSPGALGS
+221 PEPPPRLQR
-233 AAEKPEPSA
+233 AELPLLDGGGDKPEPSA

-365 QAEDV
+365 QAEDI

-384 SELDSEKEAQL
+384 SELDSEKEVQS
-395 EYYANGPGAERDRQ
+395 EYYANGPGAEKDRQ

-421 RHPASE
+421 RHSASE
-427 KGKLHIKPHM
+427 KGKLHIKPHV

-449 KKSGT
+449 KKNSM
-454 RGEASRGEIKEKT
+454 RGEASKGEIKEKMP
-467 SESIVRNMIVGDLP
+467 ESIVKNMMVGDLP
-481 DKHASHELRRIASS
+481 DKHASHELRRIANS
-495 LTASSG
+495 LTASNSA
-501 RRENHLLSS
+501 RENHLLSS
-510 FGERRFEKAT
+510 FGERHFEKMT
-520 LKPEY
+520 LKPDY
-525 ETRKTDTLKN
+525 ENCKSGALKN

-569 DTGIEKKQTESD
+569 EAGIEKKQTESD
-581 TSSSL
+581 SSSSL
-586 SDDGNSD
+586 SDGGNSD

-625 SGNIKLSMYLSQ
+625 SGNIKLSMYFSQ

-647 HRDRKSLGGSVASR
+647 YRDRKPLGGSATSR
-661 LNAEFADGE
+661 LDAEFAHGE
-670 LEGGSPDAEMSLMA
+670 LEGGSSDAEMSLTT
-684 LECSS
+684 LERSS
-689 DMRNDNLSLVNKHTT
+689 DVRNDNLSLANKHTT
-704 PQSVSKDSSWAAV
+704 PQSVSKDNSWSAV
-717 PNQAILKPKS
+717 ANQTTLKPKS
-727 MKLPRIRSIKC
+727 VKLPRIRSIKC
-738 KHKEKVAGLEPSLAE
+738 KHKEKGSGLEPSLAE
-753 EERSV
+753 EEGGMKR
-758 NCCSPDTKGFSGLHR
+758 CSSDTKGFSGLQK
-773 DSLPKSGK
+773 DSLLRSGK
-781 VDGQKLLNNM
+781 VDGQKLLNNV
-791 HEKAR
+791 HEKPR

-818 RSINDDASD
+818 RSMNDDASD

-841 TSGHSRLPIE
+841 ASGHGRLPIE
-851 PDYKFSTLLMMLK
+851 PNYRFSTLLMMLK
-864 DMHDS
+864 DIHDS
-869 KTKEQQLMA
+869 KAKEQQLM
-878 TQNMVPYRNTSTAD
+878 TGQNIVPYRNTSTAD

-902 KSLAVVGP
+902 TSLSIVGP

-921 QETVNPNSNISN
+921 QETVNANSSISN
-933 SSFSRNPTTKLTGIG
+933 SSFSRNPPAKLTGIG
-948 TSKREPMNTAVSG
+948 TSKREPANTAVSG

-969 KRNCSKSKQPSKL
+969 KRNCSKSKQSSKL
-982 GNKTVSNR
+982 GDKTVSNR
-990 KDLKPGGQSKLL
+990 KDFKPGG
-1002 SRLSRDSG
+1002 
-1010 EHAFRVRGL
+1010 
-1019 VTSPLGNEAED
+1019 P
-1030 TARKESVDLTEHS
+1030 
-1043 TDEDSACLSDDNLDR
+1043 
-1058 IGRRPEPG
+1058 I
-1066 RNIESCISAENGESP
+1066 
-1081 DLDSEANSES
+1081 
-1091 SLGDESNDM
+1091 
-1100 NHVAPKK
+1100 
-1107 RWQRF
+1107 
-1112 NQSSAR
+1112 
-1118 SNKHISRSREQG
+1118 
-1130 NLESAFGLNS
+1130 
-1140 RGFLLKGK
+1140 
-1148 ECLGRRHSSHSKVLE
+1148 
-1163 GDLTDQDYENHL
+1163 
-1175 DLVEKR
+1175 
-1181 LNVCGKPNNSVMDS
+1181 
-1195 ETELGNFAPQS
+1195 
-1206 EFSAQ
+1206 
-1211 VHSERKRLRKPSKR
+1211 HSERKRLRKPSKR

-1238 PKKKSKKSQEQL
+1238 PKKKSKKVQEQL

-1256 VKSELEG
+1256 ARSEFEG
-1263 GLPALCSPGNDAQ
+1263 GLPAQCSPDRDTQ
-1276 RGQSPLV
+1276 RGPSPLI

-1298 ECSLSELG
+1298 ECSFSELG
-1306 SHSTDPTDQLLEEH
+1306 SHSTDPTHQLLEGP
-1320 SDLPEL
+1320 SDFPEL

-1340 EAEERFLKTGNFESK
+1340 DAEERFLKSGNFESK

-1402 HFLDL
+1402 HFSDL
-1407 GEAPEKLLEKQRK
+1407 GEAPEKVLEKQRK

-1433 KKERNE
+1433 KKEKNG

-1444 APHSEG
+1444 TPHSEG
-1450 ETSVHGTAA
+1450 ETSGHGTAT

-1470 NDHGVPSSKKM
+1470 NDHGVPSSKKI

-1527 KGKFICNE
+1527 TGKFICNE

-1548 SGEDVKRCLLP
+1548 CGEDVKRCLLP

-1740 IGEFPVLFFGSNDYL
+1740 IGEFPVLFFGSKDYL

-1776 GKGVDGIYKKALQEA
+1776 GKGVDGIYKKALHEA

-1871 PMVCP
+1871 PLVCP

-1984 NGDTRVGLFALVNIK
+1984 NGDTRVGLFAIVNIK

-2039 SLTEEKSKK
+2039 TLTEEKSKK
-2048 LKRRPQMKRRSQA
+2048 MKRRPQMKRRSQA

-2109 PWHQCDL
+2109 PWHQCDM

-2171 VPPIGAL
+2171 VPPMGAL
-2178 ANGDDT
+2178 TNGDDPQPAE
-2184 QPPEQPS
+2184 QPP
-2191 ADTDLSVQSLERLP
+2191 ADTDLSVQPLDRLP
-2205 QSVAFRLQTSDK
+2205 QPPAFKLQSPEK

-2261 ATLALR
+2261 AALALR

-2300 KPPTTLSLCLQPSD
+2300 KPPTTLSLRLQPSD

-2324 QSEKQPIVV
+2324 QSEKQPIIV
-2333 ALRSQQPDKPPTNAV
+2333 ALKPQQPDKPPANAV
-2348 LWPLDESPSDSSQPH
+2348 LWPLDEAPSDASQPPQ
-2363 LPSKSPPGTPQSS
+2363 PSKSPGSPQSS
-2376 DESLVTA
+2376 DEALGPA
-2383 GDLQLQLSD
+2383 AALQLQLSD
-2392 KPPATAGVLG
+2392 EPPAAAEVLELA
-2402 FSDKSLVGIRT
+2402 DKSLGDSGT
-2413 QQPQLLDEFPT
+2413 QQPELLDEFPT

-2431 SDRLLTTAGTL
+2431 ADRLLATAGTL
-2442 QSQAV
+2442 QAQPV
-2447 DEPPVA
+2447 DEAPVA
-2453 NQPQL
+2453 DQPQL
-2458 LNKASAQSPQPQ
+2458 LSKAAAQSLQPQPA
-2470 SVEKAPSSVKP
+2470 EKAPSSVVQHAP
-2481 RVPASEEAPGPG
+2481 APEEVPSPG
-2493 VLWPLPIE
+2493 VLWPLPVE
-2501 KVASSSISRILPTE
+2501 NAPSSPVSRILPTE
-2515 KVPGSGVPRPLFPEK
+2515 KVSGLGGPRPPPPEK
-2530 ASFSGAVRL
+2530 ASFSGAARVL
-2539 PAMEKAPSSG
+2539 ATEKAPGSG
-2549 MPRPLPLEKAPASG
+2549 TPHPLPAEKPPALGMPRILPTDKAPSLGVPRPLPLEKPHG
-2563 MSRILPT
+2563 SRSPHVLPM
-2570 EKAPSLGVLRPL
+2570 EKALGSGALRIPVTQKALSPGVLRPL
-2582 PPEKAPGSRSP
+2582 PPEKAPDAG
-2593 HILPVEK
+2593 
-2600 ALGSGTLRLPL
+2600 ALR
-2611 VQKALAPGV
+2611 V
-2620 LRPLPPEKA
+2620 LPPEKA
-2629 SGSGTLRV
+2629 PS
-2637 LTPEKTLG
+2637 
-2645 SGAARPQ
+2645 SGAVRPQ
-2652 LLERPLTL
+2652 LLERPLALT
-2660 AAPWPQAS
+2660 APWPQAS
-2668 DKLTV
+2668 DKLAA

-2682 DKPPVASAPR
+2682 EKPPAASAPR

-2711 RGATAIEVNPQ
+2711 RAAPAAELNPQ
-2722 QKERTML
+2722 QKERTL
-2729 PGEQISWS
+2729 LASEQISWS
-2737 AGKAATHV
+2737 VGKAVPHV
-2745 GQVPWPTEKLQTHE
+2745 GQLPWPTEKLQTHE
-2759 QIHWPAAKALTPAE
+2759 QSHWPAAKALTPAE

-2788 PGWEVASAPAEQ
+2788 PVWEVASAPAEQ
-2800 TPWTSERLHAFEQTP
+2800 TPWTSERLRAFEQTP
-2815 RPAREAPVSPEQT
+2815 RPAREAPVPPEQT
-2828 QWIVRNVQTIDQ
+2828 QWIVTNIQTLDQ
-2840 ISWLAGKVQTP
+2840 ISWLAGKVHTP

-2856 LPEQNTA
+2856 LPEQNAA
-2863 LAHNQ
+2863 LARNQ

>member
-1 MEQACEVSRRS
+1 MGSS
-12 CLVPFGTSLAAA
+12 SDSNYL
-24 EAKGGPFGEGRGP
+24 
-37 EPPAMQLAAA
+37 
-47 AAKPVYGQDPS
+47 PVQMS
-58 SCYIPLRRLQDLA
+58 
-71 SMINAEYLGGAA
+71 
-83 DGAEAL
+83 
-89 PDPGSP
+89 
-95 PLRAPAAQDPAG
+95 
-107 GADCPGLVADVP
+107 
-119 RGGLAFPL
+119 
-127 LLRDGEEEEEEGA
+127 
-140 ETPEEEEE
+140 
-148 EEEEDD
+148 
-154 DDEEEE
+154 
-160 EDGEED
+160 
-166 AEEAELAAAG
+166 
-176 SRERGGV
+176 
-183 AEPSHGGA
+183 
-191 GRPAGLP
+191 
-198 GCRDAAARE
+198 
-207 LPPPPCPQRAPAAP
+207 
-221 PEPPGSPGALGS
+221 
-233 AAEKPEPSA
+233 
-242 TAALQL
+242 
-248 IRAKKKPTPV
+248 KKNPPV

-284 VLDCHSKMKVSNRR
+284 VLDCHSKMKVSGGR

-305 DALGEPSEKAWVAG
+305 EALGEPSEKTWVPG
-319 KAIVLFEGR
+319 KAVVLFEGR
-328 HQFEELPILRR
+328 HQFEELPVLRK

-354 RFMAKW
+354 KFRAKW
-360 EVSVG
+360 KVSVG
-365 QAEDV
+365 QAEDI
-370 LLGGPEDQKCSQNS
+370 LLGSPEDQKCSQSS
-384 SELDSEKEAQL
+384 SEPDSEKDVQL
-395 EYYANGPGAERDRQ
+395 EYYSNGPGAERDTQ
-409 LNGCFKS
+409 LNGCLKS

-421 RHPASE
+421 RHVASE
-427 KGKLHIKPHM
+427 KGKLHIKPQV
-437 KKSSDSRKRTRV
+437 KTTSESRKRTRV
-449 KKSGT
+449 KKSGA
-454 RGEASRGEIKEKT
+454 RGETSREEIKDKT
-467 SESIVRNMIVGDLP
+467 PESVVRNVIVGDLP
-481 DKHASHELRRIASS
+481 EKHASHELRRIASS
-495 LTASSG
+495 LTAASST
-501 RRENHLLSS
+501 RENHLLSS
-510 FGERRFEKAT
+510 FGERHFEKT
-520 LKPEY
+520 PLKPDY
-525 ETRKTDTLKN
+525 ENRKSDTLKS
-535 TLQGDLFSSASLER
+535 TLQGDLFSSSSFER

-569 DTGIEKKQTESD
+569 DGGVEKKQTESD
-581 TSSSL
+581 SSSSL
-586 SDDGNSD
+586 SDGGNSD
-593 VDTMDQSSERASSTL
+593 VDTMDQSSERASSAL

-616 MEKEFPMTS
+616 VEKDFAMTS

-637 KSNRRARKKS
+637 KSSRRARKKS
-647 HRDRKSLGGSVASR
+647 HRDRKALGGSVTNR
-661 LNAEFADGE
+661 LDAEFVDGE
-670 LEGGSPDAEMSLMA
+670 LEVGLSDAEMPLTP

-689 DMRNDNLSLVNKHTT
+689 DVRNYNLSLANKHTT
-704 PQSVSKDSSWAAV
+704 PQSVSKDGSWPAV
-717 PNQAILKPKS
+717 TNQAVLKSKS
-727 MKLPRIRSIKC
+727 VKLPGSRSIKC
-738 KHKEKVAGLEPSLAE
+738 KHKEKVAGLEPSLVE
-753 EERSV
+753 EEGGV
-758 NCCSPDTKGFSGLHR
+758 NHCSSDTKGFSGLSR
-773 DSLPKSGK
+773 DSLQRSGK
-781 VDGQKLLNNM
+781 VDGQKLFNNM
-791 HEKAR
+791 HEKPR

-818 RSINDDASD
+818 RSMNDDASD

-841 TSGHSRLPIE
+841 ASGRLPIE

-869 KTKEQQLMA
+869 KTKEQQLM
-878 TQNMVPYRNTSTAD
+878 TGQNIVPFRNTSTSD

-902 KSLAVVGP
+902 KSLSIVGP

-921 QETVNPNSNISN
+921 QETVTPNSALSN
-933 SSFSRNPTTKLTGIG
+933 SSFSRGPPTKLTGIG
-948 TSKREPMNTAVSG
+948 TGKREPASAAVSG
-961 TNGTNCVS
+961 TNGTNCMS
-969 KRNCSKSKQPSKL
+969 KRNCSKSKQSSKL
-982 GNKTVSNR
+982 GDKTVSNR
-990 KDLKPGGQSKLL
+990 KDLKPGGPSKLL
-1002 SRLSRDSG
+1002 SRLPRDSG
-1010 EHAFRVRGL
+1010 ERSFRGHSS

-1030 TARKESVDLTEHS
+1030 TERKECIDLTEHS
-1043 TDEDSACLSDDNLDR
+1043 TDEDSACLSDDNLGR
-1058 IGRRPEPG
+1058 IGRRPEAG
-1066 RNIESCISAENGESP
+1066 RNKESCNSAENGESP

-1091 SLGDESNDM
+1091 SLGDESNDT

-1118 SNKHISRSREQG
+1118 SNKHTSRSREQG

-1140 RGFLLKGK
+1140 RGFSLKGN
-1148 ECLGRRHSSHSKVLE
+1148 ECLGRRHSPHSKVLE
-1163 GDLTDQDYENHL
+1163 GDLAVQDFENRL
-1175 DLVEKR
+1175 DLVDKR
-1181 LNVCGKPNNSVMDS
+1181 LNVCGKPNTSVMDS

-1206 EFSAQ
+1206 EFSPPPAN
-1211 VHSERKRLRKPSKR
+1211 EMKKRLRKPSKR

-1238 PKKKSKKSQEQL
+1238 PKKKSKKGQEQS
-1250 QKVNSV
+1250 QKVG
-1256 VKSELEG
+1256 EET
-1263 GLPALCSPGNDAQ
+1263 Q
-1276 RGQSPLV
+1276 RGPSSLV
-1283 STPSSTKESPPILEA
+1283 STPSSTKESPPVLEA
-1298 ECSLSELG
+1298 ECSFSELG
-1306 SHSTDPTDQLLEEH
+1306 SHSTDPPSQAQGGS
-1320 SDLPEL
+1320 SDFPEVV

-1340 EAEERFLKTGNFESK
+1340 DAEEGFLKSGNFESK

-1370 DTAFMPKKEEWTPPK
+1370 DTAFMPKKEEWTPQK
-1385 KGTGPSESDSS
+1385 KAT
-1396 ELYSPA
+1396 ELAGVTCNKRILSA
-1402 HFLDL
+1402 FSLN
-1407 GEAPEKLLEKQRK
+1407 GFSVAASEKLLEKQRK

-1426 PSVAMHS
+1426 TSAAVHS
-1433 KKERNE
+1433 KKEKNE

-1444 APHSEG
+1444 TPHSEG

-1459 SPKEGN
+1459 SPKEGH

-1470 NDHGVPSSKKM
+1470 NDHGVPSSKKI

-1548 SGEDVKRCLLP
+1548 CGEDVKRCLLP
-1559 LCGKYYHEECIQ
+1559 LCGKYYHEACIQ

-1740 IGEFPVLFFGSNDYL
+1740 IGEFPVLFFGSKDYL

-1871 PMVCP
+1871 PLVCP

-2039 SLTEEKSKK
+2039 SLSEEKSKK

-2083 KKPGCPKVYHADC
+2083 KKSGCPKVYHADC

-2109 PWHQCDL
+2109 PWHQCDV

-2154 HDPCGPN
+2154 HDPCGPH

-2171 VPPIGAL
+2171 APPIEGL
-2178 ANGDDT
+2178 TNGEDT
-2184 QPPEQPS
+2184 QPPEQVPAETE
-2191 ADTDLSVQSLERLP
+2191 ADTDLSVQPLDSLP
-2205 QSVAFRLQTSDK
+2205 QSVALRLQSPEK
-2217 PPATLALRLPPSD
+2217 PPATLALRLPSSD

-2253 LPPPDKPP
+2253 LPSPDKPP

-2267 LPPSNKPPTTLS
+2267 LPPSNKPPATLS
-2279 LRLKPSNKPPT
+2279 LRLKPSNKPST

-2300 KPPTTLSLCLQPSD
+2300 KPPTTLSLRLQPSD
-2314 RPQAALSLRL
+2314 KPQAALSLRL
-2324 QSEKQPIVV
+2324 QSEKQPIIV
-2333 ALRSQQPDKPPTNAV
+2333 ALRPQQPDKPPSNAV
-2348 LWPLDESPSDSSQPH
+2348 LWPLDEA
-2363 LPSKSPPGTPQSS
+2363 SS
-2376 DESLVTA
+2376 DA
-2383 GDLQLQLSD
+2383 
-2392 KPPATAGVLG
+2392 
-2402 FSDKSLVGIRT
+2402 
-2413 QQPQLLDEFPT
+2413 
-2424 KCLHPQL
+2424 
-2431 SDRLLTTAGTL
+2431 
-2442 QSQAV
+2442 SQ
-2447 DEPPVA
+2447 
-2453 NQPQL
+2453 
-2458 LNKASAQSPQPQ
+2458 
-2470 SVEKAPSSVKP
+2470 
-2481 RVPASEEAPGPG
+2481 
-2493 VLWPLPIE
+2493 
-2501 KVASSSISRILPTE
+2501 
-2515 KVPGSGVPRPLFPEK
+2515 
-2530 ASFSGAVRL
+2530 
-2539 PAMEKAPSSG
+2539 
-2549 MPRPLPLEKAPASG
+2549 
-2563 MSRILPT
+2563 
-2570 EKAPSLGVLRPL
+2570 
-2582 PPEKAPGSRSP
+2582 
-2593 HILPVEK
+2593 
-2600 ALGSGTLRLPL
+2600 
-2611 VQKALAPGV
+2611 
-2620 LRPLPPEKA
+2620 
-2629 SGSGTLRV
+2629 
-2637 LTPEKTLG
+2637 
-2645 SGAARPQ
+2645 
-2652 LLERPLTL
+2652 
-2660 AAPWPQAS
+2660 
-2668 DKLTV
+2668 
-2673 AVAPRPQVL
+2673 
-2682 DKPPVASAPR
+2682 

-2706 AQPKE
+2706 AQLKE
-2711 RGATAIEVNPQ
+2711 RGAPAMELSPQ

-2729 PGEQISWS
+2729 AGEQISWS
-2737 AGKAATHV
+2737 AGKVVTQV

-2759 QIHWPAAKALTPAE
+2759 QSHWSTTKTLTPAE
-2773 QSPRTAEKLPEPTLQ
+2773 QPSRTAEKLPEPNLQ
-2788 PGWEVASAPAEQ
+2788 PSWEVASAPSEQ
-2800 TPWTSERLHAFEQTP
+2800 SPWTSERLCAFEQTP
-2815 RPAREAPVSPEQT
+2815 RPAREAPPEQM
-2828 QWIVRNVQTIDQ
+2828 QWLVTNVQAIDQ
-2840 ISWLAGKVQTP
+2840 IAWLSGKAQTP

-2868 DSVCHELAD
+2868 DSVCRELAD

>member
-1 MEQACEVSRRS
+1 
-12 CLVPFGTSLAAA
+12 
-24 EAKGGPFGEGRGP
+24 
-37 EPPAMQLAAA
+37 
-47 AAKPVYGQDPS
+47 
-58 SCYIPLRRLQDLA
+58 
-71 SMINAEYLGGAA
+71 
-83 DGAEAL
+83 
-89 PDPGSP
+89 
-95 PLRAPAAQDPAG
+95 
-107 GADCPGLVADVP
+107 
-119 RGGLAFPL
+119 
-127 LLRDGEEEEEEGA
+127 
-140 ETPEEEEE
+140 
-148 EEEEDD
+148 
-154 DDEEEE
+154 
-160 EDGEED
+160 
-166 AEEAELAAAG
+166 
-176 SRERGGV
+176 
-183 AEPSHGGA
+183 
-191 GRPAGLP
+191 
-198 GCRDAAARE
+198 
-207 LPPPPCPQRAPAAP
+207 
-221 PEPPGSPGALGS
+221 
-233 AAEKPEPSA
+233 
-242 TAALQL
+242 
-248 IRAKKKPTPV
+248 
-258 KYEVG
+258 
-263 DLVWAKF
+263 
-270 NRRPWWPCT
+270 
-279 ICHDP
+279 
-284 VLDCHSKMKVSNRR
+284 
-298 PYREYYV
+298 
-305 DALGEPSEKAWVAG
+305 
-319 KAIVLFEGR
+319 
-328 HQFEELPILRR
+328 
-339 RGKQK
+339 
-344 EKGYKHKVPQ
+344 KVPQ
-354 RFMAKW
+354 RFRAKW

-365 QAEDV
+365 QAEDI
-370 LLGGPEDQKCSQNS
+370 LLGEPEDQKCSQNS
-384 SELDSEKEAQL
+384 SEPDVQL
-395 EYYANGPGAERDRQ
+395 EFYTNGPGAERDKQ

-421 RHPASE
+421 RHVASE
-427 KGKLHIKPHM
+427 KGKLQIKPHV
-437 KKSSDSRKRTRV
+437 KTTSESRKRTRI
-449 KKSGT
+449 KKSGA
-454 RGEASRGEIKEKT
+454 RGEASREEIKDKT
-467 SESIVRNMIVGDLP
+467 PESIVRNVIVGDLP
-481 DKHASHELRRIASS
+481 EKHASHELRRIANS
-495 LTASSG
+495 LTASSST
-501 RRENHLLSS
+501 RENHLLSS
-510 FGERRFEKAT
+510 FGERRFEKT
-520 LKPEY
+520 PLKPDY
-525 ETRKTDTLKN
+525 ESRKSDALKN
-535 TLQGDLFSSASLER
+535 TLQGDLFSSPSFER

-569 DTGIEKKQTESD
+569 DAGVEKKQTESD
-581 TSSSL
+581 SSSSL
-586 SDDGNSD
+586 SDGGNSD
-593 VDTMDQSSERASSTL
+593 VDTMDQSSERASSAL
-608 EVSDSSDK
+608 KVSDSSDK
-616 MEKEFPMTS
+616 MEKDFPMTS

-637 KSNRRARKKS
+637 KSSRRARKKS
-647 HRDRKSLGGSVASR
+647 HRDRKTLGGSVPNR
-661 LNAEFADGE
+661 LDAEFVDGE
-670 LEGGSPDAEMSLMA
+670 LEVGFSDAEMSLTPI
-684 LECSS
+684 ERSS
-689 DMRNDNLSLVNKHTT
+689 DVRNYNLSLANKHTT
-704 PQSVSKDSSWAAV
+704 PQSISKDSSWTAV
-717 PNQAILKPKS
+717 TNQAILKPKS

-753 EERSV
+753 EEGAV
-758 NCCSPDTKGFSGLHR
+758 NRCSSDTKGFSGLPR
-773 DSLPKSGK
+773 DSLQRGGK

-791 HEKAR
+791 HEKPR

-818 RSINDDASD
+818 RSMNDDASD

-841 TSGHSRLPIE
+841 ASGHGRLPIE

-869 KTKEQQLMA
+869 KTKEQQLM
-878 TQNMVPYRNTSTAD
+878 TGQNIVPFRNTSTGD

-902 KSLAVVGP
+902 KSLSIVGP

-921 QETVNPNSNISN
+921 QETVTPNSAISN
-933 SSFSRNPTTKLTGIG
+933 SSFSHSPPTKLTGLG
-948 TSKREPMNTAVSG
+948 TGKREPASAALSG
-961 TNGTNCVS
+961 TNGTNCMS
-969 KRNCSKSKQPSKL
+969 KRHCSKSKQSSKL
-982 GNKTVSNR
+982 GDKTVSNR
-990 KDLKPGGQSKLL
+990 KDLKPGGPSKLL
-1002 SRLSRDSG
+1002 SRLPRDSG
-1010 EHAFRVRGL
+1010 EHAFRVHGS

-1030 TARKESVDLTEHS
+1030 TERKECIDLTEHS
-1043 TDEDSACLSDDNLDR
+1043 TDEDSACLSDDNLGC
-1058 IGRRPEPG
+1058 IGRRPEAG
-1066 RNIESCISAENGESP
+1066 RNNESCNSAENGESP

-1091 SLGDESNDM
+1091 SLGDESNDI

-1140 RGFLLKGK
+1140 RGFSLKGN
-1148 ECLGRRHSSHSKVLE
+1148 ECLGRRHSPHSKVLE
-1163 GDLTDQDYENHL
+1163 GDLAVQDFKKRL
-1175 DLVEKR
+1175 DLVDKR
-1181 LNVCGKPNNSVMDS
+1181 LNVCGKPNTSVMDS

-1211 VHSERKRLRKPSKR
+1211 AHSERKRLRKPSKR

-1238 PKKKSKKSQEQL
+1238 PKKKSKKGQEQL

-1256 VKSELEG
+1256 ARPEFEG
-1263 GLPALCSPGNDAQ
+1263 GIPARCSPDRDTQ
-1276 RGQSPLV
+1276 RGPSSLV
-1283 STPSSTKESPPILEA
+1283 STPSSTKESPPVLEA

-1306 SHSTDPTDQLLEEH
+1306 SHSTDPPNRVPGGS
-1320 SDLPEL
+1320 SDFPEV

-1340 EAEERFLKTGNFESK
+1340 DAEEGFLKSGKWQGFIAGNFESK

-1370 DTAFMPKKEEWTPPK
+1370 DTAFMPKKEEWTPQK

-1402 HFLDL
+1402 HFQDL
-1407 GEAPEKLLEKQRK
+1407 GEASEKLLEKQRK

-1426 PSVAMHS
+1426 TSAAVHP
-1433 KKERNE
+1433 KKEKNE
-1439 EGLGE
+1439 EGGLGE
-1444 APHSEG
+1444 TPHSEG

-1459 SPKEGN
+1459 SPKEGH

-1470 NDHGVPSSKKM
+1470 NDHGVPSSKKI

-1548 SGEDVKRCLLP
+1548 CGEDVKRCLLP
-1559 LCGKYYHEECIQ
+1559 LCGKYYHEACIQ

-1740 IGEFPVLFFGSNDYL
+1740 IGEFPVLFFGSKDYL

-2039 SLTEEKSKK
+2039 SLSEEKSKK

-2083 KKPGCPKVYHADC
+2083 KKSGCPKVYHADC

-2109 PWHQCDL
+2109 PWHQCDV

-2154 HDPCGPN
+2154 HDPCGPH

-2171 VPPIGAL
+2171 APPIEGL
-2178 ANGDDT
+2178 TNGEDT
-2184 QPPEQPS
+2184 QPPEQLPADTE
-2191 ADTDLSVQSLERLP
+2191 ADTDLSVQPLDSLP
-2205 QSVAFRLQTSDK
+2205 QSVALRLQSPEK
-2217 PPATLALRLPPSD
+2217 PPATLALRLPSSD

-2253 LPPPDKPP
+2253 LPSPDKPP

-2267 LPPSNKPPTTLS
+2267 LPPSNKPPATLS
-2279 LRLKPSNKPPT
+2279 LRLKPSNKPST

-2300 KPPTTLSLCLQPSD
+2300 KPPTTLSLRLQPSD
-2314 RPQAALSLRL
+2314 KPQAALLL
-2324 QSEKQPIVV
+2324 
-2333 ALRSQQPDKPPTNAV
+2333 
-2348 LWPLDESPSDSSQPH
+2348 
-2363 LPSKSPPGTPQSS
+2363 
-2376 DESLVTA
+2376 
-2383 GDLQLQLSD
+2383 
-2392 KPPATAGVLG
+2392 AT
-2402 FSDKSLVGIRT
+2402 VGM
-2413 QQPQLLDEFPT
+2413 
-2424 KCLHPQL
+2424 
-2431 SDRLLTTAGTL
+2431 L
-2442 QSQAV
+2442 QSQPEE
-2447 DEPPVA
+2447 EPPGA
-2453 NQPQL
+2453 DQLQPL
-2458 LNKASAQSPQPQ
+2458 DNSSAQSPQPQ
-2470 SVEKAPSSVKP
+2470 AVE
-2481 RVPASEEAPGPG
+2481 E
-2493 VLWPLPIE
+2493 
-2501 KVASSSISRILPTE
+2501 ASSSVMPP
-2515 KVPGSGVPRPLFPEK
+2515 VPALEM
-2530 ASFSGAVRL
+2530 ASD
-2539 PAMEKAPSSG
+2539 P
-2549 MPRPLPLEKAPASG
+2549 
-2563 MSRILPT
+2563 
-2570 EKAPSLGVLRPL
+2570 
-2582 PPEKAPGSRSP
+2582 
-2593 HILPVEK
+2593 
-2600 ALGSGTLRLPL
+2600 
-2611 VQKALAPGV
+2611 
-2620 LRPLPPEKA
+2620 
-2629 SGSGTLRV
+2629 
-2637 LTPEKTLG
+2637 
-2645 SGAARPQ
+2645 
-2652 LLERPLTL
+2652 ERPLALT
-2660 AAPWPQAS
+2660 APWPQAS
-2668 DKLTV
+2668 DKLAA
-2673 AVAPRPQVL
+2673 AVAPRPQAL
-2682 DKPPVASAPR
+2682 DKPLAASAPR

-2706 AQPKE
+2706 AQLKE
-2711 RGATAIEVNPQ
+2711 RGGPAVELNPQ
-2722 QKERTML
+2722 QKERT
-2729 PGEQISWS
+2729 I
-2737 AGKAATHV
+2737 
-2745 GQVPWPTEKLQTHE
+2745 
-2759 QIHWPAAKALTPAE
+2759 
-2773 QSPRTAEKLPEPTLQ
+2773 
-2788 PGWEVASAPAEQ
+2788 WEVASAPSEQ
-2800 TPWTSERLHAFEQTP
+2800 TPWTSERLCAFEQTP
-2815 RPAREAPVSPEQT
+2815 RPA
-2828 QWIVRNVQTIDQ
+2828 
-2840 ISWLAGKVQTP
+2840 
-2851 RGQDP
+2851 
-2856 LPEQNTA
+2856 
-2863 LAHNQ
+2863 
-2868 DSVCHELAD
+2868 
-2877 SEPK
+2877 